1 MANKKIIIPVGFQ
14 FEDISAA
21 VKEAKTKLSSIKIE
35 SGIGQ
40 QYTKTFSRLEQEIE
54 SIQKKAARGIS
65 SQSDID
71 SIERSLQTVIGYVEK
86 IQSLSGKINFKDVKL
101 TQDQLNTYN
110 QLNREL
116 EKAKIN
122 ISQFK
127 KEQIKNLF
135 ATDTNFSSVLKDQ
148 LNITEKSFT
157 SQKQISDALK
167 AQVKTLQEQTA
178 EREKQLKQEEGLR
191 DSLASNNV
199 NDLVST
205 YGKKTANGYVFNRGM
220 ADEGRAELLAEF
232 KKFNMDTTG
241 LEDASLNKLMAS
253 WTSFSNQLNTSIPQ
267 AIAASN
273 QALQELKNKQDAVKA
288 AKESLD
294 AAMSAGSYDELVAK
308 VKQAEDAEEAYR
320 QAVVQSARATVSSM
334 ATSTNAVSDGVE
346 KQKQELISLQQQFTT
361 AMSAENLASNLQSSL
376 KQLVGFSAVLIQVR
390 RGIQAAVAQIK
401 ELDSAMNGIAVVT
414 DFTTKE
420 LWGQIDAYMA
430 MAKQYGVTTTGVY
443 EVSQLYY
450 QQGLDT
456 NDVLAMTTETLKMA
470 RIANLDYAT
479 TTNYM
484 TTALNGFKLGVEDA
498 GRVVDV
504 YSKLASIAATD
515 TAEMAK
521 AMSNTASIAES
532 AGMSFESTSAMLAM
546 MIETTREA
554 PENLG
559 TALKTII
566 ARFQEMKSNPTE
578 ILSLDGEEA
587 SLNKVDKALATIGI
601 SLKDASG
608 QFRDL
613 DEVIF
618 ELADKWDGLD
628 RNTQRWIAN
637 TVAGSRQQ
645 SRFLALMSDNT
656 RLHEL
661 YDAAINSE
669 DASLVQYAK
678 TLDSIDGKMNQLSTS
693 FQQFYM
699 SIMNGET
706 IKGILD
712 ILIRFVDRLNEVGPL
727 GATGIVASLLSAVSQ
742 VGKMIALGIVTAY
755 KEIEIAAAQSVK
767 NRLNN
772 AKSAIDEEANYAVR
786 AARNTQQQI
795 DNIQN
800 SSIATRKY
808 RRSGNNDGL
817 PYTGGINPI
826 AKTASFNLSTV
837 ASGFSSI
844 APMLSLF
851 STSVYTMI
859 DQSSKLQSILNAAA
873 QGFSALTGAASIFT
887 GVTTGNIGLVASGI
901 IQIASSLTMLV
912 GGFET
917 AAERLSRL
925 NKEVEN
931 ANIKRAETKQ
941 ELETLES
948 LKRQYDELSKSQS
961 DSAEAY
967 EEWVD
972 LNSKIIADY
981 PTLNTYIDS
990 EGNLIANLAD
1000 QYKDLV
1006 AQKESNYQQSL
1017 KDYELS
1023 LKRRASEPASAL
1035 EQAGVLVGETT
1046 FSFGQNADKQLKIF
1060 EQSKDWTSY
1069 ASSLS
1074 ELVLNKSYAANTAW
1088 RIDGKGNKEKSS
1100 YINKIIESVVNGS
1113 TTLETLL
1120 TKGSSAEKAIASLLD
1135 TLGYSTDTLQNLGNQ
1150 YDSIKYGADKDLTE
1164 LMKRNIYSEASKQED
1179 KTLSNVL
1186 NSKLNSLWQ
1195 EAITT
1200 GTEAGESI
1208 VDIYDEF
1215 ANNLDTNIFNI
1226 IEYYKDKLIGKE
1238 ADIAAITGSKYD
1250 LSLNEYTKLDGAVKS
1265 YLDPYS
1271 PLGVWIKNI
1280 TDANKEITGI
1290 GALGALESFSISNQ
1304 NKIIEIR
1311 KNLDALDPNTYDL
1324 GSLFDIYYDSIYLL
1338 TESGLDQKTISNL
1351 LSDADLTSRSGITQ
1365 FLDEVDKALLTINSS
1380 FDTASIREWITGIKV
1395 TQADIDNGMT
1405 ALNDALSEASKYV
1418 NKLDSLDYSDI
1429 EALVATG
1436 KFSYDNF
1443 VDGKFKG
1450 TVADFYKAYLGSYQ
1464 TKLEGYIDT
1473 AKGNKDI
1480 DITSAQFLVDFID
1493 NLIQNATDEATV
1505 NRLNNLKTA
1514 YKTAIDA
1521 AGNEEIVLS
1530 KDVLET
1536 IGFSEDAINRY
1547 FVDTISGYK
1556 YKGNKQNFL
1565 NLLDDYAQYADQSL
1579 VGILSAA
1586 INNAKNN
1593 LKPDPSVI
1601 TDMISLVGE
1610 DGVESLSKEMYKK
1623 LSEYF
1628 GDATAEFNIATGKYD
1643 FNGTVKQYL
1652 DAIQE
1657 YISNT
1662 FDEEAFQNFVN
1673 WRAANEQKLVN
1684 TQKLTELADTKDTS
1698 YYKGLV
1704 ETFRDVGGSAEEAYE
1719 IIDKLGYTIDNFYA
1733 TGDGK
1738 LKLIPTNELRN
1749 ITTITEL
1756 EKEIQELQNKI
1767 GEGTDGEK
1775 AKVKAILQLRKEEL
1789 ATLRQKELLVTSSA
1803 NKDQF
1808 NDPKTFLGNIADLD
1822 TVFEDLNKKARIGYI
1837 ELYNLLDNEEW
1848 VGPLSRSLGLIENE
1862 QDNAVIA
1869 AKRFAERYKAAY
1881 STLDGK
1887 FYIDLSKDQ
1896 VKAIKTGTE
1905 DSLKAVAERRVK
1917 ELDAQIAMLESI
1929 KAMSNISFEGDA
1941 EINEIISTNFKTSDG
1956 KEIKDLTELRDYLEN
1971 NLSAEQWIELTKDIK
1986 IDPTIDPVGFWSAVI
2001 LKLTENSGQYGFLP
2015 LSADAIINIQNALLN
2030 KDSLTGTDKE
2040 LQQQLDELKK
2050 KGKIGTV
2057 DLSYEGRP
2065 HIVVDKDNLSQVQ
2078 AYDPSAQ
2085 LGETVTHLSTVIS
2098 ADEDN
2103 SVTIACTPVL
2113 PDGSGL
2119 LSPEDLDN
2127 YISGLIDEAGGSIDL
2142 MLQYDADT
2150 KNGGLG
2156 LIEAVFSGDQA
2167 LQDAIDFTQ
2176 KLHEVIQAQMEA
2188 NPVSIQGDATPLE
2201 STAKDAADKVSAIKP
2216 KITIHAQ
2223 AASSLWTTIGNIIG
2237 AIPKTITTTIKAKT
2251 EKSGNSGGF
2260 LQGIFKNLKGG
2271 TQSTDSDAGAYGG
2284 VFSGGKTLVGEL
2296 GPELRVSDG
2305 KYSIV
2310 GANGAEFI
2318 NLKKNDII
2326 FSTEQTAGLF
2336 NGRSGIRGT
2345 AMAYGN
2351 AFAGGTSNIDA
2362 AITALQNER
2371 NLWQAILKSVPDMLK
2386 KAGSG
2391 SGGGGGGSN
2400 KEYLMELER
2409 WFNWLRQIEQLE
2421 NKITILR
2428 AKRENMKSGK
2438 VYAESLYEENALLK
2452 KQYDITKDLLEN
2464 QIKYKDSLKTK
2475 YLEEYGKYFYF
2486 IGDAL
2491 QINAQ
2496 AILDD
2501 TKNNEELG
2509 EAIQNMI
2516 DEYDDITQQITDNT
2530 TALEENNQQIEE
2542 NIRTL
2547 RDKYIEMENQVLSAL
2562 QASYEKQIELK
2573 QKELDSRIEADE
2585 EYLSALQ
2592 KNLDKEKDMRKKA
2605 QTAEEKAQLQR
2616 KIALLER
2623 DTSGRN
2629 TKEIA
2634 SLREQLRQMQED
2646 EYYTGREDAIT
2657 AAENAAK
2664 AEQDILQN
2672 QIDIMEA
2679 INQTKLDNM
2688 ELYWAEVENIISQGA
2703 DNILSFLTSYSD
2715 EYLDVSKIQQED
2727 YLTSWKFTID
2737 AALTYAQDMQKQ
2749 FDEVIY
2755 KAQEAAKYG
2764 NTSATGGL
2772 DVAKPSGS
2780 SGGGGSSSSSGS
2792 GSSGNKNSSSS
2803 SSKTPVTDE
2812 VDVVS
2817 GAAPSAH
2824 GWYYQINFNGKSTGI
2839 IQGPYK
2845 TREKAQS
2852 EGASAARSKGHGYK
2866 YSTKYYLNGGLA
2878 DYTGYAWVDGTKA
2891 RPEAFLDADD
2901 TKLLANF
2908 IDYAKKSEPIPATT
2922 INNAKSNIQSGNNV
2936 NINSVDITIESG
2948 VIEDKADAE
2957 MVGTTIA
2964 EQLMKIARKSGNIS
2978 VSRR

>member
-1 MANKKIIIPVGFQ
+1 MASKKIIIPVGFQ

-21 VKEAKTKLSSIKIE
+21 VKEAKSKLSSIKIE
-35 SGIGQ
+35 SGVGQ
-40 QYTKTFSRLEQEIE
+40 QYTKVFSRLEQEIE

-71 SIERSLQTVIGYVEK
+71 SIERSLQTVVGYVEK
-86 IQSLSGKINFKDVKL
+86 IQGLSGRINFKDVKL

-116 EKAKIN
+116 EKAKTN

-135 ATDTNFSSVLKDQ
+135 ATDTNFSSVLKEQ

-167 AQVKTLQEQTA
+167 AQAKALQEQTA

-199 NDLVST
+199 NDLVSA
-205 YGKKTANGYVFNRGM
+205 YGKKAANGYVFNRGM
-220 ADEGRAELLAEF
+220 ADEGRAALLAEF

-267 AIAASN
+267 AIDASN

-288 AKESLD
+288 AKEALD

-334 ATSTNAVSDGVE
+334 ATSTDAVSDGVE
-346 KQKQELISLQQQFTT
+346 AQKKELASLQQQFTT

-390 RGIQAAVAQIK
+390 RGVQAAVEQIK

-645 SRFLALMSDNT
+645 SRFLALMSDST

-706 IKGILD
+706 IKGVLD

-727 GATGIVASLLSAVSQ
+727 GATSIVASLLSAVSQ

-755 KEIEIAAAQSVK
+755 KEIEVAAAQSVK

-817 PYTGGINPI
+817 PYTGGINST

-837 ASGFSSI
+837 ASGLSSI

-859 DQSSKLQSILNAAA
+859 DQSSKLQSALNAVV
-873 QGFSALTGAASIFT
+873 QGFSAATGAASIFT
-887 GVTTGNIGLVASGI
+887 GVTTGNIGLVVSGI
-901 IQIASSLTMLV
+901 TQIASSLTMLV

-917 AAERLSRL
+917 TAERLSEL

-931 ANIKRAETKQ
+931 ANIKRAEAKQ

-948 LKRQYDELSKSQS
+948 LKKQYDELSESQN

-967 EEWVD
+967 KEWVD

-981 PTLNTYIDS
+981 PMLNTYIDS
-990 EGNLIANLAD
+990 EGNLIADLAN
-1000 QYKDLV
+1000 QYRDLIT
-1006 AQKESNYQQSL
+1006 QKENNYQQSL
-1017 KDYELS
+1017 KEYELS
-1023 LKRRASEPASAL
+1023 LKRRASDPAYAL
-1035 EQAGVLVGETT
+1035 SQSGTLVNENA
-1046 FSFGQNADKQLKIF
+1046 FSFGQNSANQLSIF
-1060 EQSKDWTSY
+1060 EQSKDWASY
-1069 ASSLS
+1069 ASFLS
-1074 ELVLNKSYAANTAW
+1074 KQVLDSFDGNMALKIASEGT
-1088 RIDGKGNKEKSS
+1088 ID
-1100 YINKIIESVVNGS
+1100 KIIESIANGS
-1113 TTLETLL
+1113 TTLDTLL
-1120 TKGSSAEKAIASLLD
+1120 EKGNDIEKKIASKLK
-1135 TLGYSTDTLQNLGNQ
+1135 TLGYETSTIQNLSNQ
-1150 YDSIKYGADKDLTE
+1150 YDTIKYGVDKDLTT
-1164 LMKRNIYSEASKQED
+1164 LAKTKISNITSETED
-1179 KTLSNVL
+1179 KTLANL
-1186 NSKLNSLWQ
+1186 INTKLNQMWDN
-1195 EAITT
+1195 AIKNMKD
-1200 GTEAGESI
+1200 GETI
-1208 VDIYDEF
+1208 VDVYNDF
-1215 ANNLDTNIFNI
+1215 FNEVGKAVDGI
-1226 IEYYKDKLIGKE
+1226 VLTYEYELSQYSE
-1238 ADIAAITGSKYD
+1238 DIAAITGPKYD
-1250 LSLNEYTKLDGAVKS
+1250 LSLKAYNKLADDVKT
-1265 YLDPYS
+1265 YLDPNQ
-1271 PLGVWIKNI
+1271 LIFNWITEQTAKNAKA
-1280 TDANKEITGI
+1280 T
-1290 GALGALESFSISNQ
+1290 SFKYKTLTNFSVSNQ
-1304 NKIIEIR
+1304 NKIVDIEESLNKLDDGWYQLQAYYNAI
-1311 KNLDALDPNTYDL
+1311 NLMA
-1324 GSLFDIYYDSIYLL
+1324 
-1338 TESGLDQKTISNL
+1338 ESGLDQNTISSL
-1351 LSDADLTSRSGITQ
+1351 LSEADFTSRSGITS
-1365 FLDEVDKALLTINSS
+1365 FLDSLDEALKTIGSS
-1380 FDTASIREWITGIKV
+1380 FDTNSIRSWAEGIKV

-1405 ALNDALSEASKYV
+1405 ALSDALTEASKYV
-1418 NKLDSLDYSDI
+1418 SKLDNLDYSDI

-1450 TVADFYKAYLGSYQ
+1450 TVQDFYDRYLGSY
-1464 TKLEGYIDT
+1464 KAELEGYIAA
-1473 AKGNKDI
+1473 AKANGDI
-1480 DITSAQFLVDFID
+1480 DTESANFLVSFI
-1493 NLIQNATDEATV
+1493 NTLIQNAIDETTT
-1505 NRLNNLKTA
+1505 NSINNTKTA
-1514 YKTAIDA
+1514 FKTAIDA
-1521 AGNEEIVLS
+1521 AGNKEIVLS
-1530 KDVLET
+1530 KDVLDTIGFTDEDIADYFEET
-1536 IGFSEDAINRY
+1536 IGGYRYTRGNSEEFLSLIEEFAGYTDISIRNILISAIEE
-1547 FVDTISGYK
+1547 
-1556 YKGNKQNFL
+1556 
-1565 NLLDDYAQYADQSL
+1565 
-1579 VGILSAA
+1579 
-1586 INNAKNN
+1586 AKNN
-1593 LKPDPSVI
+1593 LKPDPSII
-1601 TDMISLVGE
+1601 TDIISLVGE

-1628 GDATAEFNIATGKYD
+1628 GDATVDFNIATGKYD

-1662 FDEEAFQNFVN
+1662 FDEEALQNFMN
-1673 WRAANEQKLVN
+1673 WRAANEHKLVN
-1684 TQKLTELADTKDTS
+1684 TQKLTELANTKDTS

-1719 IIDKLGYTIDNFYA
+1719 IIDKLGYRIEDFYA

-1738 LKLIPTNELRN
+1738 LKLISVDELRS

-1756 EKEIQELQNKI
+1756 EEEIQELQNKI
-1767 GEGTDGEK
+1767 GKGTDKEN
-1775 AKVKAILQLRKEEL
+1775 ARVKAILQLRKEEL
-1789 ATLRQKELLVTSSA
+1789 ATLRQKELLVASSA
-1803 NKDQF
+1803 DKDQF

-1822 TVFEDLNKKARIGYI
+1822 TVFEDLNKKARIEY
-1837 ELYNLLDNEEW
+1837 EALYNLLNNEHW
-1848 VGPLSRSLGLIENE
+1848 AGALSQSLGLVQEAQENG
-1862 QDNAVIA
+1862 ITA
-1869 AKRFAERYKAAY
+1869 AEYFAKHYTDAY
-1881 STLDGK
+1881 ADIDTGK
-1887 FYIDLSKDQ
+1887 VYLKLSKDQ

-1905 DSLKAVAERRVK
+1905 DSLKAIAEERVK

-1929 KAMSNISFEGDA
+1929 RAMSDIDVESAINFESIVDFSFKDKNG
-1941 EINEIISTNFKTSDG
+1941 N
-1956 KEIKDLTELRDYLEN
+1956 EIKDTKALSEYLQSVLTQEG
-1971 NLSAEQWIELTKDIK
+1971 WIELTKDIG
-1986 IDPTIDPVGFWSAVI
+1986 IDPTISPENAQKFWTAVI
-2001 LKLTENSGQYGFLP
+2001 EKIKANPGQYGLEVVAETEIEP
-2015 LSADAIINIQNALLN
+2015 NVSDTAVNDATKQI
-2030 KDSLTGTDKE
+2030 
-2040 LQQQLDELKK
+2040 QQQFDELKK

-2065 HIVVDKDNLSQVQ
+2065 HIVVDKNNLSQVQ
-2078 AYDPSAQ
+2078 AHDPTAQ

-2098 ADEDN
+2098 ADEAN

-2176 KLHEVIQAQMEA
+2176 KLHEVVQAQMEA
-2188 NPVSIQGDATPLE
+2188 NPVSIQGDGTALE
-2201 STAKDAADKVSAIKP
+2201 STAKDAANKVSAMKP
-2216 KITIHAQ
+2216 KITIFAQ
-2223 AASSLWTTIGNIIG
+2223 PANSFWGTISNIISS
-2237 AIPKTITTTIKAKT
+2237 IPKTITTTIKAKT
-2251 EKSGNSGGF
+2251 ETSSSSGG
-2260 LQGIFKNLKGG
+2260 LLSGILNKVTSGKQA
-2271 TQSTDSDAGAYGG
+2271 TAYGG
-2284 VFSGGKTLVGEL
+2284 VAVGGKTLVGEL

-2336 NGRSGIRGT
+2336 KGRSGIRGA

-2351 AFAGGTSNIDA
+2351 AFADGTTSNIDSAIA
-2362 AITALQNER
+2362 ALKNER

-2386 KAGSG
+2386 KAGAG
-2391 SGGGGGGSN
+2391 GGGGGGSN

-2428 AKRENMKSGK
+2428 AKRENMKDGTI
-2438 VYAESLYEENALLK
+2438 YAESLYEENALLK

-2509 EAIQNMI
+2509 ESIQNMI

-2542 NIRTL
+2542 NVRTL

-2562 QASYEKQIELK
+2562 QSSYEKQIELK

-2592 KNLDKEKDMRKKA
+2592 KNLDREKEMRKKA

-2629 TKEIA
+2629 SKEIA

-2688 ELYWAEVENIISQGA
+2688 ELYWGEVENIISQGA

-2727 YLTSWKFTID
+2727 YLTTWKFTID
-2737 AALTYAQDMQKQ
+2737 AALTYARDMQKQ

-2772 DVAKPSGS
+2772 DVAKPSESGGSSGSSGGS
-2780 SGGGGSSSSSGS
+2780 SGGGSTSSS
-2792 GSSGNKNSSSS
+2792 NKNNTSSTV
-2803 SSKTPVTDE
+2803 KDPVADG
-2812 VDVVS
+2812 VDVIS

-2824 GWYYQINFNGKSTGI
+2824 GWYYQINLNGKSTGI
-2839 IQGPYK
+2839 AGGPYK

-2922 INNAKSNIQSGNNV
+2922 INGAKSNIQSGNNV

-2948 VIEDKADAE
+2948 VIEDRADAE

>member
-21 VKEAKTKLSSIKIE
+21 VKEAKSKLSSIKIE
-35 SGIGQ
+35 SGVGQ
-40 QYTKTFSRLEQEIE
+40 QYTKIFSRLEQEIE

-71 SIERSLQTVIGYVEK
+71 GIEHSLQTIVGYVEK
-86 IQSLSGKINFKDVKL
+86 IQGLSGKINFKDIKL
-101 TQDQLNTYN
+101 TQEQLNTYN

-116 EKAKIN
+116 EKAKAN

-167 AQVKTLQEQTA
+167 AQAKTLQEQTA
-178 EREKQLKQEEGLR
+178 EREKQLKQEESFR
-191 DSLASNNV
+191 DGIANV
-199 NDLVST
+199 DTLVNT
-205 YGKKTANGYVFNRGM
+205 YGKKTGNGYVFNRGM
-220 ADEGRAELLAEF
+220 ADEGRAKLLEEF
-232 KKFNMDTTG
+232 KKFNIDTTG

-267 AIAASN
+267 AIDANN

-613 DEVIF
+613 DKVIF

-645 SRFLALMSDNT
+645 SRFLALMSDSE

-661 YDAAINSE
+661 YNAAINSE

-727 GATGIVASLLSAVSQ
+727 AATGIVASLLSAVSQ

-755 KEIEIAAAQSVK
+755 KEIEVAAAQSVK

-817 PYTGGINPI
+817 PYSGGNNPI
-826 AKTASFNLSTV
+826 GNNLSKTAAWV
-837 ASGFSSI
+837 SGIS
-844 APMLSLF
+844 ATLSLF
-851 STSVYTMI
+851 TTSFYTMMNQA
-859 DQSSKLQSILNAAA
+859 DEAQRAWNAVFQLVSTAAGATSIY
-873 QGFSALTGAASIFT
+873 FGAI
-887 GVTTGNIGLVASGI
+887 TGNVGLVISGI
-901 IQIASSLTMLV
+901 TQIASSLTMLV
-912 GGFET
+912 GGFEAT
-917 AAERLSRL
+917 SERLNRL

-931 ANIKRAETKQ
+931 ANIKRAEAKQ
-941 ELETLES
+941 ELDTLES
-948 LKRQYDELSKSQS
+948 LKKQYDELSESQN

-967 EEWVD
+967 KEWVD

-990 EGNLIANLAD
+990 EGNLIADLAGEYEELVKQKRD
-1000 QYKDLV
+1000 NYDLTLG
-1006 AQKESNYQQSL
+1006 E
-1017 KDYELS
+1017 YELS
-1023 LKRRASEPASAL
+1023 LKRRANEPASAL

-1046 FSFGQNADKQLKIF
+1046 FGFGQNADKQLKIF
-1060 EQSKDWTSY
+1060 GQSKDWTSY

-1074 ELVLNKSYAANTAW
+1074 ELVLSGLDRNTVW
-1088 RIDGKGNKEKSS
+1088 RIAGEDAKEKSS
-1100 YINKIIESVVNGS
+1100 YINEIITSIINGS
-1113 TTLETLL
+1113 TTLDTLL
-1120 TKGSSAEKAIASLLD
+1120 EKGNNVEKKIASQLE
-1135 TLGYSTDTLQNLGNQ
+1135 TLGYSTEGLQILGSQ
-1150 YDSIKYGADKDLTE
+1150 YDTIKYGADKDLIT
-1164 LMKRNIYSEASKQED
+1164 LAKSKISDIANEKED
-1179 KTLSNVL
+1179 KVL
-1186 NSKLNSLWQ
+1186 ANLLNTKLNQVWDSVAQ
-1195 EAITT
+1195 EGLAK
-1200 GTEAGESI
+1200 GDSI
-1208 VDIYDEF
+1208 VDIYNDF
-1215 ANNLDTNIFNI
+1215 FN
-1226 IEYYKDKLIGKE
+1226 EIGKVVDGITLRYE
-1238 ADIAAITGSKYD
+1238 DELYQYSDDIAMLSDSKYD
-1250 LSLNEYTKLDGAVKS
+1250 ISLNEYNGIEQAILSLLDETGAIGEAISNAIEKNTDKL
-1265 YLDPYS
+1265 
-1271 PLGVWIKNI
+1271 N
-1280 TDANKEITGI
+1280 
-1290 GALGALESFSISNQ
+1290 LESSDFLKSFSIKNQ
-1304 NKIIEIR
+1304 SELVSIYDTIKQ
-1311 KNLDALDPNTYDL
+1311 LDPEKYNTD
-1324 GSLFDIYYDSIYLL
+1324 
-1338 TESGLDQKTISNL
+1338 N
-1351 LSDADLTSRSGITQ
+1351 
-1365 FLDEVDKALLTINSS
+1365 LLTIYNSIIELLS
-1380 FDTASIREWITGIKV
+1380 GTNLPQDTITALLGNADFTSKSGLLTFIEDLNSVLKTANNLTIDTSIVEAEVNKLPV
-1395 TQADIDNGMT
+1395 TQADIDYSVEQL
-1405 ALNDALSEASKYV
+1405 ASVYEEVSKYIS
-1418 NKLDSLDYSDI
+1418 KLDNLDYSDI
-1429 EALVATG
+1429 TTLTTKG
-1436 KFSYDNF
+1436 FTFKDF
-1443 VDGKFKG
+1443 DGNKFKG
-1450 TVADFYKAYLGSYQ
+1450 TVENFYNTYLSSYQ
-1464 TKLEGYIDT
+1464 EKLEVAIES
-1473 AKGNKDI
+1473 AKGTEVDVS
-1480 DITSAQFLVDFID
+1480 SATLLLDFIKKI
-1493 NLIQNATDEATV
+1493 IQEATT
-1505 NRLNNLKTA
+1505 NSINDIKTA
-1514 YKTAIDA
+1514 FKTAIDA

-1530 KDVLET
+1530 KDILDT

-1547 FVDTISGYK
+1547 FIDTISGYK
-1556 YKGNKQNFL
+1556 YTGNKQDFL
-1565 NLLDDYAQYADQSL
+1565 NLLNNYAKNVDESL

-1586 INNAKNN
+1586 INGAIKN
-1593 LKPDPSVI
+1593 LEPDTSTI
-1601 TDMISLVGE
+1601 TEMLSLVG
-1610 DGVESLSKEMYKK
+1610 DDAVESLSEEMYDK
-1623 LSEYF
+1623 LSDYF

-1643 FNGTVKQYL
+1643 FNGTVTEYL
-1652 DAIQE
+1652 DAIQR
-1657 YISNT
+1657 YIEATFGVESEQFNT
-1662 FDEEAFQNFVN
+1662 FAN
-1673 WRAANEQKLVN
+1673 WRAANEQKLVD
-1684 TQKLTELADTKDTS
+1684 TQKLTELADTRDTS

-1719 IIDKLGYTIDNFYA
+1719 IIDKLGYRIEDFYA

-1738 LKLIPTNELRN
+1738 LKLVSVDELRS

-1756 EKEIQELQNKI
+1756 EKEIQELQSKI

-1803 NKDQF
+1803 DKDQF
-1808 NDPKTFLGNIADLD
+1808 SDPKTFLGNIADLD
-1822 TVFEDLNKKARIGYI
+1822 TIFEDLNKKARIEY
-1837 ELYNLLDNEEW
+1837 EALYNLLNNEHW
-1848 VGPLSRSLGLIENE
+1848 AGALSHSLGLVE
-1862 QDNAVIA
+1862 A
-1869 AKRFAERYKAAY
+1869 AQQEGITAAEYFAKHYTDAY
-1881 STLDGK
+1881 ADIDTGK
-1887 FYIDLSKDQ
+1887 VYLNLSQDQ

-1905 DSLKAVAERRVK
+1905 NSLKAIAEARVK

-1929 KAMSNISFEGDA
+1929 KAMSDIDVDSAINFDSIVDFSFKDKNGNEIKDTKALSEYLQSILTQEGWIKLTKDIEIDPTINPEGFWQAIIKKIAENPGEYGLIKVEADTQIDPNVSDAAINDATKKVQEEIDDKDTGSVDYNVKGNVAVEPGSTTTPDIPSGESKVISTESMSIVVTPTLPDGTVLSDDSLV
-1941 EINEIISTNFKTSDG
+1941 EYINEIISKANGS
-1956 KEIKDLTELRDYLEN
+1956 
-1971 NLSAEQWIELTKDIK
+1971 
-1986 IDPTIDPVGFWSAVI
+1986 
-2001 LKLTENSGQYGFLP
+2001 KLTVLELDSEGYG
-2015 LSADAIINIQNALLN
+2015 IIN
-2030 KDSLTGTDKE
+2030 G
-2040 LQQQLDELKK
+2040 
-2050 KGKIGTV
+2050 
-2057 DLSYEGRP
+2057 
-2065 HIVVDKDNLSQVQ
+2065 
-2078 AYDPSAQ
+2078 
-2085 LGETVTHLSTVIS
+2085 
-2098 ADEDN
+2098 
-2103 SVTIACTPVL
+2103 
-2113 PDGSGL
+2113 
-2119 LSPEDLDN
+2119 
-2127 YISGLIDEAGGSIDL
+2127 
-2142 MLQYDADT
+2142 
-2150 KNGGLG
+2150 
-2156 LIEAVFSGDQA
+2156 VFSGEQA
-2167 LQDAIDFTQ
+2167 
-2176 KLHEVIQAQMEA
+2176 ESEA
-2188 NPVSIQGDATPLE
+2188 YNFVNELNSKMKSNPVAIQGDASSVETV
-2201 STAKDAADKVSAIKP
+2201 AKNAASKVSTIKP

-2223 AASSLWTTIGNIIG
+2223 AANSVWSTISSIISS
-2237 AIPKTITTTIKAKT
+2237 IPKTITTTIKAKT
-2251 EKSGNSGGF
+2251 ETGGSNSSNSGTVSS
-2260 LQGIFKNLKGG
+2260 IISNIKNSFRNSSG
-2271 TQSTDSDAGAYGG
+2271 STKAYGG
-2284 VFSGGKTLVGEL
+2284 VSSGGKTLVGEL

-2326 FSTEQTAGLF
+2326 FSTEQTANLF

-2351 AFAGGTSNIDA
+2351 AFADGTSSSIDA
-2362 AITALQNER
+2362 AIAALKNER
-2371 NLWQAILKSVPDMLK
+2371 NLWQSILTSVPDMLK

-2452 KQYDITKDLLEN
+2452 KQYAITKDLLEN

-2530 TALEENNQQIEE
+2530 TALEENNQQIKE

-2780 SGGGGSSSSSGS
+2780 SGSGGS
-2792 GSSGNKNSSSS
+2792 GSSGSSSNKHSSSS

-2852 EGASAARSKGHGYK
+2852 EGASAARSKGYGYK

>member
-1 MANKKIIIPVGFQ
+1 MASKKIIIPVGFQ

-40 QYTKTFSRLEQEIE
+40 QYTKAFSRLEQELE

-71 SIERSLQTVIGYVEK
+71 GIERSLQTVVGYVEK

-101 TQDQLNTYN
+101 TQEQLNTYN

-116 EKAKIN
+116 EKAKAN

-148 LNITEKSFT
+148 LSITEKSFT

-167 AQVKTLQEQTA
+167 AQAKTLQEQTA
-178 EREKQLKQEEGLR
+178 EREKQLKQEESFR
-191 DSLASNNV
+191 DSIANV
-199 NDLVST
+199 DTLVNT

-220 ADEGRAELLAEF
+220 ADEGRAKLLEEF
-232 KKFNMDTTG
+232 KKFNIDTTG

-253 WTSFSNQLNTSIPQ
+253 WTSFSNQFNTSIPE
-267 AIAASN
+267 AIDASN

-288 AKESLD
+288 AKEALD

-320 QAVVQSARATVSSM
+320 QAVVQSARATVFSM
-334 ATSTNAVSDGVE
+334 ATSTNAVSDGVK

-566 ARFQEMKSNPTE
+566 ARFQEMKANPTE

-601 SLKDASG
+601 SLKDTSG

-645 SRFLALMSDNT
+645 SRFLALMSDST

-727 GATGIVASLLSAVSQ
+727 GATGIVASLLSAISQ

-786 AARNTQQQI
+786 AARNTQQQT

-817 PYTGGINPI
+817 PYSGGNNPVGNNLSKTATWIGGIS
-826 AKTASFNLSTV
+826 AA
-837 ASGFSSI
+837 
-844 APMLSLF
+844 LSLF
-851 STSVYTMI
+851 TTSFYTMM
-859 DQSSKLQSILNAAA
+859 DQADEAQRAWNAVLQGVGAIA
-873 QGFSALTGAASIFT
+873 GAASIGF
-887 GVTTGNIGLVASGI
+887 GAVTGNVGLVISGI
-901 IQIASSLTMLV
+901 TQIASSLTMLV

-917 AAERLSRL
+917 TAERLSRL

-931 ANIKRAETKQ
+931 ANIKRAEAKQ

-948 LKRQYDELSKSQS
+948 LKRQYDELSESQN

-967 EEWVD
+967 KEWVD

-990 EGNLIANLAD
+990 EGNLIADLTDSYKNLI
-1000 QYKDLV
+1000 
-1006 AQKESNYQQSL
+1006 AQKQSNYDLSL
-1017 KDYELS
+1017 KEYEMS
-1023 LKRRASEPASAL
+1023 LKRRASDPANAL
-1035 EQAGVLVGETT
+1035 EQAGVLVGETA
-1046 FSFGQNADKQLKIF
+1046 FSFGQNSTAQLKIL
-1060 EQSKDWTSY
+1060 EQSQDWNSY

-1074 ELVLNKSYAANTAW
+1074 EQIFSSLDRNTTF
-1088 RIDGKGNKEKSS
+1088 RIPGGSVEEKNA
-1100 YINKIIESVVNGS
+1100 YINKIITSIADGS
-1113 TTLETLL
+1113 TTLDALSRE
-1120 TKGSSAEKAIASLLD
+1120 GSNIEKKVVSDLKS
-1135 TLGYSTDTLQNLGNQ
+1135 LGYTTEILQKISSQ
-1150 YDSIKYGADKDLTE
+1150 YDEIKYGADKDLTTFA
-1164 LMKRNIYSEASKQED
+1164 KTNISEIANKTED
-1179 KTLSNVL
+1179 KTLANLINTRL
-1186 NSKLNSLWQ
+1186 NQMWDKATKDGLAKG
-1195 EAITT
+1195 EA
-1200 GTEAGESI
+1200 I
-1208 VDIYDEF
+1208 VDIYNDFFYEVGKAVDGITLIYEDE
-1215 ANNLDTNIFNI
+1215 LSQ
-1226 IEYYKDKLIGKE
+1226 YSK
-1238 ADIAAITGSKYD
+1238 DIAAITGSKYD
-1250 LSLNEYTKLDGAVKS
+1250 LSVNAYDKLAKDVKN
-1265 YLDPYS
+1265 YLDPDESLYFWLLDQTERNDLAS
-1271 PLGVWIKNI
+1271 AFDYDTLKNFNI
-1280 TDANKEITGI
+1280 SSQNNIVDIEESLNKLDDSWYQLQAYYNAI
-1290 GALGALESFSISNQ
+1290 
-1304 NKIIEIR
+1304 
-1311 KNLDALDPNTYDL
+1311 NLMA
-1324 GSLFDIYYDSIYLL
+1324 
-1338 TESGLDQKTISNL
+1338 ESGLDQKTISSL
-1351 LSDADLTSRSGITQ
+1351 LSNADFTSSSGITS
-1365 FLDEVDKALLTINSS
+1365 FLDALDEALKAIGSEYNTN
-1380 FDTASIREWITGIKV
+1380 SIRGWVTEIKV
-1395 TQADIDNGMT
+1395 SQADIETGMT
-1405 ALNDALSEASKYV
+1405 ALSDALSEASKYV
-1418 NKLDSLDYSDI
+1418 GKLDNLDYSDI

-1436 KFSYDNF
+1436 KFKYKDF
-1443 VDGKFKG
+1443 KDGKFVVNEGENQIAK
-1450 TVADFYKAYLGSYQ
+1450 FYNMYLDSYKKQLNDYIGSVG
-1464 TKLEGYIDT
+1464 EGDDIDT
-1473 AKGNKDI
+1473 E
-1480 DITSAQFLVDFID
+1480 SAAFLVDFID

-1530 KDVLET
+1530 KDVLDT

-1565 NLLDDYAQYADQSL
+1565 NLLDGYAQYADQSL

-1601 TDMISLVGE
+1601 TDMLSLVG
-1610 DGVESLSKEMYKK
+1610 DDAVESLSEEIYDK

-1628 GDATAEFNIATGKYD
+1628 GDATADFNIATGKYD

-1652 DAIQE
+1652 DAIQK

-1662 FDEEAFQNFVN
+1662 FGKEALQNFIN
-1673 WRAANEQKLVN
+1673 WRTANEQKLVD

-1719 IIDKLGYTIDNFYA
+1719 IIDKLGYKIEDFYS

-1738 LKLIPTNELRN
+1738 LKLISVDELRS

-1756 EKEIQELQNKI
+1756 EKEIQELQDKI
-1767 GEGTDGEK
+1767 GEGTDEEN

-1789 ATLRQKELLVTSSA
+1789 ATLRQKELLVASSA

-1808 NDPKTFLGNIADLD
+1808 SDPKTFLGNIADLD
-1822 TVFEDLNKKARIGYI
+1822 TIFEDLNKKARIEY
-1837 ELYNLLDNEEW
+1837 EALYNLLNNEHW
-1848 VGPLSRSLGLIENE
+1848 AGALSQSLGLVQEAQENGITAAE
-1862 QDNAVIA
+1862 VF
-1869 AKRFAERYKAAY
+1869 AKRYTDAY
-1881 STLDGK
+1881 ADIDTGK
-1887 FYIDLSKDQ
+1887 VYLNLSQDQ

-1905 DSLKAVAERRVK
+1905 DSLKAIAEARVK

-1929 KAMSNISFEGDA
+1929 RAMSDIDVESAINFESIVDFSFKDKNG
-1941 EINEIISTNFKTSDG
+1941 N
-1956 KEIKDLTELRDYLEN
+1956 EIKDTKALSEYLQSVLTQEG
-1971 NLSAEQWIELTKDIK
+1971 WIKLTKDIE
-1986 IDPTIDPVGFWSAVI
+1986 IDPTIDPEGFW
-2001 LKLTENSGQYGFLP
+2001 Q
-2015 LSADAIINIQNALLN
+2015 AIIKKIAENPGEYGLIKVEADTQIDPNVSDAAIN
-2030 KDSLTGTDKE
+2030 DATKKVQEEIDDKDTGSVDYNV
-2040 LQQQLDELKK
+2040 
-2050 KGKIGTV
+2050 KGNVAVEPGSTTTPDIPSGESKVVSTE
-2057 DLSYEGRP
+2057 SMS
-2065 HIVVDKDNLSQVQ
+2065 IVV
-2078 AYDPSAQ
+2078 
-2085 LGETVTHLSTVIS
+2085 
-2098 ADEDN
+2098 
-2103 SVTIACTPVL
+2103 TPTL
-2113 PDGSGL
+2113 PDGTV
-2119 LSPEDLDN
+2119 LSDDSLVEYVNGIISKANGSKLTVLELDSEG
-2127 YISGLIDEAGGSIDL
+2127 YGIIKG
-2142 MLQYDADT
+2142 
-2150 KNGGLG
+2150 
-2156 LIEAVFSGDQA
+2156 VFSGEQA
-2167 LQDAIDFTQ
+2167 
-2176 KLHEVIQAQMEA
+2176 KEEA
-2188 NPVSIQGDATPLE
+2188 YNFVNELKSKMKSNPVEIQGDASSVETV
-2201 STAKDAADKVSAIKP
+2201 AKNAASKVSAIKP
-2216 KITIHAQ
+2216 KITIFAQ
-2223 AASSLWTTIGNIIG
+2223 AANSVWSTISNIIG

-2271 TQSTDSDAGAYGG
+2271 TQSTESDSGAYGG

-2326 FSTEQTAGLF
+2326 FSTEQTAGLLK
-2336 NGRSGIRGT
+2336 GRSGIRGT

-2351 AFAGGTSNIDA
+2351 AFAGGTSNSLDA
-2362 AITALQNER
+2362 AIAALKNER
-2371 NLWQAILKSVPDMLK
+2371 NLWQSILTSVPDMLK

-2391 SGGGGGGSN
+2391 SGGGGGGSSSES
-2400 KEYLMELER
+2400 EYLMELER

-2428 AKRENMKSGK
+2428 AKRENMKDGK
-2438 VYAESLYEENALLK
+2438 IYAESLYEENALLK

-2530 TALEENNQQIEE
+2530 TALEENNKQIEE
-2542 NIRTL
+2542 NIRIL

-2629 TKEIA
+2629 AKEIS

-2727 YLTSWKFTID
+2727 YLTTWKFTID

-2749 FDEVIY
+2749 FDEIIY

-2780 SGGGGSSSSSGS
+2780 NGGGGSSSSSGS
-2792 GSSGNKNSSSS
+2792 GNRGSSGNKNSSSS
-2803 SSKTPVTDE
+2803 SSKAPVTDE

-2824 GWYYQINFNGKSTGI
+2824 GWYYQINLNGKSTGI
-2839 IQGPYK
+2839 RGGPYK

-2852 EGASAARSKGHGYK
+2852 EGASAARSKGRGYK

-2922 INNAKSNIQSGNNV
+2922 INSAKSNIQSGNNV

-2948 VIEDKADAE
+2948 VIEDRADAE

>member
-645 SRFLALMSDNT
+645 SRFLALMSDST

-800 SSIATRKY
+800 SSIAVRKY

-817 PYTGGINPI
+817 PYTGGINPT

-837 ASGFSSI
+837 ASGLSSI

-873 QGFSALTGAASIFT
+873 QGFSTLTGAASIFT
-887 GVTTGNIGLVASGI
+887 GVTTGNIGLVVSGI
-901 IQIASSLTMLV
+901 TQIASSLTMLV

-917 AAERLSRL
+917 TAERLSRL

-931 ANIKRAETKQ
+931 ANIKRAEAKQ

-948 LKRQYDELSKSQS
+948 LKKQYDELSESQN

-967 EEWVD
+967 KEWVD

-981 PTLNTYIDS
+981 PMLNTYIDS
-990 EGNLIANLAD
+990 EGNLIADLAD
-1000 QYKDLV
+1000 EYEGLVKQKQDNYDLTL
-1006 AQKESNYQQSL
+1006 KE
-1017 KDYELS
+1017 YELS
-1023 LKRRASEPASAL
+1023 LKRRASEPAYAL
-1035 EQAGVLVGETT
+1035 EQAGVLVGETAL
-1046 FSFGQNADKQLKIF
+1046 SFFNGNTNAQLSLLA
-1060 EQSKDWTSY
+1060 QSKDWNSY

-1074 ELVLNKSYAANTAW
+1074 EQILSSLDYITHQRMNL
-1088 RIDGKGNKEKSS
+1088 DGKSIEERISDVNEV
-1100 YINKIIESVVNGS
+1100 INSIVDGQ
-1113 TTLETLL
+1113 T
-1120 TKGSSAEKAIASLLD
+1120 LD
-1135 TLGYSTDTLQNLGNQ
+1135 TLAKNGNYIQKAVVSALKNHGYNTEILQNLGNQ
-1150 YDSIKYGADKDLTE
+1150 YDTIKYGADKDLTE
-1164 LMKRNIYSEASKQED
+1164 LMNKNIYSEASKQED

-1200 GTEAGESI
+1200 GTEAGQSI

-1215 ANNLDTNIFNI
+1215 ANNLDTNISNI
-1226 IEYYKDKLIGKE
+1226 INYYRDKLIENE

-1250 LSLNEYTKLDGAVKS
+1250 LSVNAYDKLAKDVKN
-1265 YLDPYS
+1265 YLDPNDSIYFWLLQQTEENELAS
-1271 PLGVWIKNI
+1271 GFDYDTLTN
-1280 TDANKEITGI
+1280 
-1290 GALGALESFSISNQ
+1290 FSVSNQ
-1304 NKIIEIR
+1304 NKIVDIEESIKR
-1311 KNLDALDPNTYDL
+1311 LSDGGQYQLQAYEDVINLIA
-1324 GSLFDIYYDSIYLL
+1324 
-1338 TESGLDQKTISNL
+1338 ESGLDQKTISSL
-1351 LSDADLTSRSGITQ
+1351 LSNADFTSRSGITS
-1365 FLDEVDKALLTINSS
+1365 FLDALDEALKTIGYN
-1380 FDTASIREWITGIKV
+1380 FDISGIRNVVENIKV
-1395 TQADIDNGMT
+1395 SQADIDNGMT
-1405 ALNDALSEASKYV
+1405 ALSDALSEANKYV
-1418 NKLDSLDYSDI
+1418 SKLNNLDYSDI

-1436 KFSYDNF
+1436 KFSYDEF
-1443 VDGKFKG
+1443 DGNKFKG
-1450 TVADFYKAYLGSYQ
+1450 TAEKFYDTYLGLYQ
-1464 TKLEGYIDT
+1464 DELREYIKTVGADSDI
-1473 AKGNKDI
+1473 AKP
-1480 DITSAQFLVDFID
+1480 AVFLIDFID
-1493 NLIQNATDEATV
+1493 TLIQNAIDETTTNKA
-1505 NRLNNLKTA
+1505 NSIKTA
-1514 YKTAIDA
+1514 FKTAIDA
-1521 AGNEEIVLS
+1521 ADSEEIVLS
-1530 KDVLET
+1530 KDVLEAIGITTDNLFFEET
-1536 IGFSEDAINRY
+1536 IG
-1547 FVDTISGYK
+1547 GYK
-1556 YKGNKQNFL
+1556 YTGGSSEDFL
-1565 NLLDDYAQYADQSL
+1565 DLLELFAYDADQTL
-1579 VGILSAA
+1579 IGILKAA
-1586 INNAKNN
+1586 IKEAKNS

-1610 DGVESLSKEMYKK
+1610 DGIESLSKEMYKK

-1628 GDATAEFNIATGKYD
+1628 GDATADFNIATGKYD

-1662 FDEEAFQNFVN
+1662 FGEEALQNFIN
-1673 WRAANEQKLVN
+1673 WRAANEQNLVD
-1684 TQKLTELADTKDTS
+1684 TQKLAELADTKDTS

-1719 IIDKLGYTIDNFYA
+1719 IIDKLGYTINDFYA
-1733 TGDGK
+1733 IGDGK
-1738 LKLIPTNELRN
+1738 LKLISVDELRS

-1756 EKEIQELQNKI
+1756 EKEIQELQDKI
-1767 GEGTDGEK
+1767 GEGTDEENT
-1775 AKVKAILQLRKEEL
+1775 KVKAILQLRKEEL
-1789 ATLRQKELLVTSSA
+1789 ATLKQKELLVASSA
-1803 NKDQF
+1803 DKDQF

-1822 TVFEDLNKKARIGYI
+1822 TVFEDLNKKARIEY
-1837 ELYNLLDNEEW
+1837 EALYNLLNNEHW
-1848 VGPLSRSLGLIENE
+1848 AGALSHSLGLVEAAQ
-1862 QDNAVIA
+1862 QDGITA
-1869 AKRFAERYKAAY
+1869 AEYFAKHYTDAY
-1881 STLDGK
+1881 ADIDTGK
-1887 FYIDLSKDQ
+1887 VYLNLSQDQ

-1905 DSLKAVAERRVK
+1905 DSLKAIAEARVK

-2057 DLSYEGRP
+2057 DLTYEGRP
-2065 HIVVDKDNLSQVQ
+2065 HIVVDNDNLSQVQ

-2103 SVTIACTPVL
+2103 NVTIACTPVL

-2156 LIEAVFSGDQA
+2156 LIEAVFSGNQA

-2176 KLHEVIQAQMEA
+2176 KLHEVVQAQMEA

-2216 KITIHAQ
+2216 KITIFAQ
-2223 AASSLWTTIGNIIG
+2223 AASSLWGTISNIIG

-2271 TQSTDSDAGAYGG
+2271 TQSTDSDSGAYGG

-2296 GPELRVSDG
+2296 GPELRVSNG

-2336 NGRSGIRGT
+2336 KGRSGIRGT

-2371 NLWQAILKSVPDMLK
+2371 NLWQAILTRVPEMLK

-2391 SGGGGGGSN
+2391 SGGGGGGSSSES
-2400 KEYLMELER
+2400 EYLMELER

-2605 QTAEEKAQLQR
+2605 QTAEEKTQLQR

-2629 TKEIA
+2629 AKEIA

-2703 DNILSFLTSYSD
+2703 DNILSFLASYSD

-2780 SGGGGSSSSSGS
+2780 NGGGGSSSSSGS

-2803 SSKTPVTDE
+2803 SSKTPMTDE

-2824 GWYYQINFNGKSTGI
+2824 GWYYQINLNGKSTGI
-2839 IQGPYK
+2839 RGGPYK
-2845 TREKAQS
+2845 TREDAQS
-2852 EGASAARSKGHGYK
+2852 NGASVARSKGYGYK

-2922 INNAKSNIQSGNNV
+2922 INSAKSNIQSGNNV

>member
-1 MANKKIIIPVGFQ
+1 M
-14 FEDISAA
+14 
-21 VKEAKTKLSSIKIE
+21 
-35 SGIGQ
+35 
-40 QYTKTFSRLEQEIE
+40 
-54 SIQKKAARGIS
+54 KA
-65 SQSDID
+65 
-71 SIERSLQTVIGYVEK
+71 
-86 IQSLSGKINFKDVKL
+86 
-101 TQDQLNTYN
+101 
-110 QLNREL
+110 
-116 EKAKIN
+116 
-122 ISQFK
+122 
-127 KEQIKNLF
+127 
-135 ATDTNFSSVLKDQ
+135 
-148 LNITEKSFT
+148 
-157 SQKQISDALK
+157 
-167 AQVKTLQEQTA
+167 
-178 EREKQLKQEEGLR
+178 
-191 DSLASNNV
+191 
-199 NDLVST
+199 
-205 YGKKTANGYVFNRGM
+205 
-220 ADEGRAELLAEF
+220 
-232 KKFNMDTTG
+232 
-241 LEDASLNKLMAS
+241 
-253 WTSFSNQLNTSIPQ
+253 
-267 AIAASN
+267 
-273 QALQELKNKQDAVKA
+273 
-288 AKESLD
+288 
-294 AAMSAGSYDELVAK
+294 
-308 VKQAEDAEEAYR
+308 
-320 QAVVQSARATVSSM
+320 
-334 ATSTNAVSDGVE
+334 
-346 KQKQELISLQQQFTT
+346 
-361 AMSAENLASNLQSSL
+361 
-376 KQLVGFSAVLIQVR
+376 
-390 RGIQAAVAQIK
+390 
-401 ELDSAMNGIAVVT
+401 
-414 DFTTKE
+414 
-420 LWGQIDAYMA
+420 
-430 MAKQYGVTTTGVY
+430 
-443 EVSQLYY
+443 
-450 QQGLDT
+450 
-456 NDVLAMTTETLKMA
+456 
-470 RIANLDYAT
+470 
-479 TTNYM
+479 
-484 TTALNGFKLGVEDA
+484 
-498 GRVVDV
+498 
-504 YSKLASIAATD
+504 
-515 TAEMAK
+515 
-521 AMSNTASIAES
+521 
-532 AGMSFESTSAMLAM
+532 
-546 MIETTREA
+546 
-554 PENLG
+554 
-559 TALKTII
+559 
-566 ARFQEMKSNPTE
+566 NPTE

-645 SRFLALMSDNT
+645 SRFLALMSDST

-817 PYTGGINPI
+817 PYTGGINPT

-837 ASGFSSI
+837 ASGLSSI

-887 GVTTGNIGLVASGI
+887 GVTTGNIGLVISGI
-901 IQIASSLTMLV
+901 TQIASSLTMLV

-917 AAERLSRL
+917 TAERLSRL

-931 ANIKRAETKQ
+931 ANVKRAEAKQ

-948 LKRQYDELSKSQS
+948 LKRQYDELSESQN

-967 EEWVD
+967 KEWVD
-972 LNSKIIADY
+972 LNSKIVADY

-990 EGNLIANLAD
+990 EGNLIADLSSS
-1000 QYKDLV
+1000 YKDLV
-1006 AQKESNYQQSL
+1006 AQKQNNYDLSL
-1017 KDYELS
+1017 KEYEMS
-1023 LKRRASEPASAL
+1023 LKRRASDPAYAL
-1035 EQAGVLVGETT
+1035 EQAGVLVDGGFLDRNISKQAEILSKSTDIT
-1046 FSFGQNADKQLKIF
+1046 SFISL
-1060 EQSKDWTSY
+1060 
-1069 ASSLS
+1069 LS
-1074 ELVLNKSYAANTAW
+1074 EEAYK
-1088 RIDGKGNKEKSS
+1088 
-1100 YINKIIESVVNGS
+1100 
-1113 TTLETLL
+1113 
-1120 TKGSSAEKAIASLLD
+1120 LLD
-1135 TLGYSTDTLQNLGNQ
+1135 LDTQNLLSFNQDGTPYSTISNVIDSIMNGTVTMESISEEGEYAEQQLANILGSLGYTTEILQNLGNQ
-1150 YDSIKYGADKDLTE
+1150 YDTIKYGADKDLTE
-1164 LMKRNIYSEASKQED
+1164 LMNKNIYSEASKQED

-1208 VDIYDEF
+1208 ADIYDDF
-1215 ANNLDTNIFNI
+1215 ANNLDNNISKI
-1226 IEYYKDKLIGKE
+1226 IDYYKTELIGKE

-1250 LSLNEYTKLDGAVKS
+1250 LSLKAYTELDREVRS
-1265 YLDPYS
+1265 YFDPDS
-1271 PLGVWIKNI
+1271 SLGIWIKNV

-1290 GALGALESFSISNQ
+1290 GVLGALESFSISNQ
-1304 NKIIEIR
+1304 NKIAEIR
-1311 KNLDALDPNTYDL
+1311 KNLDALDSSKYDL
-1324 GSLFDIYYDSIYLL
+1324 GSLFDIYYDSMYLL
-1338 TESGLDQKTISNL
+1338 AESGLDQKTISNL

-1380 FDTASIREWITGIKV
+1380 FDTASIREWVTGIKV

-1405 ALNDALSEASKYV
+1405 ALSDALTEASKYIS
-1418 NKLDSLDYSDI
+1418 KLDNLDYSDI

-1443 VDGKFKG
+1443 VDGKFNG
-1450 TVADFYKAYLGSYQ
+1450 TVQDFYDRYLGSYK
-1464 TKLEGYIDT
+1464 TALEDYITTAKANGDIDT
-1473 AKGNKDI
+1473 E
-1480 DITSAQFLVDFID
+1480 SANFLVSFI
-1493 NLIQNATDEATV
+1493 NTLIQNAIDETTT
-1505 NRLNNLKTA
+1505 NKTNSIKTA
-1514 YKTAIDA
+1514 FKTAIDA
-1521 AGNEEIVLS
+1521 AGNEEIVLG
-1530 KDVLET
+1530 KDVLDT

-1556 YKGNKQNFL
+1556 YTGNKQDFL
-1565 NLLDDYAQYADQSL
+1565 NLLNNYAKNVDGSL
-1579 VGILSAA
+1579 IGILSAA
-1586 INNAKNN
+1586 INDAIKN
-1593 LKPDPSVI
+1593 LEPDTSTI
-1601 TDMISLVGE
+1601 TEMLSLVG
-1610 DGVESLSKEMYKK
+1610 DDAVESLSEEMYDK
-1623 LSEYF
+1623 LSKYF
-1628 GDATAEFNIATGKYD
+1628 GEATAEFNIATGKYD
-1643 FNGTVKQYL
+1643 FNGTVTEYL
-1652 DAIQE
+1652 DAIQR
-1657 YISNT
+1657 YIEATFGVGSTQFNT
-1662 FDEEAFQNFVN
+1662 FAN
-1673 WRAANEQKLVN
+1673 WRTANEQKLIN
-1684 TQKLTELADTKDTS
+1684 TQKLNELADTKDTS

-1719 IIDKLGYTIDNFYA
+1719 IIDKLGYKIEDFYS

-1738 LKLIPTNELRN
+1738 LKLVSANELRS

-1789 ATLRQKELLVTSSA
+1789 ATLKQKELLVASSA
-1803 NKDQF
+1803 DKDQF
-1808 NDPKTFLGNIADLD
+1808 SDPKTFLGNIADLD
-1822 TVFEDLNKKARIGYI
+1822 TVFEDLNKKARIEY
-1837 ELYNLLDNEEW
+1837 EALYNLLNNEHW
-1848 VGPLSRSLGLIENE
+1848 AGALSHSLGLVE
-1862 QDNAVIA
+1862 A
-1869 AKRFAERYKAAY
+1869 AQQEGITAAEYFAKHYTDAY
-1881 STLDGK
+1881 ADIDTGK
-1887 FYIDLSKDQ
+1887 VYLNLSQDQ

-1905 DSLKAVAERRVK
+1905 DSLKAIAEARVK

-1929 KAMSNISFEGDA
+1929 RAMSDIDVESAINFESIVDFSFRDKNG
-1941 EINEIISTNFKTSDG
+1941 N
-1956 KEIKDLTELRDYLEN
+1956 EIKDTKALSEYLQSVLTQEG
-1971 NLSAEQWIELTKDIK
+1971 WIELTKDIE
-1986 IDPTIDPVGFWSAVI
+1986 IDPIIDPEGFW
-2001 LKLTENSGQYGFLP
+2001 Q
-2015 LSADAIINIQNALLN
+2015 AIIKKIAENPGEYGLIKVEADTQINPNVSDAAINDATKKVQEEIDDKDTGSVNYNVKGNIAVEPGSTTTPDIPNSES
-2030 KDSLTGTDKE
+2030 KVVSTE
-2040 LQQQLDELKK
+2040 
-2050 KGKIGTV
+2050 
-2057 DLSYEGRP
+2057 SMS
-2065 HIVVDKDNLSQVQ
+2065 IVV
-2078 AYDPSAQ
+2078 
-2085 LGETVTHLSTVIS
+2085 
-2098 ADEDN
+2098 
-2103 SVTIACTPVL
+2103 TPTL
-2113 PDGSGL
+2113 PDGTA
-2119 LSPEDLDN
+2119 LSDDNLVEYINEVISKANGSKLTVLELDSES
-2127 YISGLIDEAGGSIDL
+2127 YGIIKG
-2142 MLQYDADT
+2142 
-2150 KNGGLG
+2150 
-2156 LIEAVFSGDQA
+2156 VFSGEQA
-2167 LQDAIDFTQ
+2167 
-2176 KLHEVIQAQMEA
+2176 EEEA
-2188 NPVSIQGDATPLE
+2188 YNFVNELNSKMKSNPVAIQGDASSIETV
-2201 STAKDAADKVSAIKP
+2201 AKNAASKVSAIKP
-2216 KITIHAQ
+2216 KITIFAQ
-2223 AASSLWTTIGNIIG
+2223 AASSLWTTISNIIG
-2237 AIPKTITTTIKAKT
+2237 SIPKTITTTIKAKT
-2251 EKSGNSGGF
+2251 ETSGSNSSNSGTVSSIISNIKKSFGNSSG
-2260 LQGIFKNLKGG
+2260 
-2271 TQSTDSDAGAYGG
+2271 STGAYGG

-2296 GPELRVSDG
+2296 GPELRVSNG

-2336 NGRSGIRGT
+2336 KGRSGIRGT

-2351 AFAGGTSNIDA
+2351 AFAGGTSNSLDA
-2362 AITALQNER
+2362 AIAALQNER
-2371 NLWQAILKSVPDMLK
+2371 NLWQAILTRVPEMLK

-2391 SGGGGGGSN
+2391 SGGGGGGSSSES
-2400 KEYLMELER
+2400 EYLMELER

-2428 AKRENMKSGK
+2428 AKRENMKDGK

-2803 SSKTPVTDE
+2803 SSKTPATDE

-2824 GWYYQINFNGKSTGI
+2824 GWYYQINLNGKSTGI
-2839 IQGPYK
+2839 SGGPYK
-2845 TREKAQS
+2845 TREAAQS
-2852 EGASAARSKGHGYK
+2852 KGASVAKSKGYGYK

-2891 RPEAFLDADD
+2891 KPEAFLDADD

-2908 IDYAKKSEPIPATT
+2908 INYAKKSEPIPATT
-2922 INNAKSNIQSGNNV
+2922 ISGAKSNIQSGNNV

>member
-1 MANKKIIIPVGFQ
+1 
-14 FEDISAA
+14 
-21 VKEAKTKLSSIKIE
+21 
-35 SGIGQ
+35 
-40 QYTKTFSRLEQEIE
+40 
-54 SIQKKAARGIS
+54 
-65 SQSDID
+65 
-71 SIERSLQTVIGYVEK
+71 
-86 IQSLSGKINFKDVKL
+86 
-101 TQDQLNTYN
+101 
-110 QLNREL
+110 
-116 EKAKIN
+116 
-122 ISQFK
+122 
-127 KEQIKNLF
+127 
-135 ATDTNFSSVLKDQ
+135 
-148 LNITEKSFT
+148 
-157 SQKQISDALK
+157 
-167 AQVKTLQEQTA
+167 
-178 EREKQLKQEEGLR
+178 
-191 DSLASNNV
+191 
-199 NDLVST
+199 
-205 YGKKTANGYVFNRGM
+205 
-220 ADEGRAELLAEF
+220 
-232 KKFNMDTTG
+232 
-241 LEDASLNKLMAS
+241 
-253 WTSFSNQLNTSIPQ
+253 
-267 AIAASN
+267 
-273 QALQELKNKQDAVKA
+273 
-288 AKESLD
+288 
-294 AAMSAGSYDELVAK
+294 
-308 VKQAEDAEEAYR
+308 
-320 QAVVQSARATVSSM
+320 
-334 ATSTNAVSDGVE
+334 
-346 KQKQELISLQQQFTT
+346 
-361 AMSAENLASNLQSSL
+361 
-376 KQLVGFSAVLIQVR
+376 
-390 RGIQAAVAQIK
+390 
-401 ELDSAMNGIAVVT
+401 
-414 DFTTKE
+414 
-420 LWGQIDAYMA
+420 
-430 MAKQYGVTTTGVY
+430 
-443 EVSQLYY
+443 
-450 QQGLDT
+450 
-456 NDVLAMTTETLKMA
+456 
-470 RIANLDYAT
+470 
-479 TTNYM
+479 
-484 TTALNGFKLGVEDA
+484 
-498 GRVVDV
+498 
-504 YSKLASIAATD
+504 
-515 TAEMAK
+515 
-521 AMSNTASIAES
+521 
-532 AGMSFESTSAMLAM
+532 
-546 MIETTREA
+546 
-554 PENLG
+554 
-559 TALKTII
+559 
-566 ARFQEMKSNPTE
+566 MKSNPME

-601 SLKDASG
+601 SLKDTSG

-645 SRFLALMSDNT
+645 SRFLALMSDST

-669 DASLVQYAK
+669 DASLIQYAK

-800 SSIATRKY
+800 SSIASRKY

-817 PYTGGINPI
+817 PYTGGINST

-837 ASGFSSI
+837 ASGLSSI

-887 GVTTGNIGLVASGI
+887 GVTAGNIGLVISGI
-901 IQIASSLTMLV
+901 TQITSSLTMLI

-917 AAERLSRL
+917 TAERLSRL

-931 ANIKRAETKQ
+931 ANVKRAEAKQ

-948 LKRQYDELSKSQS
+948 LKRQYDELSESQN

-967 EEWVD
+967 KEWVD

-990 EGNLIANLAD
+990 EGNLIADLSSS
-1000 QYKDLV
+1000 YKDLV
-1006 AQKESNYQQSL
+1006 AQKQNNYDLSL
-1017 KDYELS
+1017 KEYEMS
-1023 LKRRASEPASAL
+1023 LKRRASDPAYAL
-1035 EQAGVLVGETT
+1035 EQAGVLVDGGFLDRNISKQAEILSKSTDIT
-1046 FSFGQNADKQLKIF
+1046 SFISL
-1060 EQSKDWTSY
+1060 
-1069 ASSLS
+1069 LS
-1074 ELVLNKSYAANTAW
+1074 EEAYK
-1088 RIDGKGNKEKSS
+1088 
-1100 YINKIIESVVNGS
+1100 
-1113 TTLETLL
+1113 
-1120 TKGSSAEKAIASLLD
+1120 LLD
-1135 TLGYSTDTLQNLGNQ
+1135 LDTQNLLSSNQDGTPYSTISNVIDSIMNGTATMESISEEGEYAEQQLANILGSLGYTTEILQKLGNQ
-1150 YDSIKYGADKDLTE
+1150 YDSIKYGADKDLAE
-1164 LMKRNIYSEASKQED
+1164 LMKKNIYSEASKQEG

-1215 ANNLDTNIFNI
+1215 ANNLDTNISNI
-1226 IEYYKDKLIGKE
+1226 INYYRDKLIGKE

-1250 LSLNEYTKLDGAVKS
+1250 LSLKAYTELDREVRS
-1265 YLDPYS
+1265 YFDPDS
-1271 PLGVWIKNI
+1271 SLGIWIKNV

-1290 GALGALESFSISNQ
+1290 GELGVLESFSVTNQ
-1304 NKIIEIR
+1304 NKLAEV
-1311 KNLDALDPNTYDL
+1311 KKALDALDPDKYDL
-1324 GSLFDIYYDSIYLL
+1324 YSLFEVYYNSISLL
-1338 TESGLDQKTISNL
+1338 AESGLDQNTISSL
-1351 LSDADLTSRSGITQ
+1351 LSEADFTSRSGITS
-1365 FLDEVDKALLTINSS
+1365 FLDSLDEALKTVSSS
-1380 FDTASIREWITGIKV
+1380 FDTNSIRSWIEGIKV

-1405 ALNDALSEASKYV
+1405 ALSDALSEASKYV
-1418 NKLDSLDYSDI
+1418 SKLDNLDYSDI

-1436 KFSYDNF
+1436 KFSYDEF
-1443 VDGKFKG
+1443 DGNKFKG
-1450 TVADFYKAYLGSYQ
+1450 TAEKFYDTYLGLYQ
-1464 TKLEGYIDT
+1464 DELREYIKAVGADSDI
-1473 AKGNKDI
+1473 AKP
-1480 DITSAQFLVDFID
+1480 AVFLIDFID
-1493 NLIQNATDEATV
+1493 TLIQNAIDETTTNKA
-1505 NRLNNLKTA
+1505 NSIKTA
-1514 YKTAIDA
+1514 FKTAIDA
-1521 AGNEEIVLS
+1521 ADSEEIVLS
-1530 KDVLET
+1530 KDVLEAIGITTDNLFFEET
-1536 IGFSEDAINRY
+1536 IGGYRYTGGSSED
-1547 FVDTISGYK
+1547 
-1556 YKGNKQNFL
+1556 FL
-1565 NLLDDYAQYADQSL
+1565 DLLTLFAYDADQTL
-1579 VGILSAA
+1579 VDILKAA
-1586 INNAKNN
+1586 IEEAKKN
-1593 LKPDPSVI
+1593 LKPDPSII

-1623 LSEYF
+1623 LSDYF

-1643 FNGTVKQYL
+1643 FSGTVKQYL

-1662 FDEEAFQNFVN
+1662 FGEEALQNFMN
-1673 WRAANEQKLVN
+1673 WRTANEQKLVN

-1698 YYKGLV
+1698 YYKELI

-1719 IIDKLGYTIDNFYA
+1719 IIDKLGYKIEDFYS

-1738 LKLIPTNELRN
+1738 LKLISADELRS

-1756 EKEIQELQNKI
+1756 EKEIQELQDKI
-1767 GEGTDGEK
+1767 GKGTNEEN
-1775 AKVKAILQLRKEEL
+1775 ARIKAILQLRKEEL
-1789 ATLRQKELLVTSSA
+1789 ATLKQKELLVASSA
-1803 NKDQF
+1803 DKYQF

-1822 TVFEDLNKKARIGYI
+1822 TIFEDLNKKARIEY
-1837 ELYNLLDNEEW
+1837 EALYNLLNNEHW
-1848 VGPLSRSLGLIENE
+1848 AGALSHSLGLVE
-1862 QDNAVIA
+1862 A
-1869 AKRFAERYKAAY
+1869 AQQEGITAAEYFAKHYTDAY
-1881 STLDGK
+1881 ADIDTGK
-1887 FYIDLSKDQ
+1887 VYLNLSQDQ

-1905 DSLKAVAERRVK
+1905 NSLKAIAEARVK

-1929 KAMSNISFEGDA
+1929 RAMSDIDVDSAINFDSIVDFSFKDKNG
-1941 EINEIISTNFKTSDG
+1941 N
-1956 KEIKDLTELRDYLEN
+1956 EIKDTKALSEYLQSVLTQEG
-1971 NLSAEQWIELTKDIK
+1971 WIKLTKDIE
-1986 IDPTIDPVGFWSAVI
+1986 IDPTIDPEGFW
-2001 LKLTENSGQYGFLP
+2001 Q
-2015 LSADAIINIQNALLN
+2015 AIIKKIAENPGEYGLIKVEADTQIDPNVSDAAIN
-2030 KDSLTGTDKE
+2030 DATKKVQEEIDDKDTGSVDYNV
-2040 LQQQLDELKK
+2040 
-2050 KGKIGTV
+2050 KGNVAVEPGSTTTPDIPSGESKVVSTE
-2057 DLSYEGRP
+2057 SMS
-2065 HIVVDKDNLSQVQ
+2065 IVV
-2078 AYDPSAQ
+2078 
-2085 LGETVTHLSTVIS
+2085 
-2098 ADEDN
+2098 
-2103 SVTIACTPVL
+2103 TPTL
-2113 PDGSGL
+2113 PDGTV
-2119 LSPEDLDN
+2119 LSNDSLVEYINEVISKANGSKLAILQLDSEG
-2127 YISGLIDEAGGSIDL
+2127 YGIIKG
-2142 MLQYDADT
+2142 
-2150 KNGGLG
+2150 
-2156 LIEAVFSGDQA
+2156 VFSGEQA
-2167 LQDAIDFTQ
+2167 ESEAYDFVNELNSKMKT
-2176 KLHEVIQAQMEA
+2176 
-2188 NPVSIQGDATPLE
+2188 NPVAIQGDASSVETV
-2201 STAKDAADKVSAIKP
+2201 AKNAASKVSAIKP
-2216 KITIHAQ
+2216 KITVYAQ
-2223 AASSLWTTIGNIIG
+2223 AASSLWTTISNIIG

-2251 EKSGNSGGF
+2251 ETSGNSSSS
-2260 LQGIFKNLKGG
+2260 NSG
-2271 TQSTDSDAGAYGG
+2271 TVSSIISNIKKSFGNNSGSTGAYGG

-2351 AFAGGTSNIDA
+2351 AFAGGTSNSLDA
-2362 AITALQNER
+2362 AIAALKNER
-2371 NLWQAILKSVPDMLK
+2371 NLWQSILTSVPDMLK

-2391 SGGGGGGSN
+2391 SGGGGGGGSN

-2428 AKRENMKSGK
+2428 AKRENMKDGK
-2438 VYAESLYEENALLK
+2438 IYAESLYEENALLK

-2629 TKEIA
+2629 AREIA
-2634 SLREQLRQMQED
+2634 SLRGQLRQMQED

-2749 FDEVIY
+2749 FDEIIY

-2780 SGGGGSSSSSGS
+2780 NGGGGSSSSSGS

-2803 SSKTPVTDE
+2803 SSKTPAKDE

-2922 INNAKSNIQSGNNV
+2922 INSAKSNIQSGNNV

-2948 VIEDKADAE
+2948 VIEDRADAE

>member
-1 MANKKIIIPVGFQ
+1 
-14 FEDISAA
+14 
-21 VKEAKTKLSSIKIE
+21 
-35 SGIGQ
+35 
-40 QYTKTFSRLEQEIE
+40 
-54 SIQKKAARGIS
+54 
-65 SQSDID
+65 
-71 SIERSLQTVIGYVEK
+71 
-86 IQSLSGKINFKDVKL
+86 
-101 TQDQLNTYN
+101 
-110 QLNREL
+110 
-116 EKAKIN
+116 
-122 ISQFK
+122 
-127 KEQIKNLF
+127 
-135 ATDTNFSSVLKDQ
+135 
-148 LNITEKSFT
+148 
-157 SQKQISDALK
+157 
-167 AQVKTLQEQTA
+167 
-178 EREKQLKQEEGLR
+178 
-191 DSLASNNV
+191 
-199 NDLVST
+199 
-205 YGKKTANGYVFNRGM
+205 
-220 ADEGRAELLAEF
+220 
-232 KKFNMDTTG
+232 
-241 LEDASLNKLMAS
+241 
-253 WTSFSNQLNTSIPQ
+253 
-267 AIAASN
+267 
-273 QALQELKNKQDAVKA
+273 
-288 AKESLD
+288 
-294 AAMSAGSYDELVAK
+294 
-308 VKQAEDAEEAYR
+308 
-320 QAVVQSARATVSSM
+320 
-334 ATSTNAVSDGVE
+334 
-346 KQKQELISLQQQFTT
+346 
-361 AMSAENLASNLQSSL
+361 
-376 KQLVGFSAVLIQVR
+376 
-390 RGIQAAVAQIK
+390 
-401 ELDSAMNGIAVVT
+401 
-414 DFTTKE
+414 
-420 LWGQIDAYMA
+420 
-430 MAKQYGVTTTGVY
+430 
-443 EVSQLYY
+443 
-450 QQGLDT
+450 
-456 NDVLAMTTETLKMA
+456 
-470 RIANLDYAT
+470 
-479 TTNYM
+479 
-484 TTALNGFKLGVEDA
+484 
-498 GRVVDV
+498 
-504 YSKLASIAATD
+504 
-515 TAEMAK
+515 
-521 AMSNTASIAES
+521 
-532 AGMSFESTSAMLAM
+532 
-546 MIETTREA
+546 
-554 PENLG
+554 
-559 TALKTII
+559 
-566 ARFQEMKSNPTE
+566 MKSNPTE

-645 SRFLALMSDNT
+645 SRFLALMSDSE

-661 YDAAINSE
+661 YNAAINSE

-727 GATGIVASLLSAVSQ
+727 AATGIVASLLSAVSQ

-755 KEIEIAAAQSVK
+755 KEIEVAAAQSVK

-772 AKSAIDEEANYAVR
+772 SKEAIDEEANYAVR

-817 PYTGGINPI
+817 PYTGGINPT

-837 ASGFSSI
+837 ASGLSSI

-851 STSVYTMI
+851 STYVYTMI

-873 QGFSALTGAASIFT
+873 QGFSTLTGAASIFT
-887 GVTTGNIGLVASGI
+887 GVTTGNIGLVVSGI
-901 IQIASSLTMLV
+901 TQIASNLTMLV

-917 AAERLSRL
+917 TTERLNRL

-931 ANIKRAETKQ
+931 ANIKRAEAKQ

-948 LKRQYDELSKSQS
+948 LKKQYDELSESQN

-967 EEWVD
+967 KEWVD

-990 EGNLIANLAD
+990 EGNLIADLAN
-1000 QYKDLV
+1000 QYKDL
-1006 AQKESNYQQSL
+1006 AIQKENNYQQSL
-1017 KDYELS
+1017 KEYELS

-1046 FSFGQNADKQLKIF
+1046 FGFGQNADKQLKIF

-1069 ASSLS
+1069 TSSLS
-1074 ELVLNKSYAANTAW
+1074 ELVLSGLDRNTVW
-1088 RIDGKGNKEKSS
+1088 RIAGEDAKEKSS
-1100 YINKIIESVVNGS
+1100 YINEIITSIINGS
-1113 TTLETLL
+1113 TTLDTLL
-1120 TKGSSAEKAIASLLD
+1120 EKGNNVEKKIASQLE
-1135 TLGYSTDTLQNLGNQ
+1135 TLGYSTEGLQILGSQ
-1150 YDSIKYGADKDLTE
+1150 YDTIKYGADKDLTT
-1164 LMKRNIYSEASKQED
+1164 LAKSKISDIANEKED
-1179 KTLSNVL
+1179 KVL
-1186 NSKLNSLWQ
+1186 ANLLNTKLNQVWDSVAQ
-1195 EAITT
+1195 EGLTK
-1200 GTEAGESI
+1200 GDSI
-1208 VDIYDEF
+1208 VDIYNDF
-1215 ANNLDTNIFNI
+1215 FN
-1226 IEYYKDKLIGKE
+1226 EIGKVVDGITLRYE
-1238 ADIAAITGSKYD
+1238 DELYQYSDDIAMLSGSKYD
-1250 LSLNEYTKLDGAVKS
+1250 ISLNEYNGIEQAILSLLDETGAIGEAISSAIEKNADKLNLESSDFLKNFSIKNQSKLVSIYDTIKQ
-1265 YLDPYS
+1265 LDPEKY
-1271 PLGVWIKNI
+1271 N
-1280 TDANKEITGI
+1280 TDNLLTIYN
-1290 GALGALESFSISNQ
+1290 S
-1304 NKIIEIR
+1304 IIE
-1311 KNLDALDPNTYDL
+1311 
-1324 GSLFDIYYDSIYLL
+1324 
-1338 TESGLDQKTISNL
+1338 L
-1351 LSDADLTSRSGITQ
+1351 LSGANLPQDTITALLGDADFTSRSG
-1365 FLDEVDKALLTINSS
+1365 LLTFIENLNSVLKTANNLTI
-1380 FDTASIREWITGIKV
+1380 DTSVVEEEVNKLPA
-1395 TQADIDNGMT
+1395 TQADIDYSVEQL
-1405 ALNDALSEASKYV
+1405 ASAYEEASKYIG
-1418 NKLDSLDYSDI
+1418 KLDNLDYSDI
-1429 EALVATG
+1429 TALMAKG
-1436 KFSYDNF
+1436 FNIDDFDGNKFI
-1443 VDGKFKG
+1443 G
-1450 TVADFYKAYLGSYQ
+1450 TVKSFYNTYLSSYQ
-1464 TKLEGYIDT
+1464 EKLDKAINSAEGTEVDVSFAT
-1473 AKGNKDI
+1473 
-1480 DITSAQFLVDFID
+1480 LLRDFI
-1493 NLIQNATDEATV
+1493 QNVIDEATI
-1505 NRLNNLKTA
+1505 NSINNTKTA
-1514 YKTAIDA
+1514 FKTAIDA

-1530 KDVLET
+1530 KDVLDT
-1536 IGFSEDAINRY
+1536 IGFTGKDIADY
-1547 FVDTISGYK
+1547 FEETISGYK
-1556 YKGNKQNFL
+1556 YKGENGQKFL
-1565 NLLDDYAQYADQSL
+1565 ELLSDYASKVDGVL
-1579 VGILSAA
+1579 GNILSAA
-1586 INNAKNN
+1586 INDAIKN
-1593 LKPDPSVI
+1593 LEPGTSTI
-1601 TDMISLVGE
+1601 TEMLSLVG
-1610 DGVESLSKEMYKK
+1610 DDAVESLSEEMYDK
-1623 LSEYF
+1623 LSEFF

-1643 FNGTVKQYL
+1643 FNGTVIEYL
-1652 DAIQE
+1652 DAIE
-1657 YISNT
+1657 AYITAVFEIGSEQLDT
-1662 FDEEAFQNFVN
+1662 FTN
-1673 WRAANEQKLVN
+1673 WREANQQKLID

-1698 YYKGLV
+1698 YYKELI

-1719 IIDKLGYTIDNFYA
+1719 IIDKLGYRIEDFYA

-1738 LKLIPTNELRN
+1738 LKLISVDELRS

-1756 EKEIQELQNKI
+1756 EKEIQELQDKI
-1767 GEGTDGEK
+1767 GEGTDEEN

-1789 ATLRQKELLVTSSA
+1789 ATLKQKELLVASSA
-1803 NKDQF
+1803 DSNQF
-1808 NDPKTFLGNIADLD
+1808 SDPKTFLGNIADLD
-1822 TVFEDLNKKARIGYI
+1822 TVFEDLNKKSRIEY
-1837 ELYNLLDNEEW
+1837 ESLYNLLNNEEW
-1848 VGPLSRSLGLIENE
+1848 AGALSHSLGLVEAAQ
-1862 QDNAVIA
+1862 QDGITA
-1869 AKRFAERYKAAY
+1869 AEYFAKHYTDAY
-1881 STLDGK
+1881 ADIDTGK
-1887 FYIDLSKDQ
+1887 VYLNLSQDQ

-1905 DSLKAVAERRVK
+1905 DSLKAIAEERVK

-1929 KAMSNISFEGDA
+1929 RAMSDIDVESAINFESIVDFSFKDKNG
-1941 EINEIISTNFKTSDG
+1941 N
-1956 KEIKDLTELRDYLEN
+1956 EIKDTKALSEYLQSVLTQEG
-1971 NLSAEQWIELTKDIK
+1971 WIELTKDIE
-1986 IDPTIDPVGFWSAVI
+1986 IDPTIDPEGFW
-2001 LKLTENSGQYGFLP
+2001 Q
-2015 LSADAIINIQNALLN
+2015 AIIKKIAENPGEYGLIKVEADTQIDPNVSDAAIN
-2030 KDSLTGTDKE
+2030 DATKKVQEEIDDKDTGSVDYNV
-2040 LQQQLDELKK
+2040 
-2050 KGKIGTV
+2050 KGNVAVEPGSTTTP
-2057 DLSYEGRP
+2057 DLPSGESKVIP
-2065 HIVVDKDNLSQVQ
+2065 TESMSIVV
-2078 AYDPSAQ
+2078 
-2085 LGETVTHLSTVIS
+2085 
-2098 ADEDN
+2098 
-2103 SVTIACTPVL
+2103 TPTL
-2113 PDGSGL
+2113 PDGTV
-2119 LSPEDLDN
+2119 LSDDSLVEYINEVISKANGSKLAILQLDSEG
-2127 YISGLIDEAGGSIDL
+2127 YGIIKG
-2142 MLQYDADT
+2142 
-2150 KNGGLG
+2150 
-2156 LIEAVFSGDQA
+2156 VFSGEQA
-2167 LQDAIDFTQ
+2167 
-2176 KLHEVIQAQMEA
+2176 EEEA
-2188 NPVSIQGDATPLE
+2188 YNFVNSLNSKMKSNPVEIQGDASSLE
-2201 STAKDAADKVSAIKP
+2201 SIAKNAANKISAIKP
-2216 KITIHAQ
+2216 KITIYAQ
-2223 AASSLWTTIGNIIG
+2223 AANSLWGTISNIIG

-2251 EKSGNSGGF
+2251 EKSSNSGGF
-2260 LQGIFKNLKGG
+2260 LQGILKNLKGEEQA
-2271 TQSTDSDAGAYGG
+2271 TAYGG
-2284 VFSGGKTLVGEL
+2284 VAVGGKTLVGEL

-2310 GANGAEFI
+2310 GANGAEFV

-2336 NGRSGIRGT
+2336 KGRSGIRGT

-2351 AFAGGTSNIDA
+2351 AFAGGTTSNIDA
-2362 AITALQNER
+2362 AIAALQNER
-2371 NLWQAILKSVPDMLK
+2371 NLWQAILTRVPEMLK

-2428 AKRENMKSGK
+2428 AKRENVKDGK

-2475 YLEEYGKYFYF
+2475 YLQEYGKYFYF
-2486 IGDAL
+2486 VGDAL

-2562 QASYEKQIELK
+2562 QSSYEKQIELK

-2592 KNLDKEKDMRKKA
+2592 KNLDREKEMRKKA

-2629 TKEIA
+2629 AKEIA

-2657 AAENAAK
+2657 SAENAAK

-2688 ELYWAEVENIISQGA
+2688 ELYWAEVENIISQSA

-2727 YLTSWKFTID
+2727 YLTTWKFTID

-2749 FDEVIY
+2749 FDEIIY

-2772 DVAKPSGS
+2772 DVAKPSGN

-2803 SSKTPVTDE
+2803 SSKTPATDE

-2824 GWYYQINFNGKSTGI
+2824 GWYYQINLNGKSTGI

-2852 EGASAARSKGHGYK
+2852 EGASVARSKGYGYK

-2891 RPEAFLDADD
+2891 RPEAFLDAND

-2922 INNAKSNIQSGNNV
+2922 ISGAKSNIQSGNNV
-2936 NINSVDITIESG
+2936 NINSIDITIESG

>member
-1 MANKKIIIPVGFQ
+1 M
-14 FEDISAA
+14 
-21 VKEAKTKLSSIKIE
+21 
-35 SGIGQ
+35 
-40 QYTKTFSRLEQEIE
+40 
-54 SIQKKAARGIS
+54 KA
-65 SQSDID
+65 
-71 SIERSLQTVIGYVEK
+71 
-86 IQSLSGKINFKDVKL
+86 
-101 TQDQLNTYN
+101 
-110 QLNREL
+110 
-116 EKAKIN
+116 
-122 ISQFK
+122 
-127 KEQIKNLF
+127 
-135 ATDTNFSSVLKDQ
+135 
-148 LNITEKSFT
+148 
-157 SQKQISDALK
+157 
-167 AQVKTLQEQTA
+167 
-178 EREKQLKQEEGLR
+178 
-191 DSLASNNV
+191 
-199 NDLVST
+199 
-205 YGKKTANGYVFNRGM
+205 
-220 ADEGRAELLAEF
+220 
-232 KKFNMDTTG
+232 
-241 LEDASLNKLMAS
+241 
-253 WTSFSNQLNTSIPQ
+253 
-267 AIAASN
+267 
-273 QALQELKNKQDAVKA
+273 
-288 AKESLD
+288 
-294 AAMSAGSYDELVAK
+294 
-308 VKQAEDAEEAYR
+308 
-320 QAVVQSARATVSSM
+320 
-334 ATSTNAVSDGVE
+334 
-346 KQKQELISLQQQFTT
+346 
-361 AMSAENLASNLQSSL
+361 
-376 KQLVGFSAVLIQVR
+376 
-390 RGIQAAVAQIK
+390 
-401 ELDSAMNGIAVVT
+401 
-414 DFTTKE
+414 
-420 LWGQIDAYMA
+420 
-430 MAKQYGVTTTGVY
+430 
-443 EVSQLYY
+443 
-450 QQGLDT
+450 
-456 NDVLAMTTETLKMA
+456 
-470 RIANLDYAT
+470 
-479 TTNYM
+479 
-484 TTALNGFKLGVEDA
+484 
-498 GRVVDV
+498 
-504 YSKLASIAATD
+504 
-515 TAEMAK
+515 
-521 AMSNTASIAES
+521 
-532 AGMSFESTSAMLAM
+532 
-546 MIETTREA
+546 
-554 PENLG
+554 
-559 TALKTII
+559 
-566 ARFQEMKSNPTE
+566 NPTE

-601 SLKDASG
+601 SLKDTSG

-645 SRFLALMSDNT
+645 SRFLALMSDST

-755 KEIEIAAAQSVK
+755 KEIEIAAARSVK

-772 AKSAIDEEANYAVR
+772 SKSAIDEEANYAVQT
-786 AARNTQQQI
+786 ARRTQQQI

-800 SSIATRKY
+800 SSIAARKY

-817 PYTGGINPI
+817 PYTGGINPTV
-826 AKTASFNLSTV
+826 KTASFNLSTV
-837 ASGFSSI
+837 ASGLSSI

-887 GVTTGNIGLVASGI
+887 GVTTGNIGLVVSGI
-901 IQIASSLTMLV
+901 TQIASSLTMLV

-948 LKRQYDELSKSQS
+948 LKRQYDELSESQS

-967 EEWVD
+967 EEWID

-990 EGNLIANLAD
+990 EGNLIADLTD
-1000 QYKDLV
+1000 SYKNLV
-1006 AQKESNYQQSL
+1006 AQKQSNYDLSL
-1017 KDYELS
+1017 KEYEMS
-1023 LKRRASEPASAL
+1023 LKRRASDPAYAL
-1035 EQAGVLVGETT
+1035 EQSGALVGETAL
-1046 FSFGQNADKQLKIF
+1046 SFGQNSATQLKIL
-1060 EQSKDWTSY
+1060 EQSQDWTSY

-1074 ELVLNKSYAANTAW
+1074 EQILSSLDRNTTF
-1088 RIDGKGNKEKSS
+1088 RIPGGNVEDKNA
-1100 YINKIIESVVNGS
+1100 YINKIITSIADGS
-1113 TTLETLL
+1113 TTLDALFRE
-1120 TKGSSAEKAIASLLD
+1120 GSNIEKKVVSDLKS
-1135 TLGYSTDTLQNLGNQ
+1135 LGYTTEILQKISSQ
-1150 YDSIKYGADKDLTE
+1150 YDEIKYGADKDLTA
-1164 LMKRNIYSEASKQED
+1164 LAKSNISNIANKEED
-1179 KTLSNVL
+1179 KTLANLLNTKLDQEWNNVV
-1186 NSKLNSLWQ
+1186 Q
-1195 EAITT
+1195 EGLAK
-1200 GTEAGESI
+1200 GEAI
-1208 VDIYDEF
+1208 VDIYNDFFYEVGKAVDGITLIYEDE
-1215 ANNLDTNIFNI
+1215 LSQYS
-1226 IEYYKDKLIGKE
+1226 E
-1238 ADIAAITGSKYD
+1238 DIAAITGSKYD
-1250 LSLNEYTKLDGAVKS
+1250 LSVDAYDKINNIIKQ
-1265 YLDPYS
+1265 YLDPDESLYFWLLDQTERNDLAS
-1271 PLGVWIKNI
+1271 AFDYDTLKNF
-1280 TDANKEITGI
+1280 N
-1290 GALGALESFSISNQ
+1290 ISNQ
-1304 NKIIEIR
+1304 NNIVDIEETLNKLDDSWYQLQAYYNAI
-1311 KNLDALDPNTYDL
+1311 NLMA
-1324 GSLFDIYYDSIYLL
+1324 
-1338 TESGLDQKTISNL
+1338 ESGLDQKTISSL
-1351 LSDADLTSRSGITQ
+1351 LSNADFTSRSGITS
-1365 FLDEVDKALLTINSS
+1365 FLDTLDEALKTIGSEYN
-1380 FDTASIREWITGIKV
+1380 TNSIRGWVTEIKV
-1395 TQADIDNGMT
+1395 SQADIETGMT
-1405 ALNDALSEASKYV
+1405 ALSDALSEASKYV
-1418 NKLDSLDYSDI
+1418 NKLDNLDYSDI

-1436 KFSYDNF
+1436 KFKYENF
-1443 VDGKFKG
+1443 KDGKFIVDEGKNQIEE
-1450 TVADFYKAYLGSYQ
+1450 FYNMYFDSYTGELQ
-1464 TKLEGYIDT
+1464 SYIDN
-1473 AKGNKDI
+1473 ADDSI
-1480 DITSAQFLVDFID
+1480 DTTSAEFLLDFISS
-1493 NLIQNATDEATV
+1493 LIQNAVDEAST
-1505 NRLNNLKTA
+1505 NSTNNLKA
-1514 YKTAIDA
+1514 AFKTAIDA

-1530 KDVLET
+1530 KNVLDA
-1536 IGFSEDAINRY
+1536 IGFTNKEIADSFEE
-1547 FVDTISGYK
+1547 TISGYK
-1556 YKGNKQNFL
+1556 YQGNGKEFL
-1565 NLLDDYAQYADQSL
+1565 ELLYEYADGAEETL
-1579 VGILSAA
+1579 AGILKAA
-1586 INNAKNN
+1586 IEEAKNN

-1610 DGVESLSKEMYKK
+1610 DGVESLSKEMYDR
-1623 LSEYF
+1623 LSKYF
-1628 GDATAEFNIATGKYD
+1628 GDATAEFNIATGKYN

-1652 DAIQE
+1652 DAIQK

-1662 FDEEAFQNFVN
+1662 FGKEALQNFVN
-1673 WRAANEQKLVN
+1673 WRAANEQKLVD
-1684 TQKLTELADTKDTS
+1684 TQKLTKLADTKNAS
-1698 YYKGLV
+1698 YYKELV

-1719 IIDKLGYTIDNFYA
+1719 IIDKLGYTINDFYA

-1738 LKLIPTNELRN
+1738 LKLISVDELRS

-1822 TVFEDLNKKARIGYI
+1822 TVFEDLNKKARIEY
-1837 ELYNLLDNEEW
+1837 EALYNLLNNEHW
-1848 VGPLSRSLGLIENE
+1848 AGALSHSLGLVEAAQ
-1862 QDNAVIA
+1862 QDGITA
-1869 AKRFAERYKAAY
+1869 AEYFAKHYTDAY
-1881 STLDGK
+1881 ADIDTGK
-1887 FYIDLSKDQ
+1887 VYLNLSQDQ

-1905 DSLKAVAERRVK
+1905 DSLKAIAESRIK

-1929 KAMSNISFEGDA
+1929 RAMSDIDVESAINFESIVDFSFKDKNG
-1941 EINEIISTNFKTSDG
+1941 N
-1956 KEIKDLTELRDYLEN
+1956 EIKDTKALSEYLQSVLTQEG
-1971 NLSAEQWIELTKDIK
+1971 WIKLTKDIE
-1986 IDPTIDPVGFWSAVI
+1986 IDPTIDPEGFW
-2001 LKLTENSGQYGFLP
+2001 Q
-2015 LSADAIINIQNALLN
+2015 AIIKKIAENPGEYGLIKIEADTQIDPNVSDAAIN
-2030 KDSLTGTDKE
+2030 DATKKVQEEIDDKDTGSVDYNV
-2040 LQQQLDELKK
+2040 
-2050 KGKIGTV
+2050 KGNVAVEPGSTTTPDIPSGESKVVSTE
-2057 DLSYEGRP
+2057 SMS
-2065 HIVVDKDNLSQVQ
+2065 IVV
-2078 AYDPSAQ
+2078 
-2085 LGETVTHLSTVIS
+2085 
-2098 ADEDN
+2098 
-2103 SVTIACTPVL
+2103 TPTL
-2113 PDGSGL
+2113 PDGTI
-2119 LSPEDLDN
+2119 LSDDSLVEYINEIISKANGSKLTVLELDSEG
-2127 YISGLIDEAGGSIDL
+2127 YGII
-2142 MLQYDADT
+2142 
-2150 KNGGLG
+2150 NG
-2156 LIEAVFSGDQA
+2156 VFSGEQA
-2167 LQDAIDFTQ
+2167 
-2176 KLHEVIQAQMEA
+2176 EA
-2188 NPVSIQGDATPLE
+2188 EAYNFVNELNSKMKSNPVAIQGDASSVETV
-2201 STAKDAADKVSAIKP
+2201 AKNAASKVNAIKP
-2216 KITIHAQ
+2216 KITIYAQ
-2223 AASSLWTTIGNIIG
+2223 AASSLWTTISNIIG
-2237 AIPKTITTTIKAKT
+2237 SIPKTITTTIKAKT
-2251 EKSGNSGGF
+2251 ETSGSNSSNSGTVSSIISNIKKSFGNSSG
-2260 LQGIFKNLKGG
+2260 
-2271 TQSTDSDAGAYGG
+2271 STGAYGG

-2351 AFAGGTSNIDA
+2351 AFADGTSSSIDA
-2362 AITALQNER
+2362 AIAALKNER
-2371 NLWQAILKSVPDMLK
+2371 NLWQSILTSVPDMLK

-2475 YLEEYGKYFYF
+2475 YLEDYGKYFYF

-2562 QASYEKQIELK
+2562 QSSYEKQIELK

-2772 DVAKPSGS
+2772 DVAKPSES

>member
-1 MANKKIIIPVGFQ
+1 
-14 FEDISAA
+14 
-21 VKEAKTKLSSIKIE
+21 
-35 SGIGQ
+35 
-40 QYTKTFSRLEQEIE
+40 
-54 SIQKKAARGIS
+54 
-65 SQSDID
+65 
-71 SIERSLQTVIGYVEK
+71 
-86 IQSLSGKINFKDVKL
+86 
-101 TQDQLNTYN
+101 
-110 QLNREL
+110 
-116 EKAKIN
+116 
-122 ISQFK
+122 
-127 KEQIKNLF
+127 
-135 ATDTNFSSVLKDQ
+135 
-148 LNITEKSFT
+148 
-157 SQKQISDALK
+157 
-167 AQVKTLQEQTA
+167 
-178 EREKQLKQEEGLR
+178 
-191 DSLASNNV
+191 
-199 NDLVST
+199 
-205 YGKKTANGYVFNRGM
+205 
-220 ADEGRAELLAEF
+220 
-232 KKFNMDTTG
+232 
-241 LEDASLNKLMAS
+241 
-253 WTSFSNQLNTSIPQ
+253 
-267 AIAASN
+267 
-273 QALQELKNKQDAVKA
+273 
-288 AKESLD
+288 
-294 AAMSAGSYDELVAK
+294 
-308 VKQAEDAEEAYR
+308 
-320 QAVVQSARATVSSM
+320 
-334 ATSTNAVSDGVE
+334 
-346 KQKQELISLQQQFTT
+346 
-361 AMSAENLASNLQSSL
+361 
-376 KQLVGFSAVLIQVR
+376 
-390 RGIQAAVAQIK
+390 
-401 ELDSAMNGIAVVT
+401 
-414 DFTTKE
+414 
-420 LWGQIDAYMA
+420 
-430 MAKQYGVTTTGVY
+430 
-443 EVSQLYY
+443 
-450 QQGLDT
+450 
-456 NDVLAMTTETLKMA
+456 
-470 RIANLDYAT
+470 
-479 TTNYM
+479 
-484 TTALNGFKLGVEDA
+484 
-498 GRVVDV
+498 
-504 YSKLASIAATD
+504 
-515 TAEMAK
+515 
-521 AMSNTASIAES
+521 
-532 AGMSFESTSAMLAM
+532 
-546 MIETTREA
+546 
-554 PENLG
+554 
-559 TALKTII
+559 
-566 ARFQEMKSNPTE
+566 MKSNPME

-645 SRFLALMSDNT
+645 SRFLALMSDSE

-661 YDAAINSE
+661 YNAAINSE

-712 ILIRFVDRLNEVGPL
+712 ILIQFVDRLNEVGPL
-727 GATGIVASLLSAVSQ
+727 GATSIVASLLSAVSQ

-755 KEIEIAAAQSVK
+755 KEIEVAAAQSVK

-817 PYTGGINPI
+817 PYTGGINPT

-837 ASGFSSI
+837 ASGLSSI

-887 GVTTGNIGLVASGI
+887 GVTTGNIGLIISGI
-901 IQIASSLTMLV
+901 TQIASSLTMLI

-917 AAERLSRL
+917 TTERLNRL

-931 ANIKRAETKQ
+931 ANIKRAEAKQ

-948 LKRQYDELSKSQS
+948 LKKQYDELSESQN

-967 EEWVD
+967 KEWVD

-981 PTLNTYIDS
+981 PMLNTYIDS
-990 EGNLIANLAD
+990 EGNLIADLTN
-1000 QYKDLV
+1000 QYRDLIT
-1006 AQKESNYQQSL
+1006 QKENNYQQSL
-1017 KDYELS
+1017 KEYELS
-1023 LKRRASEPASAL
+1023 LKRRASDPAYAL
-1035 EQAGVLVGETT
+1035 SQSGTLVNENA
-1046 FSFGQNADKQLKIF
+1046 FSFGQNSTNQLSIF
-1060 EQSKDWTSY
+1060 GQSKDWASY

-1074 ELVLNKSYAANTAW
+1074 KQVLDLFDGNMALKIASEGT
-1088 RIDGKGNKEKSS
+1088 ID
-1100 YINKIIESVVNGS
+1100 KIIKSIANGS
-1113 TTLETLL
+1113 TTLDTLL
-1120 TKGSSAEKAIASLLD
+1120 EKGNDIEKKIASKLK
-1135 TLGYSTDTLQNLGNQ
+1135 TLGYETSTLQNLSNQ
-1150 YDSIKYGADKDLTE
+1150 YDTIKYGADKDLTT
-1164 LMKRNIYSEASKQED
+1164 LAKTKISNITSETED
-1179 KTLSNVL
+1179 KTLANL
-1186 NSKLNSLWQ
+1186 INTKLNQMWDN
-1195 EAITT
+1195 AIKNMKD
-1200 GTEAGESI
+1200 GETI
-1208 VDIYDEF
+1208 VDVYNDF
-1215 ANNLDTNIFNI
+1215 FNEVGKAVDGI
-1226 IEYYKDKLIGKE
+1226 VLKYEYELSQYSE
-1238 ADIAAITGSKYD
+1238 DIAAITGPKYD
-1250 LSLNEYTKLDGAVKS
+1250 LSLNAYNKLAKDVKT
-1265 YLDPYS
+1265 YLDPNK
-1271 PLGVWIKNI
+1271 LILNWIIEQTAKNAKA
-1280 TDANKEITGI
+1280 T
-1290 GALGALESFSISNQ
+1290 SFKYKTLTNFSVSNQ
-1304 NKIIEIR
+1304 NKIVDIEESLNKLDDGWYQLQAYYNAI
-1311 KNLDALDPNTYDL
+1311 NLMA
-1324 GSLFDIYYDSIYLL
+1324 
-1338 TESGLDQKTISNL
+1338 ESGLDQNTISSL
-1351 LSDADLTSRSGITQ
+1351 LSNADLTSRSGITS
-1365 FLDEVDKALLTINSS
+1365 FLDTLDEALKAIGSEYNTN
-1380 FDTASIREWITGIKV
+1380 SIRGWITEIKV
-1395 TQADIDNGMT
+1395 SQADIDNGMA
-1405 ALNDALSEASKYV
+1405 ALSDALTEASKYIS
-1418 NKLDSLDYSDI
+1418 KLDNLDYSDI

-1443 VDGKFKG
+1443 VDGKFNG
-1450 TVADFYKAYLGSYQ
+1450 TVADFYTAYLGSYQ
-1464 TKLEGYIDT
+1464 EALKGYISELE
-1473 AKGNKDI
+1473 ANGEI
-1480 DITSAQFLVDFID
+1480 APESAEFLVSLID
-1493 NLIQNATDEATV
+1493 TIIQNAIDETTT
-1505 NRLNNLKTA
+1505 NKTNSIKTA
-1514 YKTAIDA
+1514 FKTAIDA
-1521 AGNEEIVLS
+1521 AGNKEIILS
-1530 KDVLET
+1530 KDVLDT
-1536 IGFSEDAINRY
+1536 IGFTGKDIADY
-1547 FVDTISGYK
+1547 FEETISGYK
-1556 YKGNKQNFL
+1556 YKGENGQKFL
-1565 NLLDDYAQYADQSL
+1565 ELLSDYASKVDGVL
-1579 VGILSAA
+1579 GNILSAA
-1586 INNAKNN
+1586 INDAIKN
-1593 LKPDPSVI
+1593 LEPDASTI
-1601 TDMISLVGE
+1601 TEMLSLVG
-1610 DGVESLSKEMYKK
+1610 DDAVESLSEEMYDK

-1628 GDATAEFNIATGKYD
+1628 GDTTAEFNIATGKYD

-1662 FDEEAFQNFVN
+1662 FDEEVLQNFVN
-1673 WRAANEQKLVN
+1673 WRATNEQKLID
-1684 TQKLTELADTKDTS
+1684 TQKLNELADTKDTS

-1756 EKEIQELQNKI
+1756 EEEIQELQNKI
-1767 GEGTDGEK
+1767 GKGTDEENVR
-1775 AKVKAILQLRKEEL
+1775 VKAILQLRKEEL
-1789 ATLRQKELLVTSSA
+1789 ATLRQKELLVASSA
-1803 NKDQF
+1803 DKDQF

-1822 TVFEDLNKKARIGYI
+1822 TVFEDLNKKSRIEY
-1837 ELYNLLDNEEW
+1837 EALYNLLNNEEW
-1848 VGPLSRSLGLIENE
+1848 AGALSQSLGLVQEAQENGITAAE
-1862 QDNAVIA
+1862 VF
-1869 AKRFAERYKAAY
+1869 AKRYTDAY
-1881 STLDGK
+1881 ADIDTGK
-1887 FYIDLSKDQ
+1887 VYLKLSQDQ

-1905 DSLKAVAERRVK
+1905 DSLKAIAEKRVK

-1956 KEIKDLTELRDYLEN
+1956 EEIKNLTELRDYLEN

-2057 DLSYEGRP
+2057 DLTYEGRP
-2065 HIVVDKDNLSQVQ
+2065 HIVVDKNNLSQVQ
-2078 AYDPSAQ
+2078 AHDPTAQ

-2098 ADEDN
+2098 ADEAN

-2176 KLHEVIQAQMEA
+2176 KLHEVVQAQMEA
-2188 NPVSIQGDATPLE
+2188 NPVSIQGDGTALE
-2201 STAKDAADKVSAIKP
+2201 STAKDAANKVSAMKP
-2216 KITIHAQ
+2216 KITIFAQ
-2223 AASSLWTTIGNIIG
+2223 PANSFWGTISNIISS
-2237 AIPKTITTTIKAKT
+2237 IPKTITTTIKAKT
-2251 EKSGNSGGF
+2251 ETSGSNSSNFGTVSSIISNIKKSFGNSSG
-2260 LQGIFKNLKGG
+2260 
-2271 TQSTDSDAGAYGG
+2271 STGAYGG

-2351 AFAGGTSNIDA
+2351 AFADGTTSNIDS
-2362 AITALQNER
+2362 AITALKNER

-2386 KAGSG
+2386 KAGGG
-2391 SGGGGGGSN
+2391 SSGGGGSN

-2428 AKRENMKSGK
+2428 AKRENMKDGT

-2509 EAIQNMI
+2509 ESIQNMI
-2516 DEYDDITQQITDNT
+2516 DEYDDITQQITNNT

-2592 KNLDKEKDMRKKA
+2592 KNLDREKEMRKKA

-2629 TKEIA
+2629 AKEIA

-2727 YLTSWKFTID
+2727 YLTTWKFTID

-2780 SGGGGSSSSSGS
+2780 GGSS
-2792 GSSGNKNSSSS
+2792 GSSGGSSGGGSTSSSNKNNTSSTV
-2803 SSKTPVTDE
+2803 KDPVADG
-2812 VDVVS
+2812 VDVIS

-2824 GWYYQINFNGKSTGI
+2824 GWYYQINLNGKSTGI
-2839 IQGPYK
+2839 AGGPYK
-2845 TREKAQS
+2845 TREVAQS
-2852 EGASAARSKGHGYK
+2852 KGASVARSKGYGYK

-2922 INNAKSNIQSGNNV
+2922 IHNAKSNIQSGNNV

>member
-1 MANKKIIIPVGFQ
+1 
-14 FEDISAA
+14 
-21 VKEAKTKLSSIKIE
+21 
-35 SGIGQ
+35 
-40 QYTKTFSRLEQEIE
+40 
-54 SIQKKAARGIS
+54 
-65 SQSDID
+65 
-71 SIERSLQTVIGYVEK
+71 
-86 IQSLSGKINFKDVKL
+86 
-101 TQDQLNTYN
+101 
-110 QLNREL
+110 
-116 EKAKIN
+116 
-122 ISQFK
+122 
-127 KEQIKNLF
+127 
-135 ATDTNFSSVLKDQ
+135 
-148 LNITEKSFT
+148 
-157 SQKQISDALK
+157 
-167 AQVKTLQEQTA
+167 
-178 EREKQLKQEEGLR
+178 
-191 DSLASNNV
+191 
-199 NDLVST
+199 
-205 YGKKTANGYVFNRGM
+205 
-220 ADEGRAELLAEF
+220 
-232 KKFNMDTTG
+232 
-241 LEDASLNKLMAS
+241 
-253 WTSFSNQLNTSIPQ
+253 
-267 AIAASN
+267 
-273 QALQELKNKQDAVKA
+273 
-288 AKESLD
+288 
-294 AAMSAGSYDELVAK
+294 
-308 VKQAEDAEEAYR
+308 
-320 QAVVQSARATVSSM
+320 
-334 ATSTNAVSDGVE
+334 
-346 KQKQELISLQQQFTT
+346 
-361 AMSAENLASNLQSSL
+361 
-376 KQLVGFSAVLIQVR
+376 
-390 RGIQAAVAQIK
+390 
-401 ELDSAMNGIAVVT
+401 
-414 DFTTKE
+414 
-420 LWGQIDAYMA
+420 
-430 MAKQYGVTTTGVY
+430 
-443 EVSQLYY
+443 
-450 QQGLDT
+450 
-456 NDVLAMTTETLKMA
+456 
-470 RIANLDYAT
+470 
-479 TTNYM
+479 
-484 TTALNGFKLGVEDA
+484 
-498 GRVVDV
+498 
-504 YSKLASIAATD
+504 
-515 TAEMAK
+515 
-521 AMSNTASIAES
+521 
-532 AGMSFESTSAMLAM
+532 
-546 MIETTREA
+546 
-554 PENLG
+554 
-559 TALKTII
+559 
-566 ARFQEMKSNPTE
+566 MKSNPTE

-645 SRFLALMSDNT
+645 SRFLALMSDST

-772 AKSAIDEEANYAVR
+772 AKSAIDEEANYAVQT
-786 AARNTQQQI
+786 ARRTQQQI

-817 PYTGGINPI
+817 PYTGGINPT

-837 ASGFSSI
+837 ASGLSSI
-844 APMLSLF
+844 APMMSLF

-887 GVTTGNIGLVASGI
+887 GVTTGNIGLVVSGI
-901 IQIASSLTMLV
+901 TQIASSLTMLV

-917 AAERLSRL
+917 TAERLSRL

-931 ANIKRAETKQ
+931 ANIKRAEAKQ

-948 LKRQYDELSKSQS
+948 LKRQYDELSESQN

-967 EEWVD
+967 KEWVD

-981 PTLNTYIDS
+981 PMLNTYIDS
-990 EGNLIANLAD
+990 EGNLIADLAD
-1000 QYKDLV
+1000 EYEGLVKQKQDNYDLTL
-1006 AQKESNYQQSL
+1006 KE
-1017 KDYELS
+1017 YELS
-1023 LKRRASEPASAL
+1023 LKRRASEPAYAL
-1035 EQAGVLVGETT
+1035 EQAGVLVSETAL
-1046 FSFGQNADKQLKIF
+1046 SFFNGNTNAQLSLLA
-1060 EQSKDWTSY
+1060 QSKDWNSY

-1074 ELVLNKSYAANTAW
+1074 EQILSSLDYITHQRMNL
-1088 RIDGKGNKEKSS
+1088 DGKSIEERISDVNEV
-1100 YINKIIESVVNGS
+1100 INSIVDGQ
-1113 TTLETLL
+1113 T
-1120 TKGSSAEKAIASLLD
+1120 LD
-1135 TLGYSTDTLQNLGNQ
+1135 TLAKNGNYIQKAAVSALKNHGYNTEILQNLGNQ

-1164 LMKRNIYSEASKQED
+1164 LMNKNIYSEASKQED

-1200 GTEAGESI
+1200 GTEAGQSI

-1215 ANNLDTNIFNI
+1215 ANNLDTNISNI
-1226 IEYYKDKLIGKE
+1226 INYYKEQLTGKE

-1250 LSLNEYTKLDGAVKS
+1250 LSLRAYTELDSAVRS
-1265 YLDPYS
+1265 YFDPDS
-1271 PLGVWIKNI
+1271 SLGIWIKNV

-1290 GALGALESFSISNQ
+1290 GELGVLESFSVTNQ
-1304 NKIIEIR
+1304 NKLAEV
-1311 KNLDALDPNTYDL
+1311 KKALDALDPDKYDL
-1324 GSLFDIYYDSIYLL
+1324 YSLFEVYYNSISLL
-1338 TESGLDQKTISNL
+1338 AESGLDQNTISSL
-1351 LSDADLTSRSGITQ
+1351 LSNADFTSRSGITS
-1365 FLDEVDKALLTINSS
+1365 FLDALDEALKIIGSS
-1380 FDTASIREWITGIKV
+1380 FDTNSIRSWAKDIKV

-1405 ALNDALSEASKYV
+1405 ALSDALSEASKYV
-1418 NKLDSLDYSDI
+1418 NKLDNLDYSDI

-1443 VDGKFKG
+1443 VDGKFNG
-1450 TVADFYKAYLGSYQ
+1450 TVADFYTAYLGLYQ
-1464 TKLEGYIDT
+1464 DNLKDYMGKAE
-1473 AKGNKDI
+1473 GNKDI
-1480 DITSAQFLVDFID
+1480 DVTSAQFLVDFID

-1530 KDVLET
+1530 KNVLDA
-1536 IGFSEDAINRY
+1536 IGFTNKEIADSFEE
-1547 FVDTISGYK
+1547 TISGYK
-1556 YKGNKQNFL
+1556 YQGNGKEFL
-1565 NLLDDYAQYADQSL
+1565 ELLYEYADGAEETL
-1579 VGILSAA
+1579 AGILKAA
-1586 INNAKNN
+1586 IEEAKNN
-1593 LKPDPSVI
+1593 LKPDPSII

-1628 GDATAEFNIATGKYD
+1628 GDATADFNIATGKYD

-1662 FDEEAFQNFVN
+1662 FGEEALQNFMN
-1673 WRAANEQKLVN
+1673 WRTANEQKLVN

-1719 IIDKLGYTIDNFYA
+1719 IIDKLGYKIEDFYS

-1738 LKLIPTNELRN
+1738 LKLVSANELRS

-1789 ATLRQKELLVTSSA
+1789 ATLRQKELLVASSA
-1803 NKDQF
+1803 DKDQF

-1822 TVFEDLNKKARIGYI
+1822 TVFEDLNKKARIEY
-1837 ELYNLLDNEEW
+1837 EALYNLLNNEHW
-1848 VGPLSRSLGLIENE
+1848 AGALSHSLGLVEAAQ
-1862 QDNAVIA
+1862 QDGITA
-1869 AKRFAERYKAAY
+1869 AEYFAKHYTDAY
-1881 STLDGK
+1881 ADIDTGK
-1887 FYIDLSKDQ
+1887 VYLNLSQDQ
-1896 VKAIKTGTE
+1896 VKAIKSGTE
-1905 DSLKAVAERRVK
+1905 DSLKAIAEARVK

-1929 KAMSNISFEGDA
+1929 RAMSDIDVDSAINFDSIVDFSFKDKNG
-1941 EINEIISTNFKTSDG
+1941 N
-1956 KEIKDLTELRDYLEN
+1956 EIKDTKALSEYLQSVLTQEG
-1971 NLSAEQWIELTKDIK
+1971 WIKLTKDIE
-1986 IDPTIDPVGFWSAVI
+1986 IDPTIDPEGFW
-2001 LKLTENSGQYGFLP
+2001 Q
-2015 LSADAIINIQNALLN
+2015 AIIKKIAENPGEYGLIKVEADTQIDPNVSDAAIN
-2030 KDSLTGTDKE
+2030 DATKKVQEEIDDKDTGSVDYNV
-2040 LQQQLDELKK
+2040 
-2050 KGKIGTV
+2050 KGNVAVEPGSTTTPDIPSGESKVVSTE
-2057 DLSYEGRP
+2057 SMS
-2065 HIVVDKDNLSQVQ
+2065 IVV
-2078 AYDPSAQ
+2078 
-2085 LGETVTHLSTVIS
+2085 
-2098 ADEDN
+2098 
-2103 SVTIACTPVL
+2103 TPTL
-2113 PDGSGL
+2113 PDGTV
-2119 LSPEDLDN
+2119 LSDDSLVEYINEVISKANGSKLAILQLDSEG
-2127 YISGLIDEAGGSIDL
+2127 YGIIKGI
-2142 MLQYDADT
+2142 
-2150 KNGGLG
+2150 
-2156 LIEAVFSGDQA
+2156 FSGEQA
-2167 LQDAIDFTQ
+2167 
-2176 KLHEVIQAQMEA
+2176 EA
-2188 NPVSIQGDATPLE
+2188 EAYGFVNELNSKMKTNPVAIQGDASSVETV
-2201 STAKDAADKVSAIKP
+2201 AKNAASKVSAIKP
-2216 KITIHAQ
+2216 KITIYAQ
-2223 AASSLWTTIGNIIG
+2223 AASSLWTTISNIIG
-2237 AIPKTITTTIKAKT
+2237 SIPKTITTTIKAKT
-2251 EKSGNSGGF
+2251 ETSGSNSSNSGTVSSIISNIKKSFGNSSG
-2260 LQGIFKNLKGG
+2260 
-2271 TQSTDSDAGAYGG
+2271 STGAYGG

-2296 GPELRVSDG
+2296 GPELRVSNG

-2351 AFAGGTSNIDA
+2351 AFANGTSSSIDA
-2362 AITALQNER
+2362 AIAALKNER
-2371 NLWQAILKSVPDMLK
+2371 NLWQSILTSVPDMLK

-2428 AKRENMKSGK
+2428 AKRENMKDGT

-2780 SGGGGSSSSSGS
+2780 NGGGGSSNSSGS

-2824 GWYYQINFNGKSTGI
+2824 GWYYQINLNGKSTGI
-2839 IQGPYK
+2839 RGGPYK

>member
-1 MANKKIIIPVGFQ
+1 
-14 FEDISAA
+14 
-21 VKEAKTKLSSIKIE
+21 
-35 SGIGQ
+35 
-40 QYTKTFSRLEQEIE
+40 
-54 SIQKKAARGIS
+54 
-65 SQSDID
+65 
-71 SIERSLQTVIGYVEK
+71 
-86 IQSLSGKINFKDVKL
+86 
-101 TQDQLNTYN
+101 
-110 QLNREL
+110 
-116 EKAKIN
+116 
-122 ISQFK
+122 
-127 KEQIKNLF
+127 
-135 ATDTNFSSVLKDQ
+135 
-148 LNITEKSFT
+148 
-157 SQKQISDALK
+157 
-167 AQVKTLQEQTA
+167 
-178 EREKQLKQEEGLR
+178 
-191 DSLASNNV
+191 
-199 NDLVST
+199 
-205 YGKKTANGYVFNRGM
+205 
-220 ADEGRAELLAEF
+220 
-232 KKFNMDTTG
+232 
-241 LEDASLNKLMAS
+241 
-253 WTSFSNQLNTSIPQ
+253 
-267 AIAASN
+267 
-273 QALQELKNKQDAVKA
+273 
-288 AKESLD
+288 
-294 AAMSAGSYDELVAK
+294 
-308 VKQAEDAEEAYR
+308 
-320 QAVVQSARATVSSM
+320 
-334 ATSTNAVSDGVE
+334 
-346 KQKQELISLQQQFTT
+346 
-361 AMSAENLASNLQSSL
+361 
-376 KQLVGFSAVLIQVR
+376 
-390 RGIQAAVAQIK
+390 
-401 ELDSAMNGIAVVT
+401 
-414 DFTTKE
+414 
-420 LWGQIDAYMA
+420 
-430 MAKQYGVTTTGVY
+430 
-443 EVSQLYY
+443 
-450 QQGLDT
+450 
-456 NDVLAMTTETLKMA
+456 
-470 RIANLDYAT
+470 
-479 TTNYM
+479 
-484 TTALNGFKLGVEDA
+484 
-498 GRVVDV
+498 
-504 YSKLASIAATD
+504 
-515 TAEMAK
+515 
-521 AMSNTASIAES
+521 
-532 AGMSFESTSAMLAM
+532 
-546 MIETTREA
+546 
-554 PENLG
+554 
-559 TALKTII
+559 
-566 ARFQEMKSNPTE
+566 MKSNPTE

-601 SLKDASG
+601 SLKDTSG

-645 SRFLALMSDNT
+645 SRFLALMSDST

-817 PYTGGINPI
+817 PYTGSINPT

-837 ASGFSSI
+837 ASGLSSI

-887 GVTTGNIGLVASGI
+887 GVTTGNIGLVVSGI
-901 IQIASSLTMLV
+901 TQIASSLTMLV

-917 AAERLSRL
+917 TAERLSRL

-931 ANIKRAETKQ
+931 ANVKRAEAKQ

-948 LKRQYDELSKSQS
+948 LKRQYDELSESQS

-967 EEWVD
+967 EEWID

-990 EGNLIANLAD
+990 EGNLIADLAGEYEELVKQKRD
-1000 QYKDLV
+1000 SYDLTL
-1006 AQKESNYQQSL
+1006 KE
-1017 KDYELS
+1017 YELS
-1023 LKRRASEPASAL
+1023 LKRRANEPAYAL
-1035 EQAGVLVGETT
+1035 EQAGALVNETA
-1046 FSFGQNADKQLKIF
+1046 FSFGWNAKSQVELYKNSDTIDSFLSKLSTLVISSFNDRDLYPSTYRERGNDVLEYLSDITSGKISIEQLKDIGSF
-1060 EQSKDWTSY
+1060 ENDL
-1069 ASSLS
+1069 ASILLS
-1074 ELVLNKSYAANTAW
+1074 FGYDTENLQ
-1088 RIDGKGNKEKSS
+1088 
-1100 YINKIIESVVNGS
+1100 KI
-1113 TTLETLL
+1113 
-1120 TKGSSAEKAIASLLD
+1120 A
-1135 TLGYSTDTLQNLGNQ
+1135 NQ
-1150 YDSIKYGADKDLTE
+1150 YESIKYGADKDLAALAKT
-1164 LMKRNIYSEASKQED
+1164 KISDEANKVDD
-1179 KTLSNVL
+1179 KTLANLVNTRL
-1186 NSKLNSLWQ
+1186 NQMWDKAINDGLAKG
-1195 EAITT
+1195 EA
-1200 GTEAGESI
+1200 I
-1208 VDIYDEF
+1208 VDIYDDFFYEVGK
-1215 ANNLDTNIFNI
+1215 AVDGITLIY
-1226 IEYYKDKLIGKE
+1226 EDKLSQYPK
-1238 ADIAAITGSKYD
+1238 DIAAITGSKYD
-1250 LSLNEYTKLDGAVKS
+1250 LSVNAYDKLAKDVKN
-1265 YLDPYS
+1265 YLDPDESLYFWLLDQTERNDLAS
-1271 PLGVWIKNI
+1271 TFDYDTLKNF
-1280 TDANKEITGI
+1280 N
-1290 GALGALESFSISNQ
+1290 ISNQ
-1304 NKIIEIR
+1304 NNIIDIEESLNKLDDSWYQLQAYYNAI
-1311 KNLDALDPNTYDL
+1311 NLMA
-1324 GSLFDIYYDSIYLL
+1324 
-1338 TESGLDQKTISNL
+1338 ESGLDQKTISSL
-1351 LSDADLTSRSGITQ
+1351 LSNADFTSRSGITS
-1365 FLDEVDKALLTINSS
+1365 FLDTLNEALKAIGSEYNTN
-1380 FDTASIREWITGIKV
+1380 SIRGWVTEIKV
-1395 TQADIDNGMT
+1395 SQADIDNGMT
-1405 ALNDALSEASKYV
+1405 ALSDALTEASKYV
-1418 NKLDSLDYSDI
+1418 SKLDNLDYSDI

-1443 VDGKFKG
+1443 VDGKFNG
-1450 TVADFYKAYLGSYQ
+1450 TVQDFYDRYLGSYKA
-1464 TKLEGYIDT
+1464 KLEGYIAA
-1473 AKGNKDI
+1473 AKANGDI
-1480 DITSAQFLVDFID
+1480 DTESANFLVSFI
-1493 NLIQNATDEATV
+1493 NTLIQNAIDETTT
-1505 NRLNNLKTA
+1505 NSINNTKTA
-1514 YKTAIDA
+1514 FKTAIDA

-1530 KDVLET
+1530 KNVLDA
-1536 IGFSEDAINRY
+1536 IGFTNKEIADSFEE
-1547 FVDTISGYK
+1547 TISGYK
-1556 YKGNKQNFL
+1556 YQGNGKEFL
-1565 NLLDDYAQYADQSL
+1565 ELLYEYADGAEETL
-1579 VGILSAA
+1579 AGILKAA
-1586 INNAKNN
+1586 IEEAKNN
-1593 LKPDPSVI
+1593 LEPDPSII
-1601 TDMISLVGE
+1601 TDMISLVSE
-1610 DGVESLSKEMYKK
+1610 DGVESLSEEMYKK
-1623 LSEYF
+1623 LSDYF
-1628 GDATAEFNIATGKYD
+1628 GDATADFNIATGKYD

-1652 DAIQE
+1652 YAIQE

-1662 FDEEAFQNFVN
+1662 FGEEALQNFMN
-1673 WRAANEQKLVN
+1673 WRAANEQKLAD

-1719 IIDKLGYTIDNFYA
+1719 IIDKLGYRIEDFYA

-1738 LKLIPTNELRN
+1738 LKLVSADELRS

-1756 EKEIQELQNKI
+1756 EKEIQELQDKI
-1767 GEGTDGEK
+1767 GEGTDEENT
-1775 AKVKAILQLRKEEL
+1775 KVKAILQLRKEEL
-1789 ATLRQKELLVTSSA
+1789 ATLKQKELLVASSA

-1808 NDPKTFLGNIADLD
+1808 SDPKTFLGNIADLD
-1822 TVFEDLNKKARIGYI
+1822 TIFEDLNKKARIEY
-1837 ELYNLLDNEEW
+1837 EALYNLLNNEHW
-1848 VGPLSRSLGLIENE
+1848 AGALSQSLGLVQEAQENGITAAE
-1862 QDNAVIA
+1862 VF
-1869 AKRFAERYKAAY
+1869 AKRYTDAY
-1881 STLDGK
+1881 ADIDTGK
-1887 FYIDLSKDQ
+1887 VYLNLSQDQ
-1896 VKAIKTGTE
+1896 VKAIKSGTE
-1905 DSLKAVAERRVK
+1905 DSLKAIAEARVK

-1929 KAMSNISFEGDA
+1929 RAMSDIDVDSAINFDSIVDFSFKDKNG
-1941 EINEIISTNFKTSDG
+1941 N
-1956 KEIKDLTELRDYLEN
+1956 EIKDTKALSEYLQSVLTQEG
-1971 NLSAEQWIELTKDIK
+1971 WIKLTKDIE
-1986 IDPTIDPVGFWSAVI
+1986 IDPTIDPEGFW
-2001 LKLTENSGQYGFLP
+2001 Q
-2015 LSADAIINIQNALLN
+2015 AIIKKIAENPGEYGLIKVEADTQIDPNVSDAAIN
-2030 KDSLTGTDKE
+2030 GATKKVQEEIDDKDTGSVDYNV
-2040 LQQQLDELKK
+2040 
-2050 KGKIGTV
+2050 KGNVAVEPGSTTTPDIPSGESKVVSTE
-2057 DLSYEGRP
+2057 SMS
-2065 HIVVDKDNLSQVQ
+2065 IVVTPTLPD
-2078 AYDPSAQ
+2078 
-2085 LGETVTHLSTVIS
+2085 GTVIS
-2098 ADEDN
+2098 NDSLVEYINEVISKAN
-2103 SVTIACTPVL
+2103 
-2113 PDGSGL
+2113 GSKL
-2119 LSPEDLDN
+2119 AILQLDSEG
-2127 YISGLIDEAGGSIDL
+2127 YGIIKG
-2142 MLQYDADT
+2142 
-2150 KNGGLG
+2150 
-2156 LIEAVFSGDQA
+2156 VFSGEQA
-2167 LQDAIDFTQ
+2167 ESEAYDFVNELNSKMKT
-2176 KLHEVIQAQMEA
+2176 
-2188 NPVSIQGDATPLE
+2188 NPVAIQGDASSVETV
-2201 STAKDAADKVSAIKP
+2201 AKNAASKVSAIKP
-2216 KITIHAQ
+2216 KITVYAQ
-2223 AASSLWTTIGNIIG
+2223 AASSLWTTISNIIG

-2251 EKSGNSGGF
+2251 EKSSNSGGF
-2260 LQGIFKNLKGG
+2260 LQGILKNLKGG
-2271 TQSTDSDAGAYGG
+2271 TQDTDSDSGAYGG

-2296 GPELRVSDG
+2296 GPELLVSDG

-2351 AFAGGTSNIDA
+2351 AFAGGTSSSIDA
-2362 AITALQNER
+2362 AIAALKNER
-2371 NLWQAILKSVPDMLK
+2371 NLWQSILTSVPDMLK

-2428 AKRENMKSGK
+2428 AKRENMKNGK

-2562 QASYEKQIELK
+2562 QSSYEKQIELK

-2592 KNLDKEKDMRKKA
+2592 KNLDKEKEMRKKA

-2629 TKEIA
+2629 AKEIA

-2824 GWYYQINFNGKSTGI
+2824 GWYYQINFNGKSTGVTG
-2839 IQGPYK
+2839 GPYK
-2845 TREKAQS
+2845 TREQAQS
-2852 EGASAARSKGHGYK
+2852 KGASVAKSKGHGYK

-2922 INNAKSNIQSGNNV
+2922 INSAKNSVQSGNNV

>member
-21 VKEAKTKLSSIKIE
+21 VKEAKTKLSSIKID

-54 SIQKKAARGIS
+54 SIQKKAARGVS

-645 SRFLALMSDNT
+645 SRFLALMSDST

-755 KEIEIAAAQSVK
+755 KEIEITAAQSVK

-887 GVTTGNIGLVASGI
+887 GVTTGNIGLVVSGI
-901 IQIASSLTMLV
+901 TQIASSLTMLV

-931 ANIKRAETKQ
+931 ANIKRAEAKQ

-948 LKRQYDELSKSQS
+948 LKRQYDELNESQS

-990 EGNLIANLAD
+990 EGNLIADLTD
-1000 QYKDLV
+1000 SYKNLV
-1006 AQKESNYQQSL
+1006 AQKQSNYDLSL
-1017 KDYELS
+1017 KEYEMS
-1023 LKRRASEPASAL
+1023 LKRRASDPAYAL
-1035 EQAGVLVGETT
+1035 EQSGALVGETAL
-1046 FSFGQNADKQLKIF
+1046 SFGQNSATQLKIL
-1060 EQSKDWTSY
+1060 EQSQDWTSY

-1074 ELVLNKSYAANTAW
+1074 EQILSSLDRSTTF
-1088 RIDGKGNKEKSS
+1088 RIPGGNVEEKNA
-1100 YINKIIESVVNGS
+1100 YINKIITSIADGS
-1113 TTLETLL
+1113 TTLDALSKE
-1120 TKGSSAEKAIASLLD
+1120 GSNIEKKVISDLKS
-1135 TLGYSTDTLQNLGNQ
+1135 LGYTTEILQKLGNQ
-1150 YDSIKYGADKDLTE
+1150 YDEIKYGADKDLTA
-1164 LMKRNIYSEASKQED
+1164 LAKSNISNIANEKED
-1179 KTLSNVL
+1179 KVL
-1186 NSKLNSLWQ
+1186 TNLLNTRLNQMWDKATKDGLAKG
-1195 EAITT
+1195 EA
-1200 GTEAGESI
+1200 I
-1208 VDIYDEF
+1208 VDIYNDFFYEVGKAVDGITLIYEDE
-1215 ANNLDTNIFNI
+1215 LSQYS
-1226 IEYYKDKLIGKE
+1226 E
-1238 ADIAAITGSKYD
+1238 DIAAITGSKYD
-1250 LSLNEYTKLDGAVKS
+1250 LSINAYDKINKIIQQ
-1265 YLDPYS
+1265 YLDPDESIYFWLLDQTERNDLAS
-1271 PLGVWIKNI
+1271 TFDYDTLKNF
-1280 TDANKEITGI
+1280 N
-1290 GALGALESFSISNQ
+1290 ISNQ
-1304 NKIIEIR
+1304 SNIIDIEESLNKLDDSWYQLQAYYNAI
-1311 KNLDALDPNTYDL
+1311 NLMA
-1324 GSLFDIYYDSIYLL
+1324 
-1338 TESGLDQKTISNL
+1338 ESGLDQKTISSL
-1351 LSDADLTSRSGITQ
+1351 LSNADFTSRSGITS
-1365 FLDEVDKALLTINSS
+1365 FLDTLDEALKAIGSEYNTN
-1380 FDTASIREWITGIKV
+1380 SIRGWVTEIKV
-1395 TQADIDNGMT
+1395 SQADIDNGMT

-1418 NKLDSLDYSDI
+1418 NKLDNLDYSDI

-1565 NLLDDYAQYADQSL
+1565 NLLEDYAQYADQSL

-1662 FDEEAFQNFVN
+1662 FDEEALQNFVN

-2780 SGGGGSSSSSGS
+2780 NGGGGSSSSSGS

>member
-1 MANKKIIIPVGFQ
+1 M
-14 FEDISAA
+14 
-21 VKEAKTKLSSIKIE
+21 
-35 SGIGQ
+35 
-40 QYTKTFSRLEQEIE
+40 
-54 SIQKKAARGIS
+54 
-65 SQSDID
+65 
-71 SIERSLQTVIGYVEK
+71 
-86 IQSLSGKINFKDVKL
+86 
-101 TQDQLNTYN
+101 
-110 QLNREL
+110 
-116 EKAKIN
+116 
-122 ISQFK
+122 
-127 KEQIKNLF
+127 
-135 ATDTNFSSVLKDQ
+135 
-148 LNITEKSFT
+148 
-157 SQKQISDALK
+157 
-167 AQVKTLQEQTA
+167 
-178 EREKQLKQEEGLR
+178 
-191 DSLASNNV
+191 
-199 NDLVST
+199 
-205 YGKKTANGYVFNRGM
+205 
-220 ADEGRAELLAEF
+220 
-232 KKFNMDTTG
+232 
-241 LEDASLNKLMAS
+241 
-253 WTSFSNQLNTSIPQ
+253 
-267 AIAASN
+267 
-273 QALQELKNKQDAVKA
+273 
-288 AKESLD
+288 
-294 AAMSAGSYDELVAK
+294 
-308 VKQAEDAEEAYR
+308 
-320 QAVVQSARATVSSM
+320 
-334 ATSTNAVSDGVE
+334 
-346 KQKQELISLQQQFTT
+346 
-361 AMSAENLASNLQSSL
+361 
-376 KQLVGFSAVLIQVR
+376 
-390 RGIQAAVAQIK
+390 
-401 ELDSAMNGIAVVT
+401 
-414 DFTTKE
+414 
-420 LWGQIDAYMA
+420 
-430 MAKQYGVTTTGVY
+430 
-443 EVSQLYY
+443 
-450 QQGLDT
+450 
-456 NDVLAMTTETLKMA
+456 
-470 RIANLDYAT
+470 
-479 TTNYM
+479 
-484 TTALNGFKLGVEDA
+484 
-498 GRVVDV
+498 
-504 YSKLASIAATD
+504 
-515 TAEMAK
+515 
-521 AMSNTASIAES
+521 
-532 AGMSFESTSAMLAM
+532 
-546 MIETTREA
+546 
-554 PENLG
+554 ENLG

-618 ELADKWDGLD
+618 ELVDKWDGLD

-645 SRFLALMSDNT
+645 SRFLALMSDST

-817 PYTGGINPI
+817 PYTGGINPT

-837 ASGFSSI
+837 ASGLSSI

-887 GVTTGNIGLVASGI
+887 GVTTGNIGLVVSGI
-901 IQIASSLTMLV
+901 TQIASSLTMLV

-917 AAERLSRL
+917 TAERLSRL

-931 ANIKRAETKQ
+931 ANIKRAEAKQ

-948 LKRQYDELSKSQS
+948 LKRQYDELSESQN

-967 EEWVD
+967 KEWVD
-972 LNSKIIADY
+972 LNSKIITNY

-990 EGNLIANLAD
+990 EGNLIA
-1000 QYKDLV
+1000 DLTGDYEELIER
-1006 AQKESNYQQSL
+1006 QKERYEWALKNHEIALKEKANDPASVL
-1017 KDYELS
+1017 KDAGALVS
-1023 LKRRASEPASAL
+1023 GGFLDRNAS
-1035 EQAGVLVGETT
+1035 
-1046 FSFGQNADKQLKIF
+1046 KQLEIF
-1060 EQSKDWTSY
+1060 SQSSDV
-1069 ASSLS
+1069 SSFIRLLS
-1074 ELVLNKSYAANTAW
+1074 EDVYKVLTVEAQDLFASNEDRDPYSAIGNIIDSIINGTETMESISEKGEYAEQELYT
-1088 RIDGKGNKEKSS
+1088 I
-1100 YINKIIESVVNGS
+1100 
-1113 TTLETLL
+1113 
-1120 TKGSSAEKAIASLLD
+1120 LD
-1135 TLGYSTDTLQNLGNQ
+1135 SLGYTTAILQNIGNQ
-1150 YDSIKYGADKDLTE
+1150 YDSIKYGVDKDLTE
-1164 LMKRNIYSEASKQED
+1164 LMKKNIYSEASKQED

-1200 GTEAGESI
+1200 GTEAGKSI
-1208 VDIYDEF
+1208 VEIYDDF
-1215 ANNLDTNIFNI
+1215 IKNLNDNISEI
-1226 IEYYKDKLIGKE
+1226 IDYYKEKLTGKE

-1250 LSLNEYTKLDGAVKS
+1250 LSVKAYDRLNKEAKN
-1265 YLDPYS
+1265 YLDPNDSIYFWLLQQTEENELAS
-1271 PLGVWIKNI
+1271 GFDYNTLTN
-1280 TDANKEITGI
+1280 
-1290 GALGALESFSISNQ
+1290 FSVSNQ
-1304 NKIIEIR
+1304 NNIVDIEESI
-1311 KNLDALDPNTYDL
+1311 KKLGDAGQYQLQAYEDVINLIA
-1324 GSLFDIYYDSIYLL
+1324 
-1338 TESGLDQKTISNL
+1338 ESGLDQKTISSL
-1351 LSDADLTSRSGITQ
+1351 LSNADFTSRSGITS
-1365 FLDEVDKALLTINSS
+1365 FLDALDEALKTIGYN
-1380 FDTASIREWITGIKV
+1380 FDISGIRNVVENIKV
-1395 TQADIDNGMT
+1395 SQADIDNGMT
-1405 ALNDALSEASKYV
+1405 ALSDALSEANKYV
-1418 NKLDSLDYSDI
+1418 SKLNNLDYSDI

-1436 KFSYDNF
+1436 KFSYDEF
-1443 VDGKFKG
+1443 DGNKFKG
-1450 TVADFYKAYLGSYQ
+1450 TAEKFYDTYLGLYQ
-1464 TKLEGYIDT
+1464 DELREYIKAVGADSDI
-1473 AKGNKDI
+1473 AKP
-1480 DITSAQFLVDFID
+1480 AVFLIDFID
-1493 NLIQNATDEATV
+1493 TLIQNAIDETTTNKA
-1505 NRLNNLKTA
+1505 NSIKTA
-1514 YKTAIDA
+1514 FKTAIDA
-1521 AGNEEIVLS
+1521 SSKEEIVLS
-1530 KDVLET
+1530 KDVLEAIGITTDNLFFEET
-1536 IGFSEDAINRY
+1536 IGGYRYTGGSSED
-1547 FVDTISGYK
+1547 
-1556 YKGNKQNFL
+1556 FL
-1565 NLLDDYAQYADQSL
+1565 DLLELFAYDADQTLIS
-1579 VGILSAA
+1579 ILKAA
-1586 INNAKNN
+1586 IKEAKNS

-1610 DGVESLSKEMYKK
+1610 DGVESLSEEMYKK

-1628 GDATAEFNIATGKYD
+1628 GDVTADFNIATGKYD

-1652 DAIQE
+1652 DAIQK

-1662 FDEEAFQNFVN
+1662 FGEEALQNFMN

-1698 YYKGLV
+1698 HYKGLV

-1789 ATLRQKELLVTSSA
+1789 ATLRQKELFVASSA
-1803 NKDQF
+1803 DKDQF

-1822 TVFEDLNKKARIGYI
+1822 TVFEDLNKKSRIEY
-1837 ELYNLLDNEEW
+1837 EALYNLLNNEHW
-1848 VGPLSRSLGLIENE
+1848 AGALSQSLGLVQEAQENGITAAE
-1862 QDNAVIA
+1862 VF
-1869 AKRFAERYKAAY
+1869 AKRYTDAY
-1881 STLDGK
+1881 ADIDTGK
-1887 FYIDLSKDQ
+1887 VYLKLSQDQ

-2057 DLSYEGRP
+2057 DLTYEGRP
-2065 HIVVDKDNLSQVQ
+2065 HVVVDKDNLSQVQ

-2119 LSPEDLDN
+2119 LSSEDLDN

-2216 KITIHAQ
+2216 KITIFAQ
-2223 AASSLWTTIGNIIG
+2223 AASSLWTTISNIIG
-2237 AIPKTITTTIKAKT
+2237 AIPETITTTIKTKT
-2251 EKSGNSGGF
+2251 EKSSSNSSNSSSSSSSSSGSSLGRLLERVKNGG
-2260 LQGIFKNLKGG
+2260 KTK
-2271 TQSTDSDAGAYGG
+2271 AYGG
-2284 VFSGGKTLVGEL
+2284 VAVGGKTLVGEL

-2351 AFAGGTSNIDA
+2351 AFANGTSSSIDA
-2362 AITALQNER
+2362 AIAALKNER
-2371 NLWQAILKSVPDMLK
+2371 NLWQSILTSVPDMLK

-2391 SGGGGGGSN
+2391 SGGGGGGGSN

-2428 AKRENMKSGK
+2428 AKRENMKNGK

-2562 QASYEKQIELK
+2562 QSSYEKQIELK

-2592 KNLDKEKDMRKKA
+2592 KNLDREKEMRKKA
-2605 QTAEEKAQLQR
+2605 QTAEEKTQLQR

-2629 TKEIA
+2629 AKEIA

-2672 QIDIMEA
+2672 QIGIMEA

-2727 YLTSWKFTID
+2727 YLTTWKFTID

-2780 SGGGGSSSSSGS
+2780 SGGGGSSSSGGS

-2824 GWYYQINFNGKSTGI
+2824 GWYYQINLNGKSTGI
-2839 IQGPYK
+2839 RGGPYK

-2922 INNAKSNIQSGNNV
+2922 INSAKSNIQSGNNV
-2936 NINSVDITIESG
+2936 NINSIDITIESG

>member
-1 MANKKIIIPVGFQ
+1 
-14 FEDISAA
+14 
-21 VKEAKTKLSSIKIE
+21 
-35 SGIGQ
+35 
-40 QYTKTFSRLEQEIE
+40 
-54 SIQKKAARGIS
+54 
-65 SQSDID
+65 
-71 SIERSLQTVIGYVEK
+71 
-86 IQSLSGKINFKDVKL
+86 
-101 TQDQLNTYN
+101 
-110 QLNREL
+110 
-116 EKAKIN
+116 
-122 ISQFK
+122 
-127 KEQIKNLF
+127 
-135 ATDTNFSSVLKDQ
+135 
-148 LNITEKSFT
+148 
-157 SQKQISDALK
+157 
-167 AQVKTLQEQTA
+167 
-178 EREKQLKQEEGLR
+178 
-191 DSLASNNV
+191 
-199 NDLVST
+199 
-205 YGKKTANGYVFNRGM
+205 
-220 ADEGRAELLAEF
+220 
-232 KKFNMDTTG
+232 
-241 LEDASLNKLMAS
+241 
-253 WTSFSNQLNTSIPQ
+253 
-267 AIAASN
+267 
-273 QALQELKNKQDAVKA
+273 
-288 AKESLD
+288 
-294 AAMSAGSYDELVAK
+294 
-308 VKQAEDAEEAYR
+308 
-320 QAVVQSARATVSSM
+320 
-334 ATSTNAVSDGVE
+334 
-346 KQKQELISLQQQFTT
+346 
-361 AMSAENLASNLQSSL
+361 
-376 KQLVGFSAVLIQVR
+376 
-390 RGIQAAVAQIK
+390 
-401 ELDSAMNGIAVVT
+401 
-414 DFTTKE
+414 
-420 LWGQIDAYMA
+420 
-430 MAKQYGVTTTGVY
+430 
-443 EVSQLYY
+443 
-450 QQGLDT
+450 
-456 NDVLAMTTETLKMA
+456 
-470 RIANLDYAT
+470 
-479 TTNYM
+479 
-484 TTALNGFKLGVEDA
+484 
-498 GRVVDV
+498 
-504 YSKLASIAATD
+504 
-515 TAEMAK
+515 
-521 AMSNTASIAES
+521 
-532 AGMSFESTSAMLAM
+532 
-546 MIETTREA
+546 
-554 PENLG
+554 
-559 TALKTII
+559 
-566 ARFQEMKSNPTE
+566 MKSNPME
-578 ILSLDGEEA
+578 ILSIDGEEA

-645 SRFLALMSDNT
+645 SRFLALMSDST

-772 AKSAIDEEANYAVR
+772 SKSAIDEEANYAVQT
-786 AARNTQQQI
+786 ARRTQQQI

-800 SSIATRKY
+800 SSIAARKY

-817 PYTGGINPI
+817 PYTGGINPT

-887 GVTTGNIGLVASGI
+887 GVTTGNIGLVVSGI
-901 IQIASSLTMLV
+901 TQIASSLTMLV

-917 AAERLSRL
+917 TAERLSRL

-931 ANIKRAETKQ
+931 ANVKRAEAKQ

-948 LKRQYDELSKSQS
+948 LKKQYDELSESQN

-967 EEWVD
+967 KEWVD

-981 PTLNTYIDS
+981 PMLNTYIDS
-990 EGNLIANLAD
+990 EGNLIADLSSS
-1000 QYKDLV
+1000 YKDLI
-1006 AQKESNYQQSL
+1006 AQKQNNYDLSL
-1017 KDYELS
+1017 KEYEMS
-1023 LKRRASEPASAL
+1023 LKRRASDPAYAL
-1035 EQAGVLVGETT
+1035 EQAGVLVDGGFLDRNISKQAEILSKSTDIT
-1046 FSFGQNADKQLKIF
+1046 SFISL
-1060 EQSKDWTSY
+1060 
-1069 ASSLS
+1069 LS
-1074 ELVLNKSYAANTAW
+1074 EEAYK
-1088 RIDGKGNKEKSS
+1088 
-1100 YINKIIESVVNGS
+1100 
-1113 TTLETLL
+1113 
-1120 TKGSSAEKAIASLLD
+1120 LLD
-1135 TLGYSTDTLQNLGNQ
+1135 LDTQNLLSSNQDGTPYSTISNVIDSIMNGTATMESISEEGEYAEQQLANILGSLGYTTEILQKLGNQ

-1164 LMKRNIYSEASKQED
+1164 LMKKNIYSEASKQED

-1195 EAITT
+1195 EVITT
-1200 GTEAGESI
+1200 GTEAGKSI

-1215 ANNLDTNIFNI
+1215 ANNLDTNISNI
-1226 IEYYKDKLIGKE
+1226 INYYKEQLIGKE
-1238 ADIAAITGSKYD
+1238 ADIATITGSKYD
-1250 LSLNEYTKLDGAVKS
+1250 LSLKAYTELDREVRS
-1265 YLDPYS
+1265 YFDPDS
-1271 PLGVWIKNI
+1271 SLGIWIKNI
-1280 TDANKEITGI
+1280 TDANKEIVGI
-1290 GALGALESFSISNQ
+1290 GELGVLESFSIANQ
-1304 NKIIEIR
+1304 NKLVEV
-1311 KNLDALDPNTYDL
+1311 KKALDALDPDKYDL
-1324 GSLFDIYYDSIYLL
+1324 YSLFEVYYNSISLL
-1338 TESGLDQKTISNL
+1338 AESGLDQNTISSL
-1351 LSDADLTSRSGITQ
+1351 LSEADFTSRSGIIS
-1365 FLDEVDKALLTINSS
+1365 FLDSLDEALKTIGSS
-1380 FDTASIREWITGIKV
+1380 FDSNSIRNWAEDIKV
-1395 TQADIDNGMT
+1395 SQADIDNGMT

-1418 NKLDSLDYSDI
+1418 SKLDNLDYSDI

-1436 KFSYDNF
+1436 KFKYENF
-1443 VDGKFKG
+1443 KDGKFVVDEGKNQIEE
-1450 TVADFYKAYLGSYQ
+1450 FYNMYFDSYTSELQ
-1464 TKLEGYIDT
+1464 SYIDN
-1473 AKGNKDI
+1473 ADDSI
-1480 DITSAQFLVDFID
+1480 DTTSAEFLLSFIGS
-1493 NLIQNATDEATV
+1493 LIQNAVDEATT
-1505 NRLNNLKTA
+1505 NSTNNLKAA

-1530 KDVLET
+1530 KDVLDT
-1536 IGFSEDAINRY
+1536 IGFTGKDIADY
-1547 FVDTISGYK
+1547 FEETISGYK
-1556 YKGNKQNFL
+1556 YKGENGQKFL
-1565 NLLDDYAQYADQSL
+1565 ELLSDYASKVDGSL
-1579 VGILSAA
+1579 VSILSAA
-1586 INNAKNN
+1586 IDEAIKN
-1593 LKPDPSVI
+1593 LESDTSTI
-1601 TDMISLVGE
+1601 TEMLSLVGE
-1610 DGVESLSKEMYKK
+1610 DSVKSLSKEMYDK

-1643 FNGTVKQYL
+1643 FNGTVEQYL
-1652 DAIQE
+1652 DAIQN

-1662 FDEEAFQNFVN
+1662 FGEEALQNFIN
-1673 WRAANEQKLVN
+1673 WREANQQKLID
-1684 TQKLTELADTKDTS
+1684 TQKLNELADTKNTS
-1698 YYKGLV
+1698 YYKELV

-1719 IIDKLGYTIDNFYA
+1719 IIDKLGYTINDFYA

-1738 LKLIPTNELRN
+1738 LKLISVDELRN

-1767 GEGTDGEK
+1767 GEGTDEENT
-1775 AKVKAILQLRKEEL
+1775 KVKAILQLRKEEL
-1789 ATLRQKELLVTSSA
+1789 ATLRQKELLVASSA
-1803 NKDQF
+1803 DKDQF

-1822 TVFEDLNKKARIGYI
+1822 TVFEDLNKKSRIEY
-1837 ELYNLLDNEEW
+1837 EALYNLLNNEEW
-1848 VGPLSRSLGLIENE
+1848 AGALSHSLGLVEAAQ
-1862 QDNAVIA
+1862 QDGITA
-1869 AKRFAERYKAAY
+1869 AEYFAKHYTDAY
-1881 STLDGK
+1881 ADINTGK
-1887 FYIDLSKDQ
+1887 VYLKLSKDQ

-1905 DSLKAVAERRVK
+1905 DSLKAIAEERVK

-1929 KAMSNISFEGDA
+1929 RAMSNISFEGDT

-1956 KEIKDLTELRDYLEN
+1956 KEIKDLTELRNYLEN

-2057 DLSYEGRP
+2057 DLTYEGRP
-2065 HIVVDKDNLSQVQ
+2065 HIVVDKNNLSQVQ
-2078 AYDPSAQ
+2078 AHDPTAQ

-2098 ADEDN
+2098 ADEAN

-2176 KLHEVIQAQMEA
+2176 KLHEVVQAQMEA
-2188 NPVSIQGDATPLE
+2188 NPLSIQGDATPLE

-2216 KITIHAQ
+2216 KITIFAQ
-2223 AASSLWTTIGNIIG
+2223 AANSVWSTISGIISS
-2237 AIPKTITTTIKAKT
+2237 IPKTITTTIKAKAET
-2251 EKSGNSGGF
+2251 SSNSSNSGAVSSIISNIKKSFGNSSG
-2260 LQGIFKNLKGG
+2260 
-2271 TQSTDSDAGAYGG
+2271 STKAYGG
-2284 VFSGGKTLVGEL
+2284 VSSGGKTLVGEL

-2336 NGRSGIRGT
+2336 KGRSGIRGT

-2351 AFAGGTSNIDA
+2351 AFAGGTNNIDA
-2362 AITALQNER
+2362 AIAALQNER
-2371 NLWQAILKSVPDMLK
+2371 NLWQAILTRVPEMLK

-2391 SGGGGGGSN
+2391 SGGGGGGGSN

-2428 AKRENMKSGK
+2428 AKRENMKDGK

-2509 EAIQNMI
+2509 ESIQNMI

-2592 KNLDKEKDMRKKA
+2592 KNLDREKEMRKKA

-2629 TKEIA
+2629 AKEIA

-2715 EYLDVSKIQQED
+2715 EYLDVSKTQQDD

-2772 DVAKPSGS
+2772 DIAKPSGS
-2780 SGGGGSSSSSGS
+2780 SGNS
-2792 GSSGNKNSSSS
+2792 GSSGSSGGSSGGGSTSSSNKNNTSSTV
-2803 SSKTPVTDE
+2803 KDPVADG
-2812 VDVVS
+2812 VDVIS

-2824 GWYYQINFNGKSTGI
+2824 GWYYQINLNGKSTGI
-2839 IQGPYK
+2839 AGGPYK
-2845 TREKAQS
+2845 TREAAQS
-2852 EGASAARSKGHGYK
+2852 KGASVARSKGYGYK

-2922 INNAKSNIQSGNNV
+2922 INSAKSNIQSGNNV

>member
-1 MANKKIIIPVGFQ
+1 M
-14 FEDISAA
+14 
-21 VKEAKTKLSSIKIE
+21 
-35 SGIGQ
+35 
-40 QYTKTFSRLEQEIE
+40 
-54 SIQKKAARGIS
+54 KA
-65 SQSDID
+65 
-71 SIERSLQTVIGYVEK
+71 
-86 IQSLSGKINFKDVKL
+86 
-101 TQDQLNTYN
+101 
-110 QLNREL
+110 
-116 EKAKIN
+116 
-122 ISQFK
+122 
-127 KEQIKNLF
+127 
-135 ATDTNFSSVLKDQ
+135 
-148 LNITEKSFT
+148 
-157 SQKQISDALK
+157 
-167 AQVKTLQEQTA
+167 
-178 EREKQLKQEEGLR
+178 
-191 DSLASNNV
+191 
-199 NDLVST
+199 
-205 YGKKTANGYVFNRGM
+205 
-220 ADEGRAELLAEF
+220 
-232 KKFNMDTTG
+232 
-241 LEDASLNKLMAS
+241 
-253 WTSFSNQLNTSIPQ
+253 
-267 AIAASN
+267 
-273 QALQELKNKQDAVKA
+273 
-288 AKESLD
+288 
-294 AAMSAGSYDELVAK
+294 
-308 VKQAEDAEEAYR
+308 
-320 QAVVQSARATVSSM
+320 
-334 ATSTNAVSDGVE
+334 
-346 KQKQELISLQQQFTT
+346 
-361 AMSAENLASNLQSSL
+361 
-376 KQLVGFSAVLIQVR
+376 
-390 RGIQAAVAQIK
+390 
-401 ELDSAMNGIAVVT
+401 
-414 DFTTKE
+414 
-420 LWGQIDAYMA
+420 
-430 MAKQYGVTTTGVY
+430 
-443 EVSQLYY
+443 
-450 QQGLDT
+450 
-456 NDVLAMTTETLKMA
+456 
-470 RIANLDYAT
+470 
-479 TTNYM
+479 
-484 TTALNGFKLGVEDA
+484 
-498 GRVVDV
+498 
-504 YSKLASIAATD
+504 
-515 TAEMAK
+515 
-521 AMSNTASIAES
+521 
-532 AGMSFESTSAMLAM
+532 
-546 MIETTREA
+546 
-554 PENLG
+554 
-559 TALKTII
+559 
-566 ARFQEMKSNPTE
+566 NPTE

-613 DEVIF
+613 DKVIF

-645 SRFLALMSDNT
+645 SRFLALMSDST

-772 AKSAIDEEANYAVR
+772 AKSAIDEEANYAVQT
-786 AARNTQQQI
+786 ARRTQQQI

-817 PYTGGINPI
+817 PYTGGINPT

-837 ASGFSSI
+837 ASGLSSI
-844 APMLSLF
+844 APMMSLF

-887 GVTTGNIGLVASGI
+887 GVTTGNIGLVVSGI
-901 IQIASSLTMLV
+901 TQIASSLTMLV

-917 AAERLSRL
+917 TAERLSRL

-931 ANIKRAETKQ
+931 ANIKRAEAKQ

-948 LKRQYDELSKSQS
+948 LKRQYDELNESQN

-981 PTLNTYIDS
+981 PMLNTYIDS
-990 EGNLIANLAD
+990 EGNLIADLAD
-1000 QYKDLV
+1000 EYEGLVKQKQDNYDLTL
-1006 AQKESNYQQSL
+1006 KE
-1017 KDYELS
+1017 YELS
-1023 LKRRASEPASAL
+1023 LKRRASEPAYAL
-1035 EQAGVLVGETT
+1035 EQAGVLVSETAL
-1046 FSFGQNADKQLKIF
+1046 SFFNGNTNAQLSLLA
-1060 EQSKDWTSY
+1060 QSKDWNSY

-1074 ELVLNKSYAANTAW
+1074 EQILSSLDYITHQRMNL
-1088 RIDGKGNKEKSS
+1088 DGKSIEERISDVNEV
-1100 YINKIIESVVNGS
+1100 INSIVDGQ
-1113 TTLETLL
+1113 T
-1120 TKGSSAEKAIASLLD
+1120 LD
-1135 TLGYSTDTLQNLGNQ
+1135 TLAKNGNYIQKAAVSALKNHGYNTEILQNLGNQ

-1164 LMKRNIYSEASKQED
+1164 LMNKNIYSEASKQED

-1200 GTEAGESI
+1200 GTEAGQSI

-1215 ANNLDTNIFNI
+1215 ANNLDTNISNI
-1226 IEYYKDKLIGKE
+1226 INYYKEQLTGKE

-1250 LSLNEYTKLDGAVKS
+1250 LSLRAYTELDSAVRS
-1265 YLDPYS
+1265 YFDPDS
-1271 PLGVWIKNI
+1271 SLGIWIKNV

-1290 GALGALESFSISNQ
+1290 GELGVLESFSVTNQ
-1304 NKIIEIR
+1304 NKLAEV
-1311 KNLDALDPNTYDL
+1311 KKALDALDPDKYDL
-1324 GSLFDIYYDSIYLL
+1324 YSLFEVYYNSISLL
-1338 TESGLDQKTISNL
+1338 AESGLDQNTISSL
-1351 LSDADLTSRSGITQ
+1351 LSNADFTSRSGITS
-1365 FLDEVDKALLTINSS
+1365 FLDALDEALKIIGSS
-1380 FDTASIREWITGIKV
+1380 FDTNSIRSWAKDIKV

-1405 ALNDALSEASKYV
+1405 ALSDALSEASKYV
-1418 NKLDSLDYSDI
+1418 NKLDNLDYSDI

-1443 VDGKFKG
+1443 VDGKFNG
-1450 TVADFYKAYLGSYQ
+1450 TVADFYTAYLGLYQ
-1464 TKLEGYIDT
+1464 DNLKDYMGKAE
-1473 AKGNKDI
+1473 GNKDI
-1480 DITSAQFLVDFID
+1480 DVTSAQFLVDFID

-1530 KDVLET
+1530 KNVLDA
-1536 IGFSEDAINRY
+1536 IGFTNKEIADSFEE
-1547 FVDTISGYK
+1547 TISGYK
-1556 YKGNKQNFL
+1556 YQGNGKEFL
-1565 NLLDDYAQYADQSL
+1565 ELLYEYADGAEETL
-1579 VGILSAA
+1579 AGILKAA
-1586 INNAKNN
+1586 IEEAKNN
-1593 LKPDPSVI
+1593 LKPDPSII

-1628 GDATAEFNIATGKYD
+1628 GDATADFNIATGKYD

-1662 FDEEAFQNFVN
+1662 FGEEALQNFMN
-1673 WRAANEQKLVN
+1673 WRTANEQKLVN

-1719 IIDKLGYTIDNFYA
+1719 IIDKLGYKIEDFYS

-1738 LKLIPTNELRN
+1738 LKLVSANELRS

-1789 ATLRQKELLVTSSA
+1789 ATLRQKELLVASSA
-1803 NKDQF
+1803 DKDQF

-1822 TVFEDLNKKARIGYI
+1822 TVFEDLNKKARIEY
-1837 ELYNLLDNEEW
+1837 EALYNLLNNEHW
-1848 VGPLSRSLGLIENE
+1848 AGALSHSLGLVEAAQ
-1862 QDNAVIA
+1862 QDGITA
-1869 AKRFAERYKAAY
+1869 AEYFAKHYTDAY
-1881 STLDGK
+1881 ADIDTGK
-1887 FYIDLSKDQ
+1887 VYLNLSQDQ
-1896 VKAIKTGTE
+1896 VKAIKSGTE
-1905 DSLKAVAERRVK
+1905 DSLKAIAEARVK

-1929 KAMSNISFEGDA
+1929 RAMSDIDVDSAINFDSIVDFSFKDKNG
-1941 EINEIISTNFKTSDG
+1941 N
-1956 KEIKDLTELRDYLEN
+1956 EIKDTKALSEYLQSVLTQEG
-1971 NLSAEQWIELTKDIK
+1971 WIKLTKDIE
-1986 IDPTIDPVGFWSAVI
+1986 IDPTIDPEGFW
-2001 LKLTENSGQYGFLP
+2001 Q
-2015 LSADAIINIQNALLN
+2015 AIIKKIAENPGEYGLIKVEADTQIDPNVSDAAIN
-2030 KDSLTGTDKE
+2030 DATKKVQEEIDDKDTGSVDYNV
-2040 LQQQLDELKK
+2040 
-2050 KGKIGTV
+2050 KGNVAVEPGSTTTPDIPSGESKVVSTE
-2057 DLSYEGRP
+2057 SMS
-2065 HIVVDKDNLSQVQ
+2065 IVV
-2078 AYDPSAQ
+2078 
-2085 LGETVTHLSTVIS
+2085 
-2098 ADEDN
+2098 
-2103 SVTIACTPVL
+2103 TPTL
-2113 PDGSGL
+2113 PDGTV
-2119 LSPEDLDN
+2119 LSDDSLVEYINEVISKANGSKLAILQLDSEG
-2127 YISGLIDEAGGSIDL
+2127 YGIIKGI
-2142 MLQYDADT
+2142 
-2150 KNGGLG
+2150 
-2156 LIEAVFSGDQA
+2156 FSGEQA
-2167 LQDAIDFTQ
+2167 
-2176 KLHEVIQAQMEA
+2176 EA
-2188 NPVSIQGDATPLE
+2188 EAYGFVNELNSKMKTNPVAIQGDASSVETV
-2201 STAKDAADKVSAIKP
+2201 AKNAASKVSAIKP
-2216 KITIHAQ
+2216 KITIYAQ
-2223 AASSLWTTIGNIIG
+2223 AASSLWTTISNIIG
-2237 AIPKTITTTIKAKT
+2237 SIPKTITTTIKAKT
-2251 EKSGNSGGF
+2251 ETSGSNSSNSGTVSSIISNIKKSFGNSSG
-2260 LQGIFKNLKGG
+2260 
-2271 TQSTDSDAGAYGG
+2271 STGAYGG

-2296 GPELRVSDG
+2296 GPELRVSNG

-2351 AFAGGTSNIDA
+2351 AFANGTSSSIDA
-2362 AITALQNER
+2362 AIAALKNER
-2371 NLWQAILKSVPDMLK
+2371 NLWQSILTSVPDMLK

-2428 AKRENMKSGK
+2428 AKRENMKNGK
-2438 VYAESLYEENALLK
+2438 IYAESLYEENALLK

-2516 DEYDDITQQITDNT
+2516 DEYDDITQQITNNT

-2657 AAENAAK
+2657 AAENAVK

-2780 SGGGGSSSSSGS
+2780 GGGGGSSSSSGS

-2824 GWYYQINFNGKSTGI
+2824 GWYYQINLNGKSTGI
-2839 IQGPYK
+2839 RGGPYK

-2922 INNAKSNIQSGNNV
+2922 INDAKSNIQSGNNV

>member
-54 SIQKKAARGIS
+54 SIQKKAARGVS

-71 SIERSLQTVIGYVEK
+71 SIERSLQTVVGYVEK

-167 AQVKTLQEQTA
+167 AQAKTLQEQTA

-205 YGKKTANGYVFNRGM
+205 YGKKTANGYVFSRGM

-288 AKESLD
+288 AKEALD

-645 SRFLALMSDNT
+645 SRFLALMSDST

-800 SSIATRKY
+800 SSIAARKY

-817 PYTGGINPI
+817 PYSGGNNPVGNNLSKTAAWVGGIS
-826 AKTASFNLSTV
+826 AT
-837 ASGFSSI
+837 
-844 APMLSLF
+844 LSLF
-851 STSVYTMI
+851 TTSFYTMMNQA
-859 DQSSKLQSILNAAA
+859 DEAQRAWNAVFQLVSTAAGATSIY
-873 QGFSALTGAASIFT
+873 FGAI
-887 GVTTGNIGLVASGI
+887 TGNVGLVISGI
-901 IQIASSLTMLV
+901 TQIASSLTMLV

-948 LKRQYDELSKSQS
+948 LKRQYDELNESQN

-967 EEWVD
+967 KEWVD

-981 PTLNTYIDS
+981 PTLNTHIDS
-990 EGNLIANLAD
+990 EGNLIADLTD
-1000 QYKDLV
+1000 SYKNLV
-1006 AQKESNYQQSL
+1006 AQKQSNYDLSL
-1017 KDYELS
+1017 KEYEMS
-1023 LKRRASEPASAL
+1023 LKRRASDPAYAL
-1035 EQAGVLVGETT
+1035 EQSGALVGETAL
-1046 FSFGQNADKQLKIF
+1046 SFGQNSATQLKIL
-1060 EQSKDWTSY
+1060 EQSQDWTSY

-1074 ELVLNKSYAANTAW
+1074 EQILSSLDRNTTF
-1088 RIDGKGNKEKSS
+1088 RIPGGNVEEKNA
-1100 YINKIIESVVNGS
+1100 YINKIITSIADGS
-1113 TTLETLL
+1113 TTLDALSKE
-1120 TKGSSAEKAIASLLD
+1120 GSNIEKKVISDLKS
-1135 TLGYSTDTLQNLGNQ
+1135 LGYTTEILQKLGNQ
-1150 YDSIKYGADKDLTE
+1150 YDEIKYGADKDLTA
-1164 LMKRNIYSEASKQED
+1164 LAKSNISDIANEKED
-1179 KTLSNVL
+1179 KVL
-1186 NSKLNSLWQ
+1186 ANLLNTRLNQMWDKATKDGLAKG
-1195 EAITT
+1195 EA
-1200 GTEAGESI
+1200 I
-1208 VDIYDEF
+1208 VDIYNDFFYEVGKAVDGITLIYEDE
-1215 ANNLDTNIFNI
+1215 LSQYS
-1226 IEYYKDKLIGKE
+1226 E
-1238 ADIAAITGSKYD
+1238 DIAAITGSKYD
-1250 LSLNEYTKLDGAVKS
+1250 LSVDAYDKINNIIKQ
-1265 YLDPYS
+1265 YLDPDESLYFWLLDQTERNDLAS
-1271 PLGVWIKNI
+1271 AFDYDTLKNF
-1280 TDANKEITGI
+1280 N
-1290 GALGALESFSISNQ
+1290 ISNQ
-1304 NKIIEIR
+1304 NNIVDIEESLNKLDDSWYQLQAYYNAI
-1311 KNLDALDPNTYDL
+1311 NLMA
-1324 GSLFDIYYDSIYLL
+1324 
-1338 TESGLDQKTISNL
+1338 ESGLDQKTISSL
-1351 LSDADLTSRSGITQ
+1351 LSNADFTSRSGITS
-1365 FLDEVDKALLTINSS
+1365 FLDTLDEALKAIGSEYNT
-1380 FDTASIREWITGIKV
+1380 TSIRGWATEIKV
-1395 TQADIDNGMT
+1395 SQADIETGMT
-1405 ALNDALSEASKYV
+1405 ALSDALSEASKYV
-1418 NKLDSLDYSDI
+1418 SKLDNLDYSDI

-1436 KFSYDNF
+1436 KFEYADF
-1443 VDGKFKG
+1443 VDGKFNG
-1450 TVADFYKAYLGSYQ
+1450 TVQNFYDRYLGLYR
-1464 TKLEGYIDT
+1464 KDLEGYI
-1473 AKGNKDI
+1473 AAAEANGDI
-1480 DITSAQFLVDFID
+1480 DTESANFLVNFIES
-1493 NLIQNATDEATV
+1493 LIQNAIDETTT
-1505 NRLNNLKTA
+1505 NSINNTKTA
-1514 YKTAIDA
+1514 FKTAIDA

-1530 KDVLET
+1530 KNVLDA
-1536 IGFSEDAINRY
+1536 IGFTNKEIADSFEE
-1547 FVDTISGYK
+1547 TISGYK
-1556 YKGNKQNFL
+1556 YQGNGKEFL
-1565 NLLDDYAQYADQSL
+1565 ELLYEYADGAEETL
-1579 VGILSAA
+1579 AGILKAA
-1586 INNAKNN
+1586 IEEAKNS
-1593 LKPDPSVI
+1593 LKPDPSII
-1601 TDMISLVGE
+1601 TDMISLVSE
-1610 DGVESLSKEMYKK
+1610 DGVESLSEEMYKK

-1628 GDATAEFNIATGKYD
+1628 GDATADFNIATGKYD

-1652 DAIQE
+1652 DAIQK

-1662 FDEEAFQNFVN
+1662 FGEEALKNFMN

-1738 LKLIPTNELRN
+1738 LKLVSADELRS

-1756 EKEIQELQNKI
+1756 EKEIQELQDKI
-1767 GEGTDGEK
+1767 GEGTDEENT
-1775 AKVKAILQLRKEEL
+1775 KVKAILQLRKEEL
-1789 ATLRQKELLVTSSA
+1789 ATLKQKELLVASSA

-1808 NDPKTFLGNIADLD
+1808 SDPKTFLGNIADLD
-1822 TVFEDLNKKARIGYI
+1822 TIFEDLNKKARIEY
-1837 ELYNLLDNEEW
+1837 EALYNLLNNEHW
-1848 VGPLSRSLGLIENE
+1848 AGALSHSLGLVE
-1862 QDNAVIA
+1862 A
-1869 AKRFAERYKAAY
+1869 AQQEGITAAEYFAKHYTDAY
-1881 STLDGK
+1881 ADIDTGK
-1887 FYIDLSKDQ
+1887 VYLNLSQDQ

-1905 DSLKAVAERRVK
+1905 DSLKAIAEARVK

-1929 KAMSNISFEGDA
+1929 RAMSDIDVDSAINFDSIVDFSFKDKNG
-1941 EINEIISTNFKTSDG
+1941 N
-1956 KEIKDLTELRDYLEN
+1956 EIKDTKALSEYLQSVLTQEG
-1971 NLSAEQWIELTKDIK
+1971 WIKLTKDIE
-1986 IDPTIDPVGFWSAVI
+1986 IDPTIDPEGFW
-2001 LKLTENSGQYGFLP
+2001 Q
-2015 LSADAIINIQNALLN
+2015 AIIKKIAENPGEYGLIKVEADTQIDPNVSDAAIN
-2030 KDSLTGTDKE
+2030 DATKKVQEEIDDKDTGSVDYNV
-2040 LQQQLDELKK
+2040 
-2050 KGKIGTV
+2050 KGNVAVEPGSTTTPDIPSGESKVVSTE
-2057 DLSYEGRP
+2057 SMS
-2065 HIVVDKDNLSQVQ
+2065 IVV
-2078 AYDPSAQ
+2078 AP
-2085 LGETVTHLSTVIS
+2085 T
-2098 ADEDN
+2098 
-2103 SVTIACTPVL
+2103 L
-2113 PDGSGL
+2113 PDGTV
-2119 LSPEDLDN
+2119 LSDDSLVEYINEVISKANGSKLAILQLDSEG
-2127 YISGLIDEAGGSIDL
+2127 YGIIKG
-2142 MLQYDADT
+2142 
-2150 KNGGLG
+2150 
-2156 LIEAVFSGDQA
+2156 VFSGEQA
-2167 LQDAIDFTQ
+2167 
-2176 KLHEVIQAQMEA
+2176 EA
-2188 NPVSIQGDATPLE
+2188 EAYNFVNELNSKMKSNPVAIQGDASSVETV
-2201 STAKDAADKVSAIKP
+2201 AKNAASKVSAIKP
-2216 KITIHAQ
+2216 KITIFAQ
-2223 AASSLWTTIGNIIG
+2223 AANSVWTTIGNIIG

-2271 TQSTDSDAGAYGG
+2271 TQSTDSDSGAYGG

-2351 AFAGGTSNIDA
+2351 AFAGGTSSSIDA
-2362 AITALQNER
+2362 AIAALKNER
-2371 NLWQAILKSVPDMLK
+2371 NLWQSILTSVPDMLK

-2391 SGGGGGGSN
+2391 SGGGGGGGSN
-2400 KEYLMELER
+2400 KEYIMELER

-2428 AKRENMKSGK
+2428 AKRENMKDGT

-2562 QASYEKQIELK
+2562 QSSYKKQIELK

-2592 KNLDKEKDMRKKA
+2592 KNLDREKEMRKKA
-2605 QTAEEKAQLQR
+2605 QTAEEKTQLQR

-2629 TKEIA
+2629 AKEIA

-2727 YLTSWKFTID
+2727 YLTTWKFTID

-2780 SGGGGSSSSSGS
+2780 NGGGGSSNSSGS
-2792 GSSGNKNSSSS
+2792 GSSGSSGNKNNSSS

-2824 GWYYQINFNGKSTGI
+2824 GWYYQINLNGKSTGI
-2839 IQGPYK
+2839 RGGPYK

-2852 EGASAARSKGHGYK
+2852 EGASAAKSKGHGYK

-2922 INNAKSNIQSGNNV
+2922 INSAKSNIQSGNNV

>member
-1 MANKKIIIPVGFQ
+1 M
-14 FEDISAA
+14 
-21 VKEAKTKLSSIKIE
+21 
-35 SGIGQ
+35 
-40 QYTKTFSRLEQEIE
+40 
-54 SIQKKAARGIS
+54 KA
-65 SQSDID
+65 
-71 SIERSLQTVIGYVEK
+71 
-86 IQSLSGKINFKDVKL
+86 
-101 TQDQLNTYN
+101 
-110 QLNREL
+110 
-116 EKAKIN
+116 
-122 ISQFK
+122 
-127 KEQIKNLF
+127 
-135 ATDTNFSSVLKDQ
+135 
-148 LNITEKSFT
+148 
-157 SQKQISDALK
+157 
-167 AQVKTLQEQTA
+167 
-178 EREKQLKQEEGLR
+178 
-191 DSLASNNV
+191 
-199 NDLVST
+199 
-205 YGKKTANGYVFNRGM
+205 
-220 ADEGRAELLAEF
+220 
-232 KKFNMDTTG
+232 
-241 LEDASLNKLMAS
+241 
-253 WTSFSNQLNTSIPQ
+253 
-267 AIAASN
+267 
-273 QALQELKNKQDAVKA
+273 
-288 AKESLD
+288 
-294 AAMSAGSYDELVAK
+294 
-308 VKQAEDAEEAYR
+308 
-320 QAVVQSARATVSSM
+320 
-334 ATSTNAVSDGVE
+334 
-346 KQKQELISLQQQFTT
+346 
-361 AMSAENLASNLQSSL
+361 
-376 KQLVGFSAVLIQVR
+376 
-390 RGIQAAVAQIK
+390 
-401 ELDSAMNGIAVVT
+401 
-414 DFTTKE
+414 
-420 LWGQIDAYMA
+420 
-430 MAKQYGVTTTGVY
+430 
-443 EVSQLYY
+443 
-450 QQGLDT
+450 
-456 NDVLAMTTETLKMA
+456 
-470 RIANLDYAT
+470 
-479 TTNYM
+479 
-484 TTALNGFKLGVEDA
+484 
-498 GRVVDV
+498 
-504 YSKLASIAATD
+504 
-515 TAEMAK
+515 
-521 AMSNTASIAES
+521 
-532 AGMSFESTSAMLAM
+532 
-546 MIETTREA
+546 
-554 PENLG
+554 
-559 TALKTII
+559 
-566 ARFQEMKSNPTE
+566 NPTE

-601 SLKDASG
+601 SLKDTSG

-645 SRFLALMSDNT
+645 SRFLALMSDST

-800 SSIATRKY
+800 SSIASRKY

-817 PYTGGINPI
+817 PYTGGINPT

-837 ASGFSSI
+837 ASGLSSI
-844 APMLSLF
+844 APMMSLF

-887 GVTTGNIGLVASGI
+887 GVTTGNIGLVVSGI
-901 IQIASSLTMLV
+901 TQIASSLTMLV

-917 AAERLSRL
+917 TAERLSRL

-948 LKRQYDELSKSQS
+948 LKRQYDELNESQN

-967 EEWVD
+967 EEWID

-990 EGNLIANLAD
+990 EGNLIADLAGEYEELVKQKRD
-1000 QYKDLV
+1000 SYDL
-1006 AQKESNYQQSL
+1006 ALKE
-1017 KDYELS
+1017 YELS
-1023 LKRRASEPASAL
+1023 LKRRASEPAYAL
-1035 EQAGVLVGETT
+1035 EQAGALVNETA
-1046 FSFGQNADKQLKIF
+1046 FSFGWNAKSQVELYKNSDTIDSFLSKLSTLVISSFNDRDLYPSTYRERGNDVLEYLSDITSGKISIEQLKDIGSF
-1060 EQSKDWTSY
+1060 ENDL
-1069 ASSLS
+1069 ASILLS
-1074 ELVLNKSYAANTAW
+1074 FGYDTENLQ
-1088 RIDGKGNKEKSS
+1088 
-1100 YINKIIESVVNGS
+1100 KI
-1113 TTLETLL
+1113 
-1120 TKGSSAEKAIASLLD
+1120 A
-1135 TLGYSTDTLQNLGNQ
+1135 NQ
-1150 YDSIKYGADKDLTE
+1150 YESIKYGADKDLAALAKT
-1164 LMKRNIYSEASKQED
+1164 KISDEANKVDD
-1179 KTLSNVL
+1179 KTLANLVNTRL
-1186 NSKLNSLWQ
+1186 NQMWDKAIKDGLAKG
-1195 EAITT
+1195 EA
-1200 GTEAGESI
+1200 I
-1208 VDIYDEF
+1208 VDIYDDFFYEVGK
-1215 ANNLDTNIFNI
+1215 AVDGITLIY
-1226 IEYYKDKLIGKE
+1226 EDKLSQYPK
-1238 ADIAAITGSKYD
+1238 DIAAITGSKYD
-1250 LSLNEYTKLDGAVKS
+1250 LSVNAYDKLAKDVKN
-1265 YLDPYS
+1265 YLDPDETLYFWLLDQTERNDLAS
-1271 PLGVWIKNI
+1271 AFDYD
-1280 TDANKEITGI
+1280 T
-1290 GALGALESFSISNQ
+1290 LENFSISNQ
-1304 NKIIEIR
+1304 NNIVDIEESLNKLDDSWYQLQAYYNAI
-1311 KNLDALDPNTYDL
+1311 NLMA
-1324 GSLFDIYYDSIYLL
+1324 
-1338 TESGLDQKTISNL
+1338 ESGLDQKTISSL
-1351 LSDADLTSRSGITQ
+1351 LSNADFTSRSGITS
-1365 FLDEVDKALLTINSS
+1365 FLDALDEALKTIGSEYN
-1380 FDTASIREWITGIKV
+1380 TNSIRGWVTEIKV
-1395 TQADIDNGMT
+1395 SQADIETGMT
-1405 ALNDALSEASKYV
+1405 ALSDALSEASKYV
-1418 NKLDSLDYSDI
+1418 NKLDNLDYSDI
-1429 EALVATG
+1429 EALIATG
-1436 KFSYDNF
+1436 KFKYENF
-1443 VDGKFKG
+1443 KDGKFIVDEGKNQIEE
-1450 TVADFYKAYLGSYQ
+1450 FYNMYFDSYTGELQ
-1464 TKLEGYIDT
+1464 SYIDN
-1473 AKGNKDI
+1473 ADDSI
-1480 DITSAQFLVDFID
+1480 DTTSAEFLLDFI
-1493 NLIQNATDEATV
+1493 NSLIQNAVDEAST
-1505 NRLNNLKTA
+1505 NSTNNLKTA

-1530 KDVLET
+1530 KNVLDA
-1536 IGFSEDAINRY
+1536 IGFTNKEIADSFEE
-1547 FVDTISGYK
+1547 TISGYK
-1556 YKGNKQNFL
+1556 YQGNGKEFL
-1565 NLLDDYAQYADQSL
+1565 ELLYEYADGAEETL
-1579 VGILSAA
+1579 AGILKAA
-1586 INNAKNN
+1586 IEEAKNN
-1593 LKPDPSVI
+1593 LKPDPSII

-1628 GDATAEFNIATGKYD
+1628 GDATADFNIATGKYD

-1662 FDEEAFQNFVN
+1662 FGEEALKNFVD
-1673 WRAANEQKLVN
+1673 WRAANEHKLVN
-1684 TQKLTELADTKDTS
+1684 TQKLTELADTKNTS
-1698 YYKGLV
+1698 YYKELV

-1719 IIDKLGYTIDNFYA
+1719 IIDKLGYRIEDFYA

-1738 LKLIPTNELRN
+1738 LKLISINELRS

-1756 EKEIQELQNKI
+1756 EKEIQGLQNKI

-1789 ATLRQKELLVTSSA
+1789 ATLRQKELLVASSA
-1803 NKDQF
+1803 DKDQF

-1822 TVFEDLNKKARIGYI
+1822 TVFEDLNKKARIEY
-1837 ELYNLLDNEEW
+1837 EALYNLLNNEHW
-1848 VGPLSRSLGLIENE
+1848 AGALSHSLGLVEAAQ
-1862 QDNAVIA
+1862 QDGITA
-1869 AKRFAERYKAAY
+1869 AEYFAKHYTDAY
-1881 STLDGK
+1881 ADIDTGK
-1887 FYIDLSKDQ
+1887 VYLNLSQDQ

-1905 DSLKAVAERRVK
+1905 DSLKAIAESRVK

-2057 DLSYEGRP
+2057 DLTYEGRP
-2065 HIVVDKDNLSQVQ
+2065 HIVVDNDNLSQVQ
-2078 AYDPSAQ
+2078 AYDPTAQ

-2098 ADEDN
+2098 ADEAN

-2127 YISGLIDEAGGSIDL
+2127 YINGLIDEAGGSIDL

-2176 KLHEVIQAQMEA
+2176 KLHEVVQAQMEA

-2216 KITIHAQ
+2216 KITIFAQ
-2223 AASSLWTTIGNIIG
+2223 AASSLWTTISNIIG

-2271 TQSTDSDAGAYGG
+2271 TQSTDSDSGAYGG
-2284 VFSGGKTLVGEL
+2284 IFSGGKTLVGEL

-2428 AKRENMKSGK
+2428 AKRENMKNGT

-2605 QTAEEKAQLQR
+2605 QAAEEKAQLQR

-2780 SGGGGSSSSSGS
+2780 NGGSGSSSSSGS

-2852 EGASAARSKGHGYK
+2852 EGASAAKSKGHGYK

-2908 IDYAKKSEPIPATT
+2908 IDYAKKSEPIPVTT
-2922 INNAKSNIQSGNNV
+2922 VNNAKSNIQSGNNV

>member
-1 MANKKIIIPVGFQ
+1 
-14 FEDISAA
+14 
-21 VKEAKTKLSSIKIE
+21 
-35 SGIGQ
+35 
-40 QYTKTFSRLEQEIE
+40 
-54 SIQKKAARGIS
+54 
-65 SQSDID
+65 
-71 SIERSLQTVIGYVEK
+71 
-86 IQSLSGKINFKDVKL
+86 
-101 TQDQLNTYN
+101 
-110 QLNREL
+110 
-116 EKAKIN
+116 
-122 ISQFK
+122 
-127 KEQIKNLF
+127 
-135 ATDTNFSSVLKDQ
+135 
-148 LNITEKSFT
+148 
-157 SQKQISDALK
+157 
-167 AQVKTLQEQTA
+167 
-178 EREKQLKQEEGLR
+178 
-191 DSLASNNV
+191 
-199 NDLVST
+199 
-205 YGKKTANGYVFNRGM
+205 
-220 ADEGRAELLAEF
+220 
-232 KKFNMDTTG
+232 
-241 LEDASLNKLMAS
+241 
-253 WTSFSNQLNTSIPQ
+253 
-267 AIAASN
+267 
-273 QALQELKNKQDAVKA
+273 
-288 AKESLD
+288 
-294 AAMSAGSYDELVAK
+294 
-308 VKQAEDAEEAYR
+308 
-320 QAVVQSARATVSSM
+320 
-334 ATSTNAVSDGVE
+334 
-346 KQKQELISLQQQFTT
+346 
-361 AMSAENLASNLQSSL
+361 
-376 KQLVGFSAVLIQVR
+376 
-390 RGIQAAVAQIK
+390 
-401 ELDSAMNGIAVVT
+401 
-414 DFTTKE
+414 
-420 LWGQIDAYMA
+420 
-430 MAKQYGVTTTGVY
+430 
-443 EVSQLYY
+443 
-450 QQGLDT
+450 
-456 NDVLAMTTETLKMA
+456 
-470 RIANLDYAT
+470 
-479 TTNYM
+479 
-484 TTALNGFKLGVEDA
+484 
-498 GRVVDV
+498 
-504 YSKLASIAATD
+504 
-515 TAEMAK
+515 
-521 AMSNTASIAES
+521 
-532 AGMSFESTSAMLAM
+532 
-546 MIETTREA
+546 
-554 PENLG
+554 
-559 TALKTII
+559 
-566 ARFQEMKSNPTE
+566 MKSNPTE

-645 SRFLALMSDNT
+645 SRFLALMSDST

-772 AKSAIDEEANYAVR
+772 AKSAIDEEANYAVQT
-786 AARNTQQQI
+786 ARRTQQQI

-817 PYTGGINPI
+817 PYTGGINPT

-837 ASGFSSI
+837 ASGLSSI
-844 APMLSLF
+844 APMMSLF

-887 GVTTGNIGLVASGI
+887 GVTTGNIGLVVSGI
-901 IQIASSLTMLV
+901 TQIASSLTMLV

-917 AAERLSRL
+917 TAERLSRL

-931 ANIKRAETKQ
+931 ANIKRAEAKQ

-948 LKRQYDELSKSQS
+948 LKRQYDELNESQN

-981 PTLNTYIDS
+981 PMLNTYIDS
-990 EGNLIANLAD
+990 EGNLIADLAD
-1000 QYKDLV
+1000 EYEGLVKQKQDNYDLTL
-1006 AQKESNYQQSL
+1006 KE
-1017 KDYELS
+1017 YELS
-1023 LKRRASEPASAL
+1023 LKRRASEPAYAL
-1035 EQAGVLVGETT
+1035 EQAGVLVSETAL
-1046 FSFGQNADKQLKIF
+1046 SFFNGNTNAQLSLLA
-1060 EQSKDWTSY
+1060 QSKDWNSY

-1074 ELVLNKSYAANTAW
+1074 EQILSSLDYITHQRMNL
-1088 RIDGKGNKEKSS
+1088 DGKSIEERISDVNEV
-1100 YINKIIESVVNGS
+1100 INSIVDGQ
-1113 TTLETLL
+1113 T
-1120 TKGSSAEKAIASLLD
+1120 LD
-1135 TLGYSTDTLQNLGNQ
+1135 TLAKNGNYIQKAAVSALKNHGYNTEILQNLGNQ

-1164 LMKRNIYSEASKQED
+1164 LMNKNIYSEASKQED

-1200 GTEAGESI
+1200 GTEAGQSI

-1215 ANNLDTNIFNI
+1215 ANNLDTNISNI
-1226 IEYYKDKLIGKE
+1226 INYYKEQLTGKE

-1250 LSLNEYTKLDGAVKS
+1250 LSLRAYTELDSAVRS
-1265 YLDPYS
+1265 YFDPDS
-1271 PLGVWIKNI
+1271 SLGIWIKNV

-1290 GALGALESFSISNQ
+1290 GELGVLESFSVTNQ
-1304 NKIIEIR
+1304 NKLAEV
-1311 KNLDALDPNTYDL
+1311 KKALDALDPDKYDL
-1324 GSLFDIYYDSIYLL
+1324 YSLFEVYYNSISLL
-1338 TESGLDQKTISNL
+1338 AESGLDQNTISSL
-1351 LSDADLTSRSGITQ
+1351 LSNADFTSRSGITS
-1365 FLDEVDKALLTINSS
+1365 FLDALDEALKIIGSS
-1380 FDTASIREWITGIKV
+1380 FDTNSIRSWAKDIKV

-1405 ALNDALSEASKYV
+1405 ALSDALSEASKYV
-1418 NKLDSLDYSDI
+1418 NKLDNLDYSDI

-1443 VDGKFKG
+1443 VDGKFNG
-1450 TVADFYKAYLGSYQ
+1450 TVADFYTAYLGLYQ
-1464 TKLEGYIDT
+1464 DNLKDYMGKAE
-1473 AKGNKDI
+1473 GNKDI
-1480 DITSAQFLVDFID
+1480 DVTSAQFLVDFID

-1530 KDVLET
+1530 KNVLDA
-1536 IGFSEDAINRY
+1536 IGFTNKEIADSFEE
-1547 FVDTISGYK
+1547 TISGYK
-1556 YKGNKQNFL
+1556 YQGNGKEFL
-1565 NLLDDYAQYADQSL
+1565 ELLYEYADGAEETL
-1579 VGILSAA
+1579 AGILKAA
-1586 INNAKNN
+1586 IEEAKNN
-1593 LKPDPSVI
+1593 LKPDPSII

-1628 GDATAEFNIATGKYD
+1628 GDATADFNIATGKYD

-1662 FDEEAFQNFVN
+1662 FGEEALQNFMN
-1673 WRAANEQKLVN
+1673 WRTANEQKLVN

-1719 IIDKLGYTIDNFYA
+1719 IIDKLGYKIEDFYS

-1738 LKLIPTNELRN
+1738 LKLVSANELRS

-1789 ATLRQKELLVTSSA
+1789 ATLRQKELLVASSA
-1803 NKDQF
+1803 DKDQF

-1822 TVFEDLNKKARIGYI
+1822 TVFEDLNKKARIEY
-1837 ELYNLLDNEEW
+1837 EALYNLLNNEHW
-1848 VGPLSRSLGLIENE
+1848 AGALSHSLGLVEAAQ
-1862 QDNAVIA
+1862 QDGITA
-1869 AKRFAERYKAAY
+1869 AEYFAKHYTDAY
-1881 STLDGK
+1881 ADIDTGK
-1887 FYIDLSKDQ
+1887 VYLNLSQDQ
-1896 VKAIKTGTE
+1896 VKAIKSGTE
-1905 DSLKAVAERRVK
+1905 DSLKAIAEARVK

-1929 KAMSNISFEGDA
+1929 RAMSDIDVDSAINFDSIVDFSFKDKNG
-1941 EINEIISTNFKTSDG
+1941 N
-1956 KEIKDLTELRDYLEN
+1956 EIKDTKALSEYLQSVLTQEG
-1971 NLSAEQWIELTKDIK
+1971 WIKLTKDIE
-1986 IDPTIDPVGFWSAVI
+1986 IDPTIDPEGFW
-2001 LKLTENSGQYGFLP
+2001 Q
-2015 LSADAIINIQNALLN
+2015 AIIKKIAENPGEYGLIKVEADTQIDPNVSDAAIN
-2030 KDSLTGTDKE
+2030 DATKKVQEEIDDKDTGSVDYNV
-2040 LQQQLDELKK
+2040 
-2050 KGKIGTV
+2050 KGNVAVEPGSTTTPDIPSGESKVVSTE
-2057 DLSYEGRP
+2057 SMS
-2065 HIVVDKDNLSQVQ
+2065 IVV
-2078 AYDPSAQ
+2078 
-2085 LGETVTHLSTVIS
+2085 
-2098 ADEDN
+2098 
-2103 SVTIACTPVL
+2103 TPTL
-2113 PDGSGL
+2113 PDGTV
-2119 LSPEDLDN
+2119 LSDDSLVEYINEVISKANGSKLAILQLDSEG
-2127 YISGLIDEAGGSIDL
+2127 YGIIKGI
-2142 MLQYDADT
+2142 
-2150 KNGGLG
+2150 
-2156 LIEAVFSGDQA
+2156 FSGEQA
-2167 LQDAIDFTQ
+2167 
-2176 KLHEVIQAQMEA
+2176 EA
-2188 NPVSIQGDATPLE
+2188 EAYGFVNELNSKMKTNPVAIQGDASSVETV
-2201 STAKDAADKVSAIKP
+2201 AKNAASKVSAIKP
-2216 KITIHAQ
+2216 KITIYAQ
-2223 AASSLWTTIGNIIG
+2223 AASSLWTTISNIIG
-2237 AIPKTITTTIKAKT
+2237 SIPKTITTTIKAKT
-2251 EKSGNSGGF
+2251 ETSGSNSSNSGTVSSIISNIKKSFGNSSG
-2260 LQGIFKNLKGG
+2260 
-2271 TQSTDSDAGAYGG
+2271 STGAYGG

-2296 GPELRVSDG
+2296 GPELRVSNG

-2351 AFAGGTSNIDA
+2351 AFANGTSSSIDA
-2362 AITALQNER
+2362 AIAALKNER
-2371 NLWQAILKSVPDMLK
+2371 NLWQSILTSVPDMLK

-2428 AKRENMKSGK
+2428 AKRENMKNGK
-2438 VYAESLYEENALLK
+2438 IYAESLYEENALLK

-2516 DEYDDITQQITDNT
+2516 DEYDDITQQITNNT

-2629 TKEIA
+2629 IKEIA

-2657 AAENAAK
+2657 AAENAVK

-2780 SGGGGSSSSSGS
+2780 GGGGGSSSSSGS

-2824 GWYYQINFNGKSTGI
+2824 GWYYQINLNGKSTGI
-2839 IQGPYK
+2839 RGGPYK

-2852 EGASAARSKGHGYK
+2852 EGASAARSKGYGYK

-2922 INNAKSNIQSGNNV
+2922 INGAKSNIQSGNNV

>member
-1 MANKKIIIPVGFQ
+1 
-14 FEDISAA
+14 
-21 VKEAKTKLSSIKIE
+21 
-35 SGIGQ
+35 
-40 QYTKTFSRLEQEIE
+40 
-54 SIQKKAARGIS
+54 
-65 SQSDID
+65 
-71 SIERSLQTVIGYVEK
+71 
-86 IQSLSGKINFKDVKL
+86 
-101 TQDQLNTYN
+101 
-110 QLNREL
+110 
-116 EKAKIN
+116 
-122 ISQFK
+122 
-127 KEQIKNLF
+127 
-135 ATDTNFSSVLKDQ
+135 
-148 LNITEKSFT
+148 
-157 SQKQISDALK
+157 
-167 AQVKTLQEQTA
+167 
-178 EREKQLKQEEGLR
+178 
-191 DSLASNNV
+191 
-199 NDLVST
+199 
-205 YGKKTANGYVFNRGM
+205 M

-334 ATSTNAVSDGVE
+334 TTSTNAVSDGVE

-645 SRFLALMSDNT
+645 SRFLALMSDST

-755 KEIEIAAAQSVK
+755 KEIEITAAQSVK

-786 AARNTQQQI
+786 VARNTQQQI

-887 GVTTGNIGLVASGI
+887 GVTTGNIGLVVSGI
-901 IQIASSLTMLV
+901 TQIASSLTMLV

-917 AAERLSRL
+917 TAERLSRL

-931 ANIKRAETKQ
+931 ANIKRAEAKQ

-948 LKRQYDELSKSQS
+948 LKRQYDELSESQN

-967 EEWVD
+967 KEWVD
-972 LNSKIIADY
+972 LNSKIITNY

-990 EGNLIANLAD
+990 EGNLIA
-1000 QYKDLV
+1000 DLTGDYEELIER
-1006 AQKESNYQQSL
+1006 QKERYEWALKNHEIALKEKANDPASVL
-1017 KDYELS
+1017 KDAGALVS
-1023 LKRRASEPASAL
+1023 GGFLDRNAS
-1035 EQAGVLVGETT
+1035 
-1046 FSFGQNADKQLKIF
+1046 KQLEIF
-1060 EQSKDWTSY
+1060 SQSSDV
-1069 ASSLS
+1069 SSFIRLLS
-1074 ELVLNKSYAANTAW
+1074 EDVYKVLTVEAQDLFASNEDRDPYSAIGNIIDSIINGTETMESISEKGEYAEQELYT
-1088 RIDGKGNKEKSS
+1088 I
-1100 YINKIIESVVNGS
+1100 
-1113 TTLETLL
+1113 
-1120 TKGSSAEKAIASLLD
+1120 LD
-1135 TLGYSTDTLQNLGNQ
+1135 SLGYTTAILQNIGNQ
-1150 YDSIKYGADKDLTE
+1150 YDSIKYGVDKDLTE
-1164 LMKRNIYSEASKQED
+1164 LMKKNIYSEASKQED

-1186 NSKLNSLWQ
+1186 NSRLNSLWQ

-1200 GTEAGESI
+1200 GTEAGKSI
-1208 VDIYDEF
+1208 VEIYDDF
-1215 ANNLDTNIFNI
+1215 IKNLNDNISEI
-1226 IEYYKDKLIGKE
+1226 IDYYKEKLTGKE

-1250 LSLNEYTKLDGAVKS
+1250 LSAKEYFNLDEENVRP
-1265 YLDPYS
+1265 YLDPNNLIGS
-1271 PLGVWIKNI
+1271 WIVQQTGKNAKA
-1280 TDANKEITGI
+1280 TPFEYGD
-1290 GALGALESFSISNQ
+1290 LVSFSVSNQ
-1304 NKIIEIR
+1304 NKIVDIEENI
-1311 KNLDALDPNTYDL
+1311 KKLDNDPWYQL
-1324 GSLFDIYYDSIYLL
+1324 QAYYNAIKLIAKSD
-1338 TESGLDQKTISNL
+1338 LDQKTISSL
-1351 LSDADLTSRSGITQ
+1351 LSNADFTSRSGITS
-1365 FLDEVDKALLTINSS
+1365 FLDTLDEALKAIGSEYNTN
-1380 FDTASIREWITGIKV
+1380 SIRGWVTEIKV
-1395 TQADIDNGMT
+1395 SQADIDNGMT
-1405 ALNDALSEASKYV
+1405 ALSDALSEASKYV
-1418 NKLDSLDYSDI
+1418 NKLGNLDYSDI

-1436 KFSYDNF
+1436 KFNYDNF

-1480 DITSAQFLVDFID
+1480 DITSAQFLVDFIG

-1662 FDEEAFQNFVN
+1662 FDEEALQNFVN

-1719 IIDKLGYTIDNFYA
+1719 IIDKLGYRIEDFYA

-1738 LKLIPTNELRN
+1738 LKLVSADELRS

-1887 FYIDLSKDQ
+1887 FYVDLSKDQ

-1929 KAMSNISFEGDA
+1929 KAMSDIDVESAINFESIVDFSFKDKNG
-1941 EINEIISTNFKTSDG
+1941 N
-1956 KEIKDLTELRDYLEN
+1956 EIKDTKALSEYLQSVLTQEG
-1971 NLSAEQWIELTKDIK
+1971 WIKLTKDIE
-1986 IDPTIDPVGFWSAVI
+1986 IDPTIDPEGFW
-2001 LKLTENSGQYGFLP
+2001 Q
-2015 LSADAIINIQNALLN
+2015 AIIKKIAENPGEYGLIKVEADTQIDPNVSDAAIN
-2030 KDSLTGTDKE
+2030 DATKKVQEEIDDKDTGSVDYNV
-2040 LQQQLDELKK
+2040 
-2050 KGKIGTV
+2050 KGNVAVEPGSTTTPDIPSGESKVVSTE
-2057 DLSYEGRP
+2057 SMS
-2065 HIVVDKDNLSQVQ
+2065 IVV
-2078 AYDPSAQ
+2078 
-2085 LGETVTHLSTVIS
+2085 
-2098 ADEDN
+2098 
-2103 SVTIACTPVL
+2103 TPTL
-2113 PDGSGL
+2113 PDGTV
-2119 LSPEDLDN
+2119 LSDDSLVEYINEVISKANGSKLAILQLDSEG
-2127 YISGLIDEAGGSIDL
+2127 YGIIKG
-2142 MLQYDADT
+2142 
-2150 KNGGLG
+2150 
-2156 LIEAVFSGDQA
+2156 VFSGEQA
-2167 LQDAIDFTQ
+2167 
-2176 KLHEVIQAQMEA
+2176 ESEA
-2188 NPVSIQGDATPLE
+2188 YNFVNELNSKMKSNPVAIQGDASSVETV
-2201 STAKDAADKVSAIKP
+2201 AKNAASKVSAIKP
-2216 KITIHAQ
+2216 KITIYAQ

-2780 SGGGGSSSSSGS
+2780 NGGGGSSSSSGS

>member
-1 MANKKIIIPVGFQ
+1 MASKKIIIPVGFQ

-21 VKEAKTKLSSIKIE
+21 VKEAKSKLSSIKIE
-35 SGIGQ
+35 SGVGQ
-40 QYTKTFSRLEQEIE
+40 QYTKIFSRLEQEIE

-71 SIERSLQTVIGYVEK
+71 SIERSLQTVVGYVEK
-86 IQSLSGKINFKDVKL
+86 IQGLSGKINFKDVKL

-116 EKAKIN
+116 EKAKTN

-135 ATDTNFSSVLKDQ
+135 ATDTNFSSVLKEQ

-167 AQVKTLQEQTA
+167 AQAKTLQEQTA

-220 ADEGRAELLAEF
+220 ADEGRAALLAEF

-267 AIAASN
+267 AIDASN

-288 AKESLD
+288 AKEALD

-334 ATSTNAVSDGVE
+334 ATSTDAVSDGVE
-346 KQKQELISLQQQFTT
+346 AQKKELTSLQQQFTT

-390 RGIQAAVAQIK
+390 RGIQAAVEQIK

-443 EVSQLYY
+443 QVSQLYY

-645 SRFLALMSDNT
+645 SRFLALMSDST

-712 ILIRFVDRLNEVGPL
+712 ILIQFVDRLNEVGPL
-727 GATGIVASLLSAVSQ
+727 GATNIVASLLSAVSQ

-795 DNIQN
+795 DDIQN

-817 PYTGGINPI
+817 PYTGGINPT

-837 ASGFSSI
+837 ASGLSSI

-887 GVTTGNIGLVASGI
+887 GVTTGNIGLIISGI
-901 IQIASSLTMLV
+901 TQIASSLTMLI

-917 AAERLSRL
+917 TSERLNRL

-931 ANIKRAETKQ
+931 ANIKRAEAKQ

-948 LKRQYDELSKSQS
+948 LKRQYDELSESQN

-967 EEWVD
+967 KEWVD

-981 PTLNTYIDS
+981 PMLNTYIDS
-990 EGNLIANLAD
+990 EGNLIADLAN
-1000 QYKDLV
+1000 QYRDLIT
-1006 AQKESNYQQSL
+1006 QKENNYQQSL
-1017 KDYELS
+1017 KEYELS
-1023 LKRRASEPASAL
+1023 LKRRASEPAYALSQGGTLVNESA
-1035 EQAGVLVGETT
+1035 
-1046 FSFGQNADKQLKIF
+1046 FSFGQNSANQLKIF
-1060 EQSKDWTSY
+1060 EQSKDWASY

-1074 ELVLNKSYAANTAW
+1074 KQVLDSFDGNIALKIASEGT
-1088 RIDGKGNKEKSS
+1088 ID
-1100 YINKIIESVVNGS
+1100 KIIESITNGS
-1113 TTLETLL
+1113 TTLDTLL
-1120 TKGSSAEKAIASLLD
+1120 EKGNDIEKKIASKLK
-1135 TLGYSTDTLQNLGNQ
+1135 TLGYETSTLQNLSNQ
-1150 YDSIKYGADKDLTE
+1150 YDTIKYGADKDLATLAKTKISNITSETE
-1164 LMKRNIYSEASKQED
+1164 DETLANLINTKLNQMWDNAIKNMKDGETIVDVYNDFFNEVGKAVDGIVLKYEYELSQYSE
-1179 KTLSNVL
+1179 
-1186 NSKLNSLWQ
+1186 
-1195 EAITT
+1195 
-1200 GTEAGESI
+1200 
-1208 VDIYDEF
+1208 
-1215 ANNLDTNIFNI
+1215 
-1226 IEYYKDKLIGKE
+1226 
-1238 ADIAAITGSKYD
+1238 DIAAITGPKYD
-1250 LSLNEYTKLDGAVKS
+1250 LSLRAYNKLADDVKT
-1265 YLDPYS
+1265 YLDPNQ
-1271 PLGVWIKNI
+1271 LIFNWIIEQTAKNAKA
-1280 TDANKEITGI
+1280 TSFKYK
-1290 GALGALESFSISNQ
+1290 ALTNFSISNQ
-1304 NKIIEIR
+1304 NKIVDIEESLNKLDDAWYQLQAYYNAI
-1311 KNLDALDPNTYDL
+1311 NLMA
-1324 GSLFDIYYDSIYLL
+1324 
-1338 TESGLDQKTISNL
+1338 ESGLDQNTISSL
-1351 LSDADLTSRSGITQ
+1351 LSNADFTSRSGITS
-1365 FLDEVDKALLTINSS
+1365 FLDTLDEALKAIGSEYNTN
-1380 FDTASIREWITGIKV
+1380 SIRGWVTEIKV
-1395 TQADIDNGMT
+1395 SQADIDNGMT
-1405 ALNDALSEASKYV
+1405 ALSDALTEASKYV
-1418 NKLDSLDYSDI
+1418 SKLDNLDYSDI
-1429 EALVATG
+1429 EALVTTG

-1450 TVADFYKAYLGSYQ
+1450 TVQDFYDRYLGSY
-1464 TKLEGYIDT
+1464 KAELEGYIAA
-1473 AKGNKDI
+1473 AKANGDI
-1480 DITSAQFLVDFID
+1480 DTESANFLVSFI
-1493 NLIQNATDEATV
+1493 NTLIQNAIDETTT
-1505 NRLNNLKTA
+1505 NKTNSIKTA
-1514 YKTAIDA
+1514 FKTAIDA
-1521 AGNEEIVLS
+1521 ASNEEIVLD
-1530 KDVLET
+1530 KGVLET
-1536 IGFSEDAINRY
+1536 IGFTSKAINDY
-1547 FVDTISGYK
+1547 FEETISGYK
-1556 YKGNKQNFL
+1556 YKGKNGQKFL
-1565 NLLDDYAQYADQSL
+1565 ELLSDYASKVDGVL
-1579 VGILSAA
+1579 GNILSAA
-1586 INNAKNN
+1586 INDAIKN
-1593 LKPDPSVI
+1593 LEPGTSTI
-1601 TDMISLVGE
+1601 TEMLSLAG
-1610 DGVESLSKEMYKK
+1610 DDAVESLSEEMYDK
-1623 LSEYF
+1623 LSDYF

-1643 FNGTVKQYL
+1643 FNGTVAEYL
-1652 DAIQE
+1652 DAIQR
-1657 YISNT
+1657 YIEAT
-1662 FDEEAFQNFVN
+1662 FGVESKQFKAFAN
-1673 WRAANEQKLVN
+1673 WREANQQKLID
-1684 TQKLTELADTKDTS
+1684 TQKLNELADTKNTS
-1698 YYKGLV
+1698 YYKELV

-1719 IIDKLGYTIDNFYA
+1719 IIDKLGYSIEDFYA

-1738 LKLIPTNELRN
+1738 LKLISTDELRN

-1756 EKEIQELQNKI
+1756 EKEIQKLQDKV
-1767 GEGTDGEK
+1767 GEGTDEEK
-1775 AKVKAILQLRKEEL
+1775 AKVKVILQLRKEEL
-1789 ATLRQKELLVTSSA
+1789 ATLKQKELLVASSA
-1803 NKDQF
+1803 DKDQF
-1808 NDPKTFLGNIADLD
+1808 SDPKTFLGNIADLD
-1822 TVFEDLNKKARIGYI
+1822 TIFEDLNKKARIEY
-1837 ELYNLLDNEEW
+1837 EALYNLLNNEHW
-1848 VGPLSRSLGLIENE
+1848 AGALSQSLGLVQEAQENGITAAE
-1862 QDNAVIA
+1862 VF
-1869 AKRFAERYKAAY
+1869 AKRYTDAY
-1881 STLDGK
+1881 ADIDTGK
-1887 FYIDLSKDQ
+1887 VYLKLSQDQ

-1905 DSLKAVAERRVK
+1905 DSLKAIAEARIK

-1929 KAMSNISFEGDA
+1929 KAMSDISFEGDA

-1956 KEIKDLTELRDYLEN
+1956 KEIKDLTELRNYLEN

-2030 KDSLTGTDKE
+2030 EDSLTGTDKE

-2057 DLSYEGRP
+2057 DLTYEGRP

-2078 AYDPSAQ
+2078 AHDPTAQ

-2098 ADEDN
+2098 ADEAN

-2127 YISGLIDEAGGSIDL
+2127 YISGLIDEAGGNIDL

-2176 KLHEVIQAQMEA
+2176 KLHEVVQAQMEA
-2188 NPVSIQGDATPLE
+2188 NPVSIQGDGTALE
-2201 STAKDAADKVSAIKP
+2201 STAKDAANKVSAIKP
-2216 KITIHAQ
+2216 KITIFAQ
-2223 AASSLWTTIGNIIG
+2223 AANSFWGTISNIISS
-2237 AIPKTITTTIKAKT
+2237 IPKTITTTIKAKT
-2251 EKSGNSGGF
+2251 ETGSSSSNSGTVSS
-2260 LQGIFKNLKGG
+2260 IISNIKNSFRNSSG
-2271 TQSTDSDAGAYGG
+2271 STKAYGG
-2284 VFSGGKTLVGEL
+2284 VSSGGKTLVGEL

-2326 FSTEQTAGLF
+2326 FSTEQTTGLF
-2336 NGRSGIRGT
+2336 KGRSGIRGT

-2351 AFAGGTSNIDA
+2351 AFAGGTTSNIDA
-2362 AITALQNER
+2362 AIAALQNER

-2428 AKRENMKSGK
+2428 AKRENMKDGK

-2464 QIKYKDSLKTK
+2464 QIKYKDSLKAK

-2592 KNLDKEKDMRKKA
+2592 KNLDREKEMRKKA

-2629 TKEIA
+2629 AKEIA

-2657 AAENAAK
+2657 AAENATK

-2727 YLTSWKFTID
+2727 YLSTWKFTID
-2737 AALTYAQDMQKQ
+2737 AALTYARDMQKQ

-2772 DVAKPSGS
+2772 DAAKPSGS
-2780 SGGGGSSSSSGS
+2780 SGGGGSSGS
-2792 GSSGNKNSSSS
+2792 GSSGGSTSSGNKNNASSTI
-2803 SSKTPVTDE
+2803 KDPV
-2812 VDVVS
+2812 VDGVDTIS

-2824 GWYYQINFNGKSTGI
+2824 GWYYQINLNGKSTGI
-2839 IQGPYK
+2839 SGGPYK
-2845 TREKAQS
+2845 TREAAQTK
-2852 EGASAARSKGHGYK
+2852 GASVAKSKGYGYK

-2908 IDYAKKSEPIPATT
+2908 INYAKKSEPIPMTT
-2922 INNAKSNIQSGNNV
+2922 ANGAKSSIQSSNNV

>member
-71 SIERSLQTVIGYVEK
+71 SIERSLQTVVGYVEK

-167 AQVKTLQEQTA
+167 AQVKALQEQTA

-191 DSLASNNV
+191 DSLSSNNV

-498 GRVVDV
+498 ERVVDV
-504 YSKLASIAATD
+504 YSKLASIAATN

-645 SRFLALMSDNT
+645 SRFLALMSDST

-661 YDAAINSE
+661 YDEAINSE

-817 PYTGGINPI
+817 PYTGGINPT

-887 GVTTGNIGLVASGI
+887 GVTTGNIGLVVSGI
-901 IQIASSLTMLV
+901 TQIASSLTMLV

-917 AAERLSRL
+917 TAERLSRL

-948 LKRQYDELSKSQS
+948 LKRQYDELSESQS

-967 EEWVD
+967 EEWID

-990 EGNLIANLAD
+990 EGNLIADLAGEYEELVKQKRD
-1000 QYKDLV
+1000 SYDL
-1006 AQKESNYQQSL
+1006 ALKE
-1017 KDYELS
+1017 YELS
-1023 LKRRASEPASAL
+1023 LKRRASEPAYAL
-1035 EQAGVLVGETT
+1035 EQAGALVNETA
-1046 FSFGQNADKQLKIF
+1046 FSFGWNAKSQVELYKNSDTIDSFLSKLSTLVISSFNDRDLYPSTYRERGNDVLEYLSDITSGKISIEQLKDIGSF
-1060 EQSKDWTSY
+1060 ENDL
-1069 ASSLS
+1069 ASILLS
-1074 ELVLNKSYAANTAW
+1074 FGYDTENLQ
-1088 RIDGKGNKEKSS
+1088 
-1100 YINKIIESVVNGS
+1100 KI
-1113 TTLETLL
+1113 
-1120 TKGSSAEKAIASLLD
+1120 A
-1135 TLGYSTDTLQNLGNQ
+1135 NQ
-1150 YDSIKYGADKDLTE
+1150 YESIKYGADKDLAA
-1164 LMKRNIYSEASKQED
+1164 LAKSKISDEANKVDD
-1179 KTLSNVL
+1179 KTLANLINTRL
-1186 NSKLNSLWQ
+1186 NQMWDKATKDGLAKG
-1195 EAITT
+1195 EA
-1200 GTEAGESI
+1200 I
-1208 VDIYDEF
+1208 VDIYNDFFYEIGK
-1215 ANNLDTNIFNI
+1215 AVDGITLIY
-1226 IEYYKDKLIGKE
+1226 EDKLSQYSE
-1238 ADIAAITGSKYD
+1238 DIAAITGSKYD
-1250 LSLNEYTKLDGAVKS
+1250 LSINAYDKINKIIQQ
-1265 YLDPYS
+1265 YLDPDESLYFWLLDQTERNDLAS
-1271 PLGVWIKNI
+1271 AFDYDTLKNF
-1280 TDANKEITGI
+1280 N
-1290 GALGALESFSISNQ
+1290 ISNQ
-1304 NKIIEIR
+1304 NNIVDIEESLNKLDDSWYQLQAYYNAI
-1311 KNLDALDPNTYDL
+1311 NLMA
-1324 GSLFDIYYDSIYLL
+1324 
-1338 TESGLDQKTISNL
+1338 ESGLDQKTISSL
-1351 LSDADLTSRSGITQ
+1351 LSNADFTSSSGITS
-1365 FLDEVDKALLTINSS
+1365 FLDALDEALKAIGSEYNT
-1380 FDTASIREWITGIKV
+1380 TSIRGWVTEIKV
-1395 TQADIDNGMT
+1395 SQADIETGMT
-1405 ALNDALSEASKYV
+1405 ALSDALSEASKYV
-1418 NKLDSLDYSDI
+1418 SKLDNLDYSDI

-1436 KFSYDNF
+1436 KFEYADF
-1443 VDGKFKG
+1443 VDGKFNG
-1450 TVADFYKAYLGSYQ
+1450 TVQNFYDRYLGSYKA
-1464 TKLEGYIDT
+1464 KLEDYID
-1473 AKGNKDI
+1473 AAEKNGDI
-1480 DITSAQFLVDFID
+1480 DTESANFLVSFI
-1493 NLIQNATDEATV
+1493 NTLIQNAIDETTT
-1505 NRLNNLKTA
+1505 NSINNTKTA
-1514 YKTAIDA
+1514 FKTAIDA

-1530 KDVLET
+1530 KNVLDTIGFTGENIADYFEET
-1536 IGFSEDAINRY
+1536 IGGYRYIGGNSEKFLSLLEEFASYTDDSISNILINAIEE
-1547 FVDTISGYK
+1547 
-1556 YKGNKQNFL
+1556 
-1565 NLLDDYAQYADQSL
+1565 
-1579 VGILSAA
+1579 
-1586 INNAKNN
+1586 AKNN
-1593 LKPDPSVI
+1593 LKPDPSII

-1628 GDATAEFNIATGKYD
+1628 GDATADFNIATGKYD
-1643 FNGTVKQYL
+1643 FNGTVEQYL
-1652 DAIQE
+1652 DAIQT

-1662 FDEEAFQNFVN
+1662 FGEEALQNFMN

-1719 IIDKLGYTIDNFYA
+1719 IIDKLGYTIDNFYS

-1738 LKLIPTNELRN
+1738 LKLVSANELRS

-1789 ATLRQKELLVTSSA
+1789 ATLRQKELLVASSA
-1803 NKDQF
+1803 DKDQF

-1822 TVFEDLNKKARIGYI
+1822 TVFEDLNKKARIEY
-1837 ELYNLLDNEEW
+1837 EALYNLLNNEHW
-1848 VGPLSRSLGLIENE
+1848 AGALSHSLGLVE
-1862 QDNAVIA
+1862 A
-1869 AKRFAERYKAAY
+1869 AQQEGITAAEYFAKHYTDAY
-1881 STLDGK
+1881 ADIDTGK
-1887 FYIDLSKDQ
+1887 VYLNLSQDQ

-1905 DSLKAVAERRVK
+1905 NSLKAIAEARVK

-1929 KAMSNISFEGDA
+1929 RAMSDIDVDSAINFDSIVDFSFKDKNG
-1941 EINEIISTNFKTSDG
+1941 N
-1956 KEIKDLTELRDYLEN
+1956 EIKDTKALSEYLQSVLTQEG
-1971 NLSAEQWIELTKDIK
+1971 WIKLTKDIE
-1986 IDPTIDPVGFWSAVI
+1986 IDPTIDPESFW
-2001 LKLTENSGQYGFLP
+2001 Q
-2015 LSADAIINIQNALLN
+2015 AIIKKIAENPGEYGLIKVEADTQIDPNVSDAAINDATKKVQEEINDKDTGSVDYNI
-2030 KDSLTGTDKE
+2030 
-2040 LQQQLDELKK
+2040 
-2050 KGKIGTV
+2050 KGNVAVEPGSTTTPDIPSGESKVVSTE
-2057 DLSYEGRP
+2057 SMS
-2065 HIVVDKDNLSQVQ
+2065 IVV
-2078 AYDPSAQ
+2078 
-2085 LGETVTHLSTVIS
+2085 
-2098 ADEDN
+2098 
-2103 SVTIACTPVL
+2103 TPTL
-2113 PDGSGL
+2113 PDGTV
-2119 LSPEDLDN
+2119 LSDDSLVEYINEIISKANGSKLTVLELDSEG
-2127 YISGLIDEAGGSIDL
+2127 YGII
-2142 MLQYDADT
+2142 
-2150 KNGGLG
+2150 NG
-2156 LIEAVFSGDQA
+2156 VFSGEQA
-2167 LQDAIDFTQ
+2167 
-2176 KLHEVIQAQMEA
+2176 EA
-2188 NPVSIQGDATPLE
+2188 EAYNFVNELNSKMKSNPVAIQGDASSVETV
-2201 STAKDAADKVSAIKP
+2201 AKNAASKVSAIKP
-2216 KITIHAQ
+2216 KITIFAQ
-2223 AASSLWTTIGNIIG
+2223 AANSVWSTISNIIG

-2260 LQGIFKNLKGG
+2260 LQGILKNLKGEE
-2271 TQSTDSDAGAYGG
+2271 QATDSDAGAYGG

-2351 AFAGGTSNIDA
+2351 AFAGGTSSSIDA
-2362 AITALQNER
+2362 AIAALKNER
-2371 NLWQAILKSVPDMLK
+2371 NLWQSILTSVPDMLK

-2391 SGGGGGGSN
+2391 SSGGGGGGSN

-2562 QASYEKQIELK
+2562 QSSYEKQIELK

-2592 KNLDKEKDMRKKA
+2592 KNLDREKEMRKKA
-2605 QTAEEKAQLQR
+2605 QAAEEKTQLQR

-2629 TKEIA
+2629 AKEIA

-2824 GWYYQINFNGKSTGI
+2824 GWYYQINLNGKSTGI
-2839 IQGPYK
+2839 RGGPYK

-2922 INNAKSNIQSGNNV
+2922 INSAKSNIQSGNNV

>member
-54 SIQKKAARGIS
+54 SIQKKAARGVS

-86 IQSLSGKINFKDVKL
+86 IQSLSGKINFKDIKL

-167 AQVKTLQEQTA
+167 AQVKALQEQTA

-320 QAVVQSARATVSSM
+320 QAVVQSARTTVSSM

-645 SRFLALMSDNT
+645 SRFLALMSDST

-786 AARNTQQQI
+786 TARNTQQQI

-826 AKTASFNLSTV
+826 TKTASFNLSTV
-837 ASGFSSI
+837 ASGLSSI
-844 APMLSLF
+844 APMMSLF

-887 GVTTGNIGLVASGI
+887 GVTTGNIGLVVSGI
-901 IQIASSLTMLV
+901 TQIASSLTMLV

-948 LKRQYDELSKSQS
+948 LKRQYDELNESQN

-967 EEWVD
+967 EEWID

-990 EGNLIANLAD
+990 EGNLIADLAGEYEELVKQKRD
-1000 QYKDLV
+1000 SYDL
-1006 AQKESNYQQSL
+1006 ALKE
-1017 KDYELS
+1017 YELS
-1023 LKRRASEPASAL
+1023 LKRRASEPAYAL
-1035 EQAGVLVGETT
+1035 EQAGALVNETAS
-1046 FSFGQNADKQLKIF
+1046 SFGWNAKSQVELYKNSDTIDSFLSKLSTLVISSFNDRDLYPSTYRERGNDVLEYLSDITSGKISIEQLKDIGSF
-1060 EQSKDWTSY
+1060 ENDL
-1069 ASSLS
+1069 ASILLS
-1074 ELVLNKSYAANTAW
+1074 FGYDTENLQ
-1088 RIDGKGNKEKSS
+1088 
-1100 YINKIIESVVNGS
+1100 KI
-1113 TTLETLL
+1113 
-1120 TKGSSAEKAIASLLD
+1120 A
-1135 TLGYSTDTLQNLGNQ
+1135 NQ
-1150 YDSIKYGADKDLTE
+1150 YESIKYGADKDLAIFA
-1164 LMKRNIYSEASKQED
+1164 KSNISEIANKTED
-1179 KTLSNVL
+1179 KTLANLINTRL
-1186 NSKLNSLWQ
+1186 NQMWDKATKDGLAKG
-1195 EAITT
+1195 EA
-1200 GTEAGESI
+1200 I
-1208 VDIYDEF
+1208 VDIYNDFFYEVGKAVDGITLIYEDE
-1215 ANNLDTNIFNI
+1215 LSQYS
-1226 IEYYKDKLIGKE
+1226 E
-1238 ADIAAITGSKYD
+1238 DIAAITGSKYD
-1250 LSLNEYTKLDGAVKS
+1250 LSINAYDKINKIIQQ
-1265 YLDPYS
+1265 YLDPDESLYFWLLDQTERNDLAS
-1271 PLGVWIKNI
+1271 AFDYDTLKNF
-1280 TDANKEITGI
+1280 N
-1290 GALGALESFSISNQ
+1290 ISNQ
-1304 NKIIEIR
+1304 NNIVDIEESLNKLDDSWYQLQAYYNAI
-1311 KNLDALDPNTYDL
+1311 NLMA
-1324 GSLFDIYYDSIYLL
+1324 
-1338 TESGLDQKTISNL
+1338 ESGLDQKTISSL
-1351 LSDADLTSRSGITQ
+1351 LSNADFTSRSGITS
-1365 FLDEVDKALLTINSS
+1365 FLDTLDEALKTIGSEYN
-1380 FDTASIREWITGIKV
+1380 TNSIRGWVTEIKV
-1395 TQADIDNGMT
+1395 SQADIETGMT
-1405 ALNDALSEASKYV
+1405 ALSDALSEASKYV
-1418 NKLDSLDYSDI
+1418 NKLDNLDYSDI

-1436 KFSYDNF
+1436 KFKYENF
-1443 VDGKFKG
+1443 KDGKFIVDEGKNQIEE
-1450 TVADFYKAYLGSYQ
+1450 FYNMYFDSYTGELQ
-1464 TKLEGYIDT
+1464 SYIDN
-1473 AKGNKDI
+1473 ADDSI
-1480 DITSAQFLVDFID
+1480 DTTSAEFLLDFISS
-1493 NLIQNATDEATV
+1493 LIQNAVDEAST
-1505 NRLNNLKTA
+1505 NSTNNLKTA

-1530 KDVLET
+1530 KNVLDA
-1536 IGFSEDAINRY
+1536 IGFTNKEIADSFEE
-1547 FVDTISGYK
+1547 TISGYK
-1556 YKGNKQNFL
+1556 YQGNGKEFL
-1565 NLLDDYAQYADQSL
+1565 ELLYEYADGAEETL
-1579 VGILSAA
+1579 AGILKAA
-1586 INNAKNN
+1586 IEEAKNN
-1593 LKPDPSVI
+1593 LKPDSSII

-1628 GDATAEFNIATGKYD
+1628 GDATADFNIATGKYD

-1662 FDEEAFQNFVN
+1662 FGEEALKNFVN

-1684 TQKLTELADTKDTS
+1684 TQKLTKLADTKDTS

-1719 IIDKLGYTIDNFYA
+1719 IIDKLGYRIEDFYA

-1738 LKLIPTNELRN
+1738 LKLVSADELRS

-1756 EKEIQELQNKI
+1756 EKEIQELQDKI
-1767 GEGTDGEK
+1767 GEGTDEENT
-1775 AKVKAILQLRKEEL
+1775 KVKAILQLRKEEL
-1789 ATLRQKELLVTSSA
+1789 ATLKQKELLVASSA

-1808 NDPKTFLGNIADLD
+1808 SDPKTFLGNIADLD
-1822 TVFEDLNKKARIGYI
+1822 TIFEDLNKKARIEY
-1837 ELYNLLDNEEW
+1837 EALYNLLNNEHW
-1848 VGPLSRSLGLIENE
+1848 AGALSHSLGLVEAAQ
-1862 QDNAVIA
+1862 QDGITA
-1869 AKRFAERYKAAY
+1869 AEYFAKHYTDAY
-1881 STLDGK
+1881 ADIDTGK
-1887 FYIDLSKDQ
+1887 VYLNLSQDQ

-1905 DSLKAVAERRVK
+1905 NSLKAIAEARVK

-1929 KAMSNISFEGDA
+1929 RAMSDIDVDSAINFDSIVDFSFKDKNG
-1941 EINEIISTNFKTSDG
+1941 N
-1956 KEIKDLTELRDYLEN
+1956 EIKDTKALSEYLQSVLTQEG
-1971 NLSAEQWIELTKDIK
+1971 WIKLTKDIE
-1986 IDPTIDPVGFWSAVI
+1986 IDPTIDPEGFW
-2001 LKLTENSGQYGFLP
+2001 Q
-2015 LSADAIINIQNALLN
+2015 AIIKKIAENPGEYGLIKVEADTQIDPNVSDAAIN
-2030 KDSLTGTDKE
+2030 DATKKVQEEIDDKDTGSVDYNV
-2040 LQQQLDELKK
+2040 
-2050 KGKIGTV
+2050 KGNVAVEPGSTTTPDIPSGESKVVSTE
-2057 DLSYEGRP
+2057 SMS
-2065 HIVVDKDNLSQVQ
+2065 IVV
-2078 AYDPSAQ
+2078 
-2085 LGETVTHLSTVIS
+2085 
-2098 ADEDN
+2098 
-2103 SVTIACTPVL
+2103 TPTL
-2113 PDGSGL
+2113 PDGTV
-2119 LSPEDLDN
+2119 LSDD
-2127 YISGLIDEAGGSIDL
+2127 S
-2142 MLQYDADT
+2142 
-2150 KNGGLG
+2150 
-2156 LIEAVFSGDQA
+2156 LIEYINEVISKANGSKLAILQLDSEGYGIIKGIFSGEQA
-2167 LQDAIDFTQ
+2167 
-2176 KLHEVIQAQMEA
+2176 EA
-2188 NPVSIQGDATPLE
+2188 EAYGFVNELNSKMKTNPVAIQGDASSIETV
-2201 STAKDAADKVSAIKP
+2201 AKNAASKVSAIKP
-2216 KITIHAQ
+2216 KITIYAQ
-2223 AASSLWTTIGNIIG
+2223 AASSLWTTISNIIG

-2271 TQSTDSDAGAYGG
+2271 TQSTDSDSGAYGG

-2351 AFAGGTSNIDA
+2351 AFANGTSSSIDA
-2362 AITALQNER
+2362 AIAALKNER
-2371 NLWQAILKSVPDMLK
+2371 NLWQSILTSVPDMLK

-2391 SGGGGGGSN
+2391 SGGGGGGGSN

-2727 YLTSWKFTID
+2727 YLTTWKFTID

-2792 GSSGNKNSSSS
+2792 SSSGNKNSSSS

-2824 GWYYQINFNGKSTGI
+2824 GWYYQINLNGKSTGI
-2839 IQGPYK
+2839 RGGPYK

-2852 EGASAARSKGHGYK
+2852 EGASAARSKGRGYK

-2922 INNAKSNIQSGNNV
+2922 INSAKNSVQSGNNV

>member
-613 DEVIF
+613 DKVIF

-645 SRFLALMSDNT
+645 SRFLALMSDSE

-661 YDAAINSE
+661 YNAAINSE

-712 ILIRFVDRLNEVGPL
+712 ILIQFVDRLNEVGPL
-727 GATGIVASLLSAVSQ
+727 GATSIVASLLSAVSQ

-755 KEIEIAAAQSVK
+755 KEIEVAAAQSVK

-817 PYTGGINPI
+817 PYTGGINPT

-837 ASGFSSI
+837 ASGLSSI

-859 DQSSKLQSILNAAA
+859 DQSSKLQSVLNTVV
-873 QGFSALTGAASIFT
+873 QGFSAATGAASIFT
-887 GVTTGNIGLVASGI
+887 GVTTGNIGLVVSGI
-901 IQIASSLTMLV
+901 SQIASSLTMLV

-917 AAERLSRL
+917 TAERLSRL

-931 ANIKRAETKQ
+931 ANIKRAEAKQ

-948 LKRQYDELSKSQS
+948 LKKQYDELNESQN

-967 EEWVD
+967 KEWVD

-981 PTLNTYIDS
+981 PMLNTYIDS
-990 EGNLIANLAD
+990 EGNLIADLAGEYEELVKQKRD
-1000 QYKDLV
+1000 NYDLTLG
-1006 AQKESNYQQSL
+1006 E
-1017 KDYELS
+1017 YELS
-1023 LKRRASEPASAL
+1023 LKRRASDPAYAL
-1035 EQAGVLVGETT
+1035 EQAGVLVDGGFLNRNISKQAEILFKSTDIT
-1046 FSFGQNADKQLKIF
+1046 SFISL
-1060 EQSKDWTSY
+1060 
-1069 ASSLS
+1069 LS
-1074 ELVLNKSYAANTAW
+1074 EEAYK
-1088 RIDGKGNKEKSS
+1088 
-1100 YINKIIESVVNGS
+1100 
-1113 TTLETLL
+1113 
-1120 TKGSSAEKAIASLLD
+1120 LLD
-1135 TLGYSTDTLQNLGNQ
+1135 LDTQNLLSSNQDGNPYSIISNVIDSIMNGTVTMKSISEEGEYAEQQLANILGSLGYTTEILQKLGNQ

-1164 LMKRNIYSEASKQED
+1164 LMKKNIYSEASKQED
-1179 KTLSNVL
+1179 KILSNVL

-1200 GTEAGESI
+1200 GTEAGKSI
-1208 VDIYDEF
+1208 VDIYDKF
-1215 ANNLDTNIFNI
+1215 ANNLDNNILEI
-1226 IEYYKDKLIGKE
+1226 IDYYRTELIGKE
-1238 ADIAAITGSKYD
+1238 ADIAAITGPKYN
-1250 LSLNEYTKLDGAVKS
+1250 LSLKAYNKLADDVKT
-1265 YLDPYS
+1265 YLDPNQ
-1271 PLGVWIKNI
+1271 LIFNWIIEQTAKNAKA
-1280 TDANKEITGI
+1280 T
-1290 GALGALESFSISNQ
+1290 SFKYKTLTNFNVSNQ
-1304 NKIIEIR
+1304 NTVVDIEESLNKLDDGWYQLQAYYNAI
-1311 KNLDALDPNTYDL
+1311 NLIA
-1324 GSLFDIYYDSIYLL
+1324 
-1338 TESGLDQKTISNL
+1338 ESGLDQNTISSL
-1351 LSDADLTSRSGITQ
+1351 LSNADFTSRSGITS
-1365 FLDEVDKALLTINSS
+1365 FLDTLDEALKTIGSEYN
-1380 FDTASIREWITGIKV
+1380 TNSIRGWVTEIKV
-1395 TQADIDNGMT
+1395 SQADIDNGMT
-1405 ALNDALSEASKYV
+1405 ALSDALTEASKYIS
-1418 NKLDSLDYSDI
+1418 KLDNLDYSDI

-1443 VDGKFKG
+1443 VDGKFNG
-1450 TVADFYKAYLGSYQ
+1450 TVQDFYDRYLGSYK
-1464 TKLEGYIDT
+1464 TALEDYITTAKANGDIDT
-1473 AKGNKDI
+1473 E
-1480 DITSAQFLVDFID
+1480 SANFLINFI
-1493 NLIQNATDEATV
+1493 NTLIQNAIDETTT
-1505 NRLNNLKTA
+1505 NKTNSIKTA
-1514 YKTAIDA
+1514 FKTAIDA
-1521 AGNEEIVLS
+1521 AGNEEIILS
-1530 KDVLET
+1530 KDILDT
-1536 IGFSEDAINRY
+1536 IGFTNKEIADSFEE
-1547 FVDTISGYK
+1547 TISGYK
-1556 YKGNKQNFL
+1556 YQGNGKKFL
-1565 NLLDDYAQYADQSL
+1565 ELLYEYADGAEETLAS
-1579 VGILSAA
+1579 ILKVA
-1586 INNAKNN
+1586 IEDAKNN

-1628 GDATAEFNIATGKYD
+1628 GEATAEFNIATGKYD

-1657 YISNT
+1657 YISIT
-1662 FDEEAFQNFVN
+1662 FDEEALQNFVN

-1719 IIDKLGYTIDNFYA
+1719 IIDKLGYRIEDFYA

-1738 LKLIPTNELRN
+1738 LKLISADELRS

-1756 EKEIQELQNKI
+1756 EEEIQGLQDKI
-1767 GEGTDGEK
+1767 REGTDEEK
-1775 AKVKAILQLRKEEL
+1775 ARVKAILQLRKEEL
-1789 ATLRQKELLVTSSA
+1789 ATLKQKELLVTSSA

-1822 TVFEDLNKKARIGYI
+1822 TIFEDLNKKSRIEY
-1837 ELYNLLDNEEW
+1837 EALYNLLNNEHW
-1848 VGPLSRSLGLIENE
+1848 AGALSHSLGLVEAAQ
-1862 QDNAVIA
+1862 QDGITA
-1869 AKRFAERYKAAY
+1869 AEYFAKHYTDAY
-1881 STLDGK
+1881 ADIDTGK
-1887 FYIDLSKDQ
+1887 VYLKLSQDQ

-1905 DSLKAVAERRVK
+1905 DSLKAIAEARVK

-1929 KAMSNISFEGDA
+1929 RAMSNISFEGDA

-1956 KEIKDLTELRDYLEN
+1956 KEIKSLTELRDYLEN

-2040 LQQQLDELKK
+2040 LQQQFDELKK

-2057 DLSYEGRP
+2057 DLTYEGRP
-2065 HIVVDKDNLSQVQ
+2065 HIVVDKNNLSQVQ
-2078 AYDPSAQ
+2078 AHDPTAQ

-2098 ADEDN
+2098 ADEAN

-2119 LSPEDLDN
+2119 LSPEDLDD

-2176 KLHEVIQAQMEA
+2176 KLHEVVQAQMEA
-2188 NPVSIQGDATPLE
+2188 NPLSIQGDATSLE
-2201 STAKDAADKVSAIKP
+2201 STAKDAANKVSAMKP
-2216 KITIHAQ
+2216 KITISAQ
-2223 AASSLWTTIGNIIG
+2223 PANSFWGTISNIISS
-2237 AIPKTITTTIKAKT
+2237 IPKTITTTIKAKT
-2251 EKSGNSGGF
+2251 ETSSSSSSGG
-2260 LQGIFKNLKGG
+2260 LLSGILNKITGEKP
-2271 TQSTDSDAGAYGG
+2271 AGAYGG
-2284 VFSGGKTLVGEL
+2284 VSSGGKTLVGEL

-2326 FSTEQTAGLF
+2326 FSTEQTTGLF
-2336 NGRSGIRGT
+2336 KGHSGIRGT

-2351 AFAGGTSNIDA
+2351 AFADGTSSSIDA
-2362 AITALQNER
+2362 AIAALKNER
-2371 NLWQAILKSVPDMLK
+2371 NLWQSILTSVPDMLK

-2428 AKRENMKSGK
+2428 AKRENMKDGT

-2509 EAIQNMI
+2509 ESIQNMI

-2592 KNLDKEKDMRKKA
+2592 KNLDREKEMRKKA

-2629 TKEIA
+2629 AKEIA

-2657 AAENAAK
+2657 AAENVAK

-2727 YLTSWKFTID
+2727 YLTTWKFTID
-2737 AALTYAQDMQKQ
+2737 AALTYARDMQKQ

-2772 DVAKPSGS
+2772 DVAKPSESGGSSGSSGGS
-2780 SGGGGSSSSSGS
+2780 SGGGSTSSS
-2792 GSSGNKNSSSS
+2792 NKNNTSSTV
-2803 SSKTPVTDE
+2803 KDPVADG
-2812 VDVVS
+2812 VDVIS

-2824 GWYYQINFNGKSTGI
+2824 GWYYQINLNGKSTGI
-2839 IQGPYK
+2839 AGGPYK
-2845 TREKAQS
+2845 TREAAQS
-2852 EGASAARSKGHGYK
+2852 KGASVAKSKGYGYK

-2908 IDYAKKSEPIPATT
+2908 IYYAKKSEPIPATT
-2922 INNAKSNIQSGNNV
+2922 INSAKSNIQSGNNV

-2948 VIEDKADAE
+2948 VIEDRADAE

>member
-21 VKEAKTKLSSIKIE
+21 VKEAKTKLSSIKID

-54 SIQKKAARGIS
+54 LIQKKAARGVS

-71 SIERSLQTVIGYVEK
+71 SIERSLQTVVGYVEK

-167 AQVKTLQEQTA
+167 AQVKALQEQTA

-199 NDLVST
+199 NDLVSL

-232 KKFNMDTTG
+232 KKFNIDTTG

-554 PENLG
+554 PANIG
-559 TALKTII
+559 TALKTIT

-645 SRFLALMSDNT
+645 SRFLALMSDST

-755 KEIEIAAAQSVK
+755 KEIEITAAQSVK

-817 PYTGGINPI
+817 PYTGGINPT

-837 ASGFSSI
+837 ASGLSSI

-887 GVTTGNIGLVASGI
+887 GVTTGNIGLVVSGI
-901 IQIASSLTMLV
+901 TQIVSSLTMLV

-931 ANIKRAETKQ
+931 ANIKRAEAKQ

-948 LKRQYDELSKSQS
+948 LKRQYDELSESQS

-990 EGNLIANLAD
+990 EGNLIADLTD
-1000 QYKDLV
+1000 SYKNLV
-1006 AQKESNYQQSL
+1006 AQKQSNYDLSL
-1017 KDYELS
+1017 KEYEMS
-1023 LKRRASEPASAL
+1023 LKRRASDPAYAL
-1035 EQAGVLVGETT
+1035 EQSGALVGETAL
-1046 FSFGQNADKQLKIF
+1046 SFGQNSATQLKIL
-1060 EQSKDWTSY
+1060 EQSQDWTSY

-1074 ELVLNKSYAANTAW
+1074 EQILSSLDRSTTF
-1088 RIDGKGNKEKSS
+1088 RIPGGNVEEKNA
-1100 YINKIIESVVNGS
+1100 YINKIITSIADGS
-1113 TTLETLL
+1113 TTLDALSKE
-1120 TKGSSAEKAIASLLD
+1120 GSNIEKKVISDLKS
-1135 TLGYSTDTLQNLGNQ
+1135 LGYTTEILQKLGNQ
-1150 YDSIKYGADKDLTE
+1150 YDEIKYGADKDLTA
-1164 LMKRNIYSEASKQED
+1164 LAKSNISDIVNEKED
-1179 KTLSNVL
+1179 KVL
-1186 NSKLNSLWQ
+1186 ANLLNTRLNQMWDKATKDGLAKG
-1195 EAITT
+1195 EA
-1200 GTEAGESI
+1200 I
-1208 VDIYDEF
+1208 VDIYNDFFYEVGKAVDGITLIYEDE
-1215 ANNLDTNIFNI
+1215 LSQYS
-1226 IEYYKDKLIGKE
+1226 E
-1238 ADIAAITGSKYD
+1238 DIAAITGSKYD
-1250 LSLNEYTKLDGAVKS
+1250 LSINAYDKINKIIQQ
-1265 YLDPYS
+1265 YLDPDESIYFWLLDQTERNDLAS
-1271 PLGVWIKNI
+1271 TFDYDTLKNF
-1280 TDANKEITGI
+1280 N
-1290 GALGALESFSISNQ
+1290 ISNQ
-1304 NKIIEIR
+1304 SNIIDIEESLNKLDDSWYQLQAYYNAI
-1311 KNLDALDPNTYDL
+1311 NLMA
-1324 GSLFDIYYDSIYLL
+1324 
-1338 TESGLDQKTISNL
+1338 ESGLDQKTISSL
-1351 LSDADLTSRSGITQ
+1351 LSNADFTSRSGITS
-1365 FLDEVDKALLTINSS
+1365 FLDTLDEALKAIGSEYNTN
-1380 FDTASIREWITGIKV
+1380 SIRGWVTEIKV
-1395 TQADIDNGMT
+1395 SQADIDNGMT
-1405 ALNDALSEASKYV
+1405 ALSDALSEASKYV
-1418 NKLDSLDYSDI
+1418 NKLGNLDYSDI

-1436 KFSYDNF
+1436 KFKYENF
-1443 VDGKFKG
+1443 KDGKFIVDEGKNQIEE
-1450 TVADFYKAYLGSYQ
+1450 FYNMYFDSYTGELQ
-1464 TKLEGYIDT
+1464 SYIDN
-1473 AKGNKDI
+1473 ADDSI
-1480 DITSAQFLVDFID
+1480 DTTSAEFLLDFISS
-1493 NLIQNATDEATV
+1493 LIQNAVDEAST
-1505 NRLNNLKTA
+1505 NSTNNLKTA

-1536 IGFSEDAINRY
+1536 IGFTNKEIADSFEE
-1547 FVDTISGYK
+1547 TISGYK
-1556 YKGNKQNFL
+1556 YQGNGKEFL
-1565 NLLDDYAQYADQSL
+1565 ELLYEYADGAEETL
-1579 VGILSAA
+1579 AGILKAA
-1586 INNAKNN
+1586 IEEAKNN
-1593 LKPDPSVI
+1593 LKPDPSII

-1662 FDEEAFQNFVN
+1662 FDEEALQNFVN

-1822 TVFEDLNKKARIGYI
+1822 TVFEDLNKKARIEY
-1837 ELYNLLDNEEW
+1837 EALYNLLNNEHW
-1848 VGPLSRSLGLIENE
+1848 AGALSQSLGLVQEAQENGISAAE
-1862 QDNAVIA
+1862 VF
-1869 AKRFAERYKAAY
+1869 AKRYTDAY
-1881 STLDGK
+1881 ADIDTGK
-1887 FYIDLSKDQ
+1887 VYLNLSQDQ

-1905 DSLKAVAERRVK
+1905 NSLKAIAEARVK

-1929 KAMSNISFEGDA
+1929 RAMSDIDVESAINFESIVDFSFKDKNG
-1941 EINEIISTNFKTSDG
+1941 N
-1956 KEIKDLTELRDYLEN
+1956 EIKDTKALSEYLQSVLTQEG
-1971 NLSAEQWIELTKDIK
+1971 WIKLTKDIE
-1986 IDPTIDPVGFWSAVI
+1986 IDPTIDPEGFW
-2001 LKLTENSGQYGFLP
+2001 Q
-2015 LSADAIINIQNALLN
+2015 AIIKKIAENPGEYGLIKVEADTQIDPNVSDAAIN
-2030 KDSLTGTDKE
+2030 DATKKVQEEIDDKDTGSVDYNV
-2040 LQQQLDELKK
+2040 
-2050 KGKIGTV
+2050 KGNVAVEPGSTTTPDIPSGEPKVVSTE
-2057 DLSYEGRP
+2057 SMS
-2065 HIVVDKDNLSQVQ
+2065 IVV
-2078 AYDPSAQ
+2078 
-2085 LGETVTHLSTVIS
+2085 
-2098 ADEDN
+2098 
-2103 SVTIACTPVL
+2103 TPTL
-2113 PDGSGL
+2113 PDGTV
-2119 LSPEDLDN
+2119 LSDDSLVEYINEVISKANGSKLAIFQLDSEG
-2127 YISGLIDEAGGSIDL
+2127 YGIIKG
-2142 MLQYDADT
+2142 
-2150 KNGGLG
+2150 
-2156 LIEAVFSGDQA
+2156 VFSGEQA
-2167 LQDAIDFTQ
+2167 
-2176 KLHEVIQAQMEA
+2176 ESEA
-2188 NPVSIQGDATPLE
+2188 YNFVNELNSKMKSNPVAIQGDASSVETV
-2201 STAKDAADKVSAIKP
+2201 AKNAASKVSAIKP
-2216 KITIHAQ
+2216 KITIYAQ

-2271 TQSTDSDAGAYGG
+2271 TQSTDSDSGAYGG

-2351 AFAGGTSNIDA
+2351 AFANGTSSSIDA
-2362 AITALQNER
+2362 AIAALKNER
-2371 NLWQAILKSVPDMLK
+2371 NLWQSILTSVPDMLK

-2428 AKRENMKSGK
+2428 AKRENMKDGT

-2464 QIKYKDSLKTK
+2464 QIKYKDSLKAK

-2780 SGGGGSSSSSGS
+2780 NGGGGSSSSSGS

-2824 GWYYQINFNGKSTGI
+2824 GWYYQINLNGKSTGI
-2839 IQGPYK
+2839 SGGPYK
-2845 TREKAQS
+2845 TREQAQS
-2852 EGASAARSKGHGYK
+2852 KGASVAKSKGYGYK

>member
-1 MANKKIIIPVGFQ
+1 
-14 FEDISAA
+14 
-21 VKEAKTKLSSIKIE
+21 
-35 SGIGQ
+35 
-40 QYTKTFSRLEQEIE
+40 
-54 SIQKKAARGIS
+54 
-65 SQSDID
+65 
-71 SIERSLQTVIGYVEK
+71 
-86 IQSLSGKINFKDVKL
+86 
-101 TQDQLNTYN
+101 
-110 QLNREL
+110 
-116 EKAKIN
+116 
-122 ISQFK
+122 
-127 KEQIKNLF
+127 
-135 ATDTNFSSVLKDQ
+135 
-148 LNITEKSFT
+148 
-157 SQKQISDALK
+157 
-167 AQVKTLQEQTA
+167 
-178 EREKQLKQEEGLR
+178 
-191 DSLASNNV
+191 
-199 NDLVST
+199 
-205 YGKKTANGYVFNRGM
+205 
-220 ADEGRAELLAEF
+220 
-232 KKFNMDTTG
+232 
-241 LEDASLNKLMAS
+241 
-253 WTSFSNQLNTSIPQ
+253 
-267 AIAASN
+267 
-273 QALQELKNKQDAVKA
+273 
-288 AKESLD
+288 
-294 AAMSAGSYDELVAK
+294 
-308 VKQAEDAEEAYR
+308 
-320 QAVVQSARATVSSM
+320 
-334 ATSTNAVSDGVE
+334 
-346 KQKQELISLQQQFTT
+346 
-361 AMSAENLASNLQSSL
+361 
-376 KQLVGFSAVLIQVR
+376 
-390 RGIQAAVAQIK
+390 
-401 ELDSAMNGIAVVT
+401 
-414 DFTTKE
+414 
-420 LWGQIDAYMA
+420 
-430 MAKQYGVTTTGVY
+430 
-443 EVSQLYY
+443 
-450 QQGLDT
+450 
-456 NDVLAMTTETLKMA
+456 
-470 RIANLDYAT
+470 
-479 TTNYM
+479 
-484 TTALNGFKLGVEDA
+484 
-498 GRVVDV
+498 
-504 YSKLASIAATD
+504 
-515 TAEMAK
+515 
-521 AMSNTASIAES
+521 
-532 AGMSFESTSAMLAM
+532 
-546 MIETTREA
+546 
-554 PENLG
+554 
-559 TALKTII
+559 
-566 ARFQEMKSNPTE
+566 MKSNPTE

-645 SRFLALMSDNT
+645 SRFLALMSDST

-800 SSIATRKY
+800 SSIASRKY

-817 PYTGGINPI
+817 PYTDGINPT

-837 ASGFSSI
+837 ASGLSSI

-887 GVTTGNIGLVASGI
+887 GVTTGNIGLVVSGI
-901 IQIASSLTMLV
+901 TQIASSLTMLV

-948 LKRQYDELSKSQS
+948 LKRQYDELNESQN

-967 EEWVD
+967 KEWVD
-972 LNSKIIADY
+972 LNSKIITDY

-990 EGNLIANLAD
+990 EGNLIADLTD
-1000 QYKDLV
+1000 SYKNLV
-1006 AQKESNYQQSL
+1006 AQKQSNYDLSL
-1017 KDYELS
+1017 KEYEMS
-1023 LKRRASEPASAL
+1023 LKRRASDPAYAL
-1035 EQAGVLVGETT
+1035 EQSGALVGETAL
-1046 FSFGQNADKQLKIF
+1046 SFGRNSANQLRIF
-1060 EQSKDWTSY
+1060 KQSKDSQSYISLLSQDVYKALDDRTQDYIDKEGIDKAYSSIGNIIDSIITGGTSLEILSKEGN
-1069 ASSLS
+1069 AFEKSLS
-1074 ELVLNKSYAANTAW
+1074 GALKS
-1088 RIDGKGNKEKSS
+1088 
-1100 YINKIIESVVNGS
+1100 
-1113 TTLETLL
+1113 
-1120 TKGSSAEKAIASLLD
+1120 
-1135 TLGYSTDTLQNLGNQ
+1135 LGYTTGILQNLGNQ
-1150 YDSIKYGADKDLTE
+1150 YDSIKYGADKDLTA
-1164 LMKRNIYSEASKQED
+1164 LAKSNISDIANEKED
-1179 KTLSNVL
+1179 KVL
-1186 NSKLNSLWQ
+1186 ANLLNTRLNQMWDKATKDGLAKG
-1195 EAITT
+1195 EA
-1200 GTEAGESI
+1200 I
-1208 VDIYDEF
+1208 VDIYNDFFYEVGKAVDGITLIYEDE
-1215 ANNLDTNIFNI
+1215 LSQYS
-1226 IEYYKDKLIGKE
+1226 E
-1238 ADIAAITGSKYD
+1238 DIAAITGSKYD
-1250 LSLNEYTKLDGAVKS
+1250 LSINAYDKINKIIQQ
-1265 YLDPYS
+1265 YLDPDESLYFWLLDQTERNDLAS
-1271 PLGVWIKNI
+1271 AFDYDTLKNF
-1280 TDANKEITGI
+1280 N
-1290 GALGALESFSISNQ
+1290 ISNQ
-1304 NKIIEIR
+1304 NNIVDIEESLNKLDDSWYQLQAYYNAI
-1311 KNLDALDPNTYDL
+1311 NLMA
-1324 GSLFDIYYDSIYLL
+1324 
-1338 TESGLDQKTISNL
+1338 ESGLDQNTISSL
-1351 LSDADLTSRSGITQ
+1351 LSNADFTSRSGITS
-1365 FLDEVDKALLTINSS
+1365 FLDTLDEALKAIGSEYNTN
-1380 FDTASIREWITGIKV
+1380 SIRGWVTEIKV
-1395 TQADIDNGMT
+1395 SQADIDNGMT
-1405 ALNDALSEASKYV
+1405 ALSDALSEASKYV
-1418 NKLDSLDYSDI
+1418 GKLDNLDYSDI

-1436 KFSYDNF
+1436 KFEYADF
-1443 VDGKFKG
+1443 VDGKFNG
-1450 TVADFYKAYLGSYQ
+1450 TVQNFYDRYLGSYKA
-1464 TKLEGYIDT
+1464 KLEDYIDS
-1473 AKGNKDI
+1473 AEKNGDI
-1480 DITSAQFLVDFID
+1480 DTESANFLVNFI
-1493 NLIQNATDEATV
+1493 NTLIQNAIDETTT
-1505 NRLNNLKTA
+1505 NSINNTKTA
-1514 YKTAIDA
+1514 FKTAIDA
-1521 AGNEEIVLS
+1521 AGNEEIILS
-1530 KDVLET
+1530 KNVLDA
-1536 IGFSEDAINRY
+1536 IGFTNKEIADSFEE
-1547 FVDTISGYK
+1547 TISGYK
-1556 YKGNKQNFL
+1556 YQGNGKEFL
-1565 NLLDDYAQYADQSL
+1565 ELLYEYADGAEETL
-1579 VGILSAA
+1579 AGILKAA
-1586 INNAKNN
+1586 IEEAKNN
-1593 LKPDPSVI
+1593 LKPDSSII

-1610 DGVESLSKEMYKK
+1610 DGVESLSEEMYKK

-1628 GDATAEFNIATGKYD
+1628 GDATADFNIATGKYD
-1643 FNGTVKQYL
+1643 FNGTVEQYL
-1652 DAIQE
+1652 DAIQT

-1662 FDEEAFQNFVN
+1662 FGEEALQNFMN

-1719 IIDKLGYTIDNFYA
+1719 IIDKLGYTIDNFYS

-1738 LKLIPTNELRN
+1738 LKLVSANELRS

-1789 ATLRQKELLVTSSA
+1789 ATLRQKELLVASSA
-1803 NKDQF
+1803 DKDQF

-1822 TVFEDLNKKARIGYI
+1822 TVFEDLNKKARIEY
-1837 ELYNLLDNEEW
+1837 EALYNLLNNEHW
-1848 VGPLSRSLGLIENE
+1848 AGALSHSLGLVE
-1862 QDNAVIA
+1862 A
-1869 AKRFAERYKAAY
+1869 AQQEGITAAEYFAKHYTDAY
-1881 STLDGK
+1881 ADIDTGK
-1887 FYIDLSKDQ
+1887 VYLNLSQDQ

-1905 DSLKAVAERRVK
+1905 NSLKAIAEARVK

-1929 KAMSNISFEGDA
+1929 RAMSDIDVDSAINFDSIVDFSFKDKNG
-1941 EINEIISTNFKTSDG
+1941 N
-1956 KEIKDLTELRDYLEN
+1956 EIKDTKALSEYLQSVLTQEG
-1971 NLSAEQWIELTKDIK
+1971 WIKLTKDIE
-1986 IDPTIDPVGFWSAVI
+1986 IDPTIDPESFW
-2001 LKLTENSGQYGFLP
+2001 Q
-2015 LSADAIINIQNALLN
+2015 AIIKKIAENPGEYGLIKVEADTQIDPNVSDAAINDATKKVQEEINDKDTGSVDYNI
-2030 KDSLTGTDKE
+2030 
-2040 LQQQLDELKK
+2040 
-2050 KGKIGTV
+2050 KGNVAVEPGSTTTPDIPSGESKVVSTE
-2057 DLSYEGRP
+2057 SMS
-2065 HIVVDKDNLSQVQ
+2065 IVV
-2078 AYDPSAQ
+2078 
-2085 LGETVTHLSTVIS
+2085 
-2098 ADEDN
+2098 
-2103 SVTIACTPVL
+2103 TPTL
-2113 PDGSGL
+2113 PDGTV
-2119 LSPEDLDN
+2119 LSDDSLVEYINEIISKANGSKLTVLELDSEG
-2127 YISGLIDEAGGSIDL
+2127 YGII
-2142 MLQYDADT
+2142 
-2150 KNGGLG
+2150 NG
-2156 LIEAVFSGDQA
+2156 VFSGEQA
-2167 LQDAIDFTQ
+2167 
-2176 KLHEVIQAQMEA
+2176 EA
-2188 NPVSIQGDATPLE
+2188 EAYNFVNELNSKMKSNPVAIQGDASSVETV
-2201 STAKDAADKVSAIKP
+2201 AKNAASKVSAIKP
-2216 KITIHAQ
+2216 KITIFAQ
-2223 AASSLWTTIGNIIG
+2223 AANSVWSTISNIIG

-2260 LQGIFKNLKGG
+2260 LQGILKNLKGEE
-2271 TQSTDSDAGAYGG
+2271 QATDSDAGAYGG

-2351 AFAGGTSNIDA
+2351 AFAGGTSSSIDA
-2362 AITALQNER
+2362 AIAALKNER
-2371 NLWQAILKSVPDMLK
+2371 NLWQSILTSVPDMLK

-2391 SGGGGGGSN
+2391 SSGGGGGGSN

-2562 QASYEKQIELK
+2562 QSSYEKQIELK

-2592 KNLDKEKDMRKKA
+2592 KNLDREKEMRKKA
-2605 QTAEEKAQLQR
+2605 QAAEEKTQLQR

-2629 TKEIA
+2629 AKEIA

-2824 GWYYQINFNGKSTGI
+2824 GWYYQINLNGKSTGI
-2839 IQGPYK
+2839 RGGPYK

-2922 INNAKSNIQSGNNV
+2922 VNNAKSNIQSGNNV

-2948 VIEDKADAE
+2948 VIEDKTDAE

>member
-1 MANKKIIIPVGFQ
+1 M
-14 FEDISAA
+14 
-21 VKEAKTKLSSIKIE
+21 
-35 SGIGQ
+35 
-40 QYTKTFSRLEQEIE
+40 
-54 SIQKKAARGIS
+54 KA
-65 SQSDID
+65 
-71 SIERSLQTVIGYVEK
+71 
-86 IQSLSGKINFKDVKL
+86 
-101 TQDQLNTYN
+101 
-110 QLNREL
+110 
-116 EKAKIN
+116 
-122 ISQFK
+122 
-127 KEQIKNLF
+127 
-135 ATDTNFSSVLKDQ
+135 
-148 LNITEKSFT
+148 
-157 SQKQISDALK
+157 
-167 AQVKTLQEQTA
+167 
-178 EREKQLKQEEGLR
+178 
-191 DSLASNNV
+191 
-199 NDLVST
+199 
-205 YGKKTANGYVFNRGM
+205 
-220 ADEGRAELLAEF
+220 
-232 KKFNMDTTG
+232 
-241 LEDASLNKLMAS
+241 
-253 WTSFSNQLNTSIPQ
+253 
-267 AIAASN
+267 
-273 QALQELKNKQDAVKA
+273 
-288 AKESLD
+288 
-294 AAMSAGSYDELVAK
+294 
-308 VKQAEDAEEAYR
+308 
-320 QAVVQSARATVSSM
+320 
-334 ATSTNAVSDGVE
+334 
-346 KQKQELISLQQQFTT
+346 
-361 AMSAENLASNLQSSL
+361 
-376 KQLVGFSAVLIQVR
+376 
-390 RGIQAAVAQIK
+390 
-401 ELDSAMNGIAVVT
+401 
-414 DFTTKE
+414 
-420 LWGQIDAYMA
+420 
-430 MAKQYGVTTTGVY
+430 
-443 EVSQLYY
+443 
-450 QQGLDT
+450 
-456 NDVLAMTTETLKMA
+456 
-470 RIANLDYAT
+470 
-479 TTNYM
+479 
-484 TTALNGFKLGVEDA
+484 
-498 GRVVDV
+498 
-504 YSKLASIAATD
+504 
-515 TAEMAK
+515 
-521 AMSNTASIAES
+521 
-532 AGMSFESTSAMLAM
+532 
-546 MIETTREA
+546 
-554 PENLG
+554 
-559 TALKTII
+559 
-566 ARFQEMKSNPTE
+566 NPTE

-645 SRFLALMSDNT
+645 SRFLALMSDST

-817 PYTGGINPI
+817 PYTGGINPT

-837 ASGFSSI
+837 ASGLSSI

-887 GVTTGNIGLVASGI
+887 GVTTGNIGLVISGI
-901 IQIASSLTMLV
+901 TQIASSLTMLV

-917 AAERLSRL
+917 TAERLSRL

-931 ANIKRAETKQ
+931 ANVKRAEAKQ

-948 LKRQYDELSKSQS
+948 LKRQYDELSESQN
-961 DSAEAY
+961 DSAEVY
-967 EEWVD
+967 KEWVD

-990 EGNLIANLAD
+990 EGNLIADLSSS
-1000 QYKDLV
+1000 YKDLV
-1006 AQKESNYQQSL
+1006 AQKQNNYDLSL
-1017 KDYELS
+1017 KEYEMS
-1023 LKRRASEPASAL
+1023 LKRRASDPAYAL
-1035 EQAGVLVGETT
+1035 EQAGVLVDGGFLDRNISKQAEILSKSTDIT
-1046 FSFGQNADKQLKIF
+1046 SFISL
-1060 EQSKDWTSY
+1060 
-1069 ASSLS
+1069 LS
-1074 ELVLNKSYAANTAW
+1074 EEAYK
-1088 RIDGKGNKEKSS
+1088 
-1100 YINKIIESVVNGS
+1100 
-1113 TTLETLL
+1113 
-1120 TKGSSAEKAIASLLD
+1120 LLD
-1135 TLGYSTDTLQNLGNQ
+1135 LDTQNLLSSNQDGTPYSTISNVIDSIMNGTVTMESISEEGEYAEQQLANILGSLGYTTEILQKLGNQ

-1164 LMKRNIYSEASKQED
+1164 LMKKNIYSEASKQED

-1208 VDIYDEF
+1208 VDIYNEF
-1215 ANNLDTNIFNI
+1215 ANNLDTNISNI
-1226 IEYYKDKLIGKE
+1226 ISYYRDKLIGKE

-1250 LSLNEYTKLDGAVKS
+1250 LSLKAYTELDREVRS
-1265 YLDPYS
+1265 YFDPDS
-1271 PLGVWIKNI
+1271 SLGIWIKNV

-1290 GALGALESFSISNQ
+1290 GELGVLESFSITNQ
-1304 NKIIEIR
+1304 NKLAEV
-1311 KNLDALDPNTYDL
+1311 KKALDALDPDKYDL
-1324 GSLFDIYYDSIYLL
+1324 YSLFEVYYNSISLL
-1338 TESGLDQKTISNL
+1338 AESGLDQNTISSL
-1351 LSDADLTSRSGITQ
+1351 LSEADFTSRSGITS
-1365 FLDEVDKALLTINSS
+1365 FLDSLDEALKTIGSS
-1380 FDTASIREWITGIKV
+1380 FDTNSIRSWAEGIKV

-1405 ALNDALSEASKYV
+1405 ALSDALAEASKYV
-1418 NKLDSLDYSDI
+1418 SKLDNLDYSDI

-1443 VDGKFKG
+1443 VDGKFNG
-1450 TVADFYKAYLGSYQ
+1450 TVADFYTVYLGLYQ
-1464 TKLEGYIDT
+1464 DNLKDYMGKAE
-1473 AKGNKDI
+1473 GNKDI
-1480 DITSAQFLVDFID
+1480 DVTSAQFLVDFID
-1493 NLIQNATDEATV
+1493 DLIQNATDDATV

-1530 KDVLET
+1530 KDVLDT

-1556 YKGNKQNFL
+1556 YTGNRQDFL
-1565 NLLDDYAQYADQSL
+1565 NLLYNYAQNVDKSL
-1579 VGILSAA
+1579 IGILSAA
-1586 INNAKNN
+1586 INNAIKN
-1593 LKPDPSVI
+1593 LRPDPSII

-1610 DGVESLSKEMYKK
+1610 DGVESLSEEMYDK
-1623 LSEYF
+1623 LSDYF

-1643 FNGTVKQYL
+1643 FNGTVTEYL
-1652 DAIQE
+1652 DAIQR
-1657 YISNT
+1657 YIEATFGVGSEQFNT
-1662 FDEEAFQNFVN
+1662 FAN
-1673 WRAANEQKLVN
+1673 WRAANEQKLID
-1684 TQKLTELADTKDTS
+1684 TQKLNELADTRDTS
-1698 YYKGLV
+1698 YYKELV
-1704 ETFRDVGGSAEEAYE
+1704 ETFRDVGGRAEEAYE
-1719 IIDKLGYTIDNFYA
+1719 IIDKLGYKIEDFYS

-1738 LKLIPTNELRN
+1738 LKLISVDELRS

-1756 EKEIQELQNKI
+1756 EKEIQKLQGKI
-1767 GEGTDGEK
+1767 GEGTDEEN

-1789 ATLRQKELLVTSSA
+1789 ATLKQKELLVASSA
-1803 NKDQF
+1803 DKDQF
-1808 NDPKTFLGNIADLD
+1808 SDPKTFLGNIADLD

-2057 DLSYEGRP
+2057 DLTYEGRP
-2065 HIVVDKDNLSQVQ
+2065 HVVVDKDNLSQVQ

-2176 KLHEVIQAQMEA
+2176 KLHEVVQAQMEA
-2188 NPVSIQGDATPLE
+2188 NPVSIQGDGTALE
-2201 STAKDAADKVSAIKP
+2201 STAKDAANKVSAIKP
-2216 KITIHAQ
+2216 KITIFAQ
-2223 AASSLWTTIGNIIG
+2223 AASSLWATIGNIIG

-2271 TQSTDSDAGAYGG
+2271 TQSTDSDSGAYGG

-2391 SGGGGGGSN
+2391 SGGGGGGGSN

-2428 AKRENMKSGK
+2428 AKRENMKDGK
-2438 VYAESLYEENALLK
+2438 IYAESLYEENALLK

-2629 TKEIA
+2629 AREIA

-2792 GSSGNKNSSSS
+2792 GSSGNKNNSSS
-2803 SSKTPVTDE
+2803 SSKTPATDE
-2812 VDVVS
+2812 VDAVS

-2824 GWYYQINFNGKSTGI
+2824 GWYYQINLNGKSTGI
-2839 IQGPYK
+2839 RGGPYK

-2922 INNAKSNIQSGNNV
+2922 INGAKSNIQSGNNV

>member
-54 SIQKKAARGIS
+54 SIQKKAARGVS

-71 SIERSLQTVIGYVEK
+71 SIERSLQTVVGYVEK

-116 EKAKIN
+116 EKAKAN

-167 AQVKTLQEQTA
+167 AQAKTLQEQTA
-178 EREKQLKQEEGLR
+178 EREKQLKQEESFR
-191 DSLASNNV
+191 DGIANV
-199 NDLVST
+199 DTLVNT
-205 YGKKTANGYVFNRGM
+205 YGKKTSNGYVFNRGM
-220 ADEGRAELLAEF
+220 ADEGRAKLLEEF
-232 KKFNMDTTG
+232 KKFNIDTTG

-267 AIAASN
+267 AIDASN

-288 AKESLD
+288 AKEALD

-645 SRFLALMSDNT
+645 SRFLALMSDST

-755 KEIEIAAAQSVK
+755 KEIEIAAAQSAK

-800 SSIATRKY
+800 SSIAARKY

-817 PYTGGINPI
+817 PYTGGINST

-837 ASGFSSI
+837 ASGLSSI

-887 GVTTGNIGLVASGI
+887 GVTTGNIGLVVSGI
-901 IQIASSLTMLV
+901 TQIASSLTMLV

-948 LKRQYDELSKSQS
+948 LKRQYDELSESQS

-990 EGNLIANLAD
+990 EGNLIANLAGEYEELVKQKRD
-1000 QYKDLV
+1000 SYDL
-1006 AQKESNYQQSL
+1006 ALKE
-1017 KDYELS
+1017 YELS
-1023 LKRRASEPASAL
+1023 LKRRASEPAYAL
-1035 EQAGVLVGETT
+1035 EQAGALVNETA
-1046 FSFGQNADKQLKIF
+1046 FSFGWNAKSQVELYKNSDTIDSFLSKLSTLVISSFNDRDLYPSIYRERGNDVLEYLSDITSGKISIEQLKDIGSF
-1060 EQSKDWTSY
+1060 ENDL
-1069 ASSLS
+1069 ASILLS
-1074 ELVLNKSYAANTAW
+1074 FGYDTENLQ
-1088 RIDGKGNKEKSS
+1088 
-1100 YINKIIESVVNGS
+1100 KI
-1113 TTLETLL
+1113 
-1120 TKGSSAEKAIASLLD
+1120 A
-1135 TLGYSTDTLQNLGNQ
+1135 NQ
-1150 YDSIKYGADKDLTE
+1150 YESIKYGADKDLAALAKT
-1164 LMKRNIYSEASKQED
+1164 KISDEANKVDD
-1179 KTLSNVL
+1179 KTLANLVNTRL
-1186 NSKLNSLWQ
+1186 NQMWDKAIKDGLAKG
-1195 EAITT
+1195 EA
-1200 GTEAGESI
+1200 I
-1208 VDIYDEF
+1208 VDIYDDFFYEVGK
-1215 ANNLDTNIFNI
+1215 AVDGITLIY
-1226 IEYYKDKLIGKE
+1226 EDKLSQYPK
-1238 ADIAAITGSKYD
+1238 DIAAITGSKYD
-1250 LSLNEYTKLDGAVKS
+1250 LSVNAYDKLAKDVKN
-1265 YLDPYS
+1265 YLDPDESLYFWLLDQTERNDLAS
-1271 PLGVWIKNI
+1271 AFDYD
-1280 TDANKEITGI
+1280 T
-1290 GALGALESFSISNQ
+1290 LENFSISNQ
-1304 NKIIEIR
+1304 NNIVDIEESLNKLDDSWYQLQAYYNAI
-1311 KNLDALDPNTYDL
+1311 NLMA
-1324 GSLFDIYYDSIYLL
+1324 
-1338 TESGLDQKTISNL
+1338 ESGLDQKTISSL
-1351 LSDADLTSRSGITQ
+1351 LSNADFTSSSGITS
-1365 FLDEVDKALLTINSS
+1365 FLDALDEALKAIGSEYNT
-1380 FDTASIREWITGIKV
+1380 TSIRGWVTEIKV
-1395 TQADIDNGMT
+1395 SQADIETGMT
-1405 ALNDALSEASKYV
+1405 ALSDALSEASKYV
-1418 NKLDSLDYSDI
+1418 SKLDNLDYSDI

-1436 KFSYDNF
+1436 KFEYADF
-1443 VDGKFKG
+1443 VDGKFNG
-1450 TVADFYKAYLGSYQ
+1450 TVQNFYDRYLGSYKA
-1464 TKLEGYIDT
+1464 KLEDYID
-1473 AKGNKDI
+1473 AAEKNGDI
-1480 DITSAQFLVDFID
+1480 DTESANFLVSFI
-1493 NLIQNATDEATV
+1493 NTLIQNAIDETTT
-1505 NRLNNLKTA
+1505 NSINNTKTA
-1514 YKTAIDA
+1514 FKTAIDA

-1530 KDVLET
+1530 KNVLDTIGFTGENIADYFEET
-1536 IGFSEDAINRY
+1536 IGGYRYIGGNSEKFLSLLEEFASYTDDSISNILINAIEE
-1547 FVDTISGYK
+1547 
-1556 YKGNKQNFL
+1556 
-1565 NLLDDYAQYADQSL
+1565 
-1579 VGILSAA
+1579 
-1586 INNAKNN
+1586 AKNN
-1593 LKPDPSVI
+1593 LKPDPSII

-1628 GDATAEFNIATGKYD
+1628 GDATADFNIATGKYD
-1643 FNGTVKQYL
+1643 FNGTVEQYL
-1652 DAIQE
+1652 DAIQT

-1662 FDEEAFQNFVN
+1662 FGEEALQNFMN

-1719 IIDKLGYTIDNFYA
+1719 IIDKLGYTIDNFYS

-1738 LKLIPTNELRN
+1738 LKLVSANELRS

-1789 ATLRQKELLVTSSA
+1789 ATLRQKELLVASSA
-1803 NKDQF
+1803 DKDQF

-1822 TVFEDLNKKARIGYI
+1822 TVFEDLNKKARIEY
-1837 ELYNLLDNEEW
+1837 EALYNLLNNEHW
-1848 VGPLSRSLGLIENE
+1848 AGALSHSLGLVE
-1862 QDNAVIA
+1862 A
-1869 AKRFAERYKAAY
+1869 AQQEGITAAEYFAKHYTDAY
-1881 STLDGK
+1881 ADIDTGK
-1887 FYIDLSKDQ
+1887 VYLNLSQDQ

-1905 DSLKAVAERRVK
+1905 NSLKAIAEARVK

-1929 KAMSNISFEGDA
+1929 RAMSDIDVDSAINFDSIVDFSFKDKNG
-1941 EINEIISTNFKTSDG
+1941 N
-1956 KEIKDLTELRDYLEN
+1956 EIKDTKALSEYLQSVLTQEG
-1971 NLSAEQWIELTKDIK
+1971 WIKLTKDIE
-1986 IDPTIDPVGFWSAVI
+1986 IDPTIDPESFW
-2001 LKLTENSGQYGFLP
+2001 Q
-2015 LSADAIINIQNALLN
+2015 AIIKKIAENPGEYGLIKVEADTQIDPNVSDAAINDATKKVQEEINDKDTGSVDYNI
-2030 KDSLTGTDKE
+2030 
-2040 LQQQLDELKK
+2040 
-2050 KGKIGTV
+2050 KGNVAVEPGSTTTPDIPSGESKVVSTE
-2057 DLSYEGRP
+2057 SMS
-2065 HIVVDKDNLSQVQ
+2065 IVV
-2078 AYDPSAQ
+2078 
-2085 LGETVTHLSTVIS
+2085 
-2098 ADEDN
+2098 
-2103 SVTIACTPVL
+2103 TPTL
-2113 PDGSGL
+2113 PDGTV
-2119 LSPEDLDN
+2119 LSDDSLVEYINEIISKANGSKLTVLELDSEG
-2127 YISGLIDEAGGSIDL
+2127 YGII
-2142 MLQYDADT
+2142 
-2150 KNGGLG
+2150 NG
-2156 LIEAVFSGDQA
+2156 VFSGEQA
-2167 LQDAIDFTQ
+2167 
-2176 KLHEVIQAQMEA
+2176 EA
-2188 NPVSIQGDATPLE
+2188 EAYNFVNELNSKMKSNPVAIQGDASSVETV
-2201 STAKDAADKVSAIKP
+2201 AKNAASKVSAIKP
-2216 KITIHAQ
+2216 KITIFAQ
-2223 AASSLWTTIGNIIG
+2223 AANSVWSTISNIIG

-2260 LQGIFKNLKGG
+2260 LQGILKNLKGEE
-2271 TQSTDSDAGAYGG
+2271 QATDSDAGAYGG

-2351 AFAGGTSNIDA
+2351 AFAGGTSSSIDA
-2362 AITALQNER
+2362 AIAALKNER
-2371 NLWQAILKSVPDMLK
+2371 NLWQSILTSVPDMLK

-2391 SGGGGGGSN
+2391 SSGGGGGGSN

-2562 QASYEKQIELK
+2562 QSSYEKQIELK

-2592 KNLDKEKDMRKKA
+2592 KNLDREKEMRKKA
-2605 QTAEEKAQLQR
+2605 QAAEEKTQLQR

-2629 TKEIA
+2629 AKEIA

-2824 GWYYQINFNGKSTGI
+2824 GWYYQINLNGKSTGI
-2839 IQGPYK
+2839 RGGPYK

-2922 INNAKSNIQSGNNV
+2922 INSAKSNIQSGNNV

-2948 VIEDKADAE
+2948 VIEDKTDAE

>member
-71 SIERSLQTVIGYVEK
+71 SIERSLQTVVGYVEK

-167 AQVKTLQEQTA
+167 AQVKALQEQTA

-420 LWGQIDAYMA
+420 LWGQIDAYMV

-645 SRFLALMSDNT
+645 SRFLALMSDST

-800 SSIATRKY
+800 SSIASRKY

-817 PYTGGINPI
+817 PYTGGINPT

-837 ASGFSSI
+837 ASGLSSI

-887 GVTTGNIGLVASGI
+887 GVTTGNIGLVVSGI
-901 IQIASSLTMLV
+901 TQIASSLTMLV

-917 AAERLSRL
+917 TAERLSRL

-948 LKRQYDELSKSQS
+948 LKRQYDELSESQS

-967 EEWVD
+967 EEWID

-990 EGNLIANLAD
+990 EGNLIADLAGEYEELVKQKRD
-1000 QYKDLV
+1000 SYDL
-1006 AQKESNYQQSL
+1006 ALKE
-1017 KDYELS
+1017 YELS
-1023 LKRRASEPASAL
+1023 LKRRASEPAYAL
-1035 EQAGVLVGETT
+1035 EQAGALVNETA
-1046 FSFGQNADKQLKIF
+1046 FSFGWNAKSQVELYKNSDTIDSFLSKLSTLVISSFNDRDLYPSTYRERGNDVLEYLSDITSGKVSIEQLKDIGSF
-1060 EQSKDWTSY
+1060 ENDL
-1069 ASSLS
+1069 ASILLS
-1074 ELVLNKSYAANTAW
+1074 FGYDTENLQ
-1088 RIDGKGNKEKSS
+1088 
-1100 YINKIIESVVNGS
+1100 KI
-1113 TTLETLL
+1113 
-1120 TKGSSAEKAIASLLD
+1120 A
-1135 TLGYSTDTLQNLGNQ
+1135 NQ
-1150 YDSIKYGADKDLTE
+1150 YESIKYGADKDLAA
-1164 LMKRNIYSEASKQED
+1164 LAKSKISDEANKVDD
-1179 KTLSNVL
+1179 KTLANLINTRL
-1186 NSKLNSLWQ
+1186 NQMWDKATKDGLAKG
-1195 EAITT
+1195 EA
-1200 GTEAGESI
+1200 I
-1208 VDIYDEF
+1208 VDIYNDFFYEVGKAVDGITLIYEDE
-1215 ANNLDTNIFNI
+1215 LSQYS
-1226 IEYYKDKLIGKE
+1226 E
-1238 ADIAAITGSKYD
+1238 DIAAITGSKYD
-1250 LSLNEYTKLDGAVKS
+1250 LSVDAYDKINNIIKQ
-1265 YLDPYS
+1265 YLDPDESLYFWLLDQTERNDLAS
-1271 PLGVWIKNI
+1271 AFDYDTLKNF
-1280 TDANKEITGI
+1280 N
-1290 GALGALESFSISNQ
+1290 ISNQ
-1304 NKIIEIR
+1304 NNIVDIEESLNKLDDSWYQLQAYYNAI
-1311 KNLDALDPNTYDL
+1311 NLMA
-1324 GSLFDIYYDSIYLL
+1324 
-1338 TESGLDQKTISNL
+1338 ESGLDQKTISSL
-1351 LSDADLTSRSGITQ
+1351 LSNADFTSRSGITS
-1365 FLDEVDKALLTINSS
+1365 FLDTLDEALKAIGSEYNTN
-1380 FDTASIREWITGIKV
+1380 SIREWVTEIKV
-1395 TQADIDNGMT
+1395 SQANIDNGMT
-1405 ALNDALSEASKYV
+1405 ALSDALSEASKYV
-1418 NKLDSLDYSDI
+1418 NKLDNLDYSDI

-1436 KFSYDNF
+1436 KFNYDNF

-1450 TVADFYKAYLGSYQ
+1450 TVADFYETYLGSYR
-1464 TKLEGYIDT
+1464 KDLEGYIAAAET
-1473 AKGNKDI
+1473 NGDI
-1480 DITSAQFLVDFID
+1480 DTESANFLVSFIES
-1493 NLIQNATDEATV
+1493 LIQNAIDETTT
-1505 NRLNNLKTA
+1505 NSINNTKTA
-1514 YKTAIDA
+1514 FKTAIDA

-1530 KDVLET
+1530 KNVLDAIGFTGEDIADYFEET
-1536 IGFSEDAINRY
+1536 IGGYRYTGGNSEKFLSLLEEFASYTDDSISNILINAIEE
-1547 FVDTISGYK
+1547 
-1556 YKGNKQNFL
+1556 
-1565 NLLDDYAQYADQSL
+1565 
-1579 VGILSAA
+1579 
-1586 INNAKNN
+1586 AKKN
-1593 LKPDPSVI
+1593 LKPDPSII

-1610 DGVESLSKEMYKK
+1610 DGVESLSEEMYKK

-1628 GDATAEFNIATGKYD
+1628 GDATADFNIATGKYD

-1662 FDEEAFQNFVN
+1662 FGEEALQNFMN

-1698 YYKGLV
+1698 YYKGLI

-2030 KDSLTGTDKE
+2030 KDSLTGTDEE

-2057 DLSYEGRP
+2057 DLTYEGRP
-2065 HIVVDKDNLSQVQ
+2065 HVVVDKDNLSQVQ

-2201 STAKDAADKVSAIKP
+2201 STAKDAANKVSAIKP
-2216 KITIHAQ
+2216 KITIFAQ

-2271 TQSTDSDAGAYGG
+2271 TQSTDSDSGAYGG

-2391 SGGGGGGSN
+2391 SGGGGGGGSN

-2562 QASYEKQIELK
+2562 QSSYEKQIELK

-2592 KNLDKEKDMRKKA
+2592 KNLDREKEMRKKA

-2629 TKEIA
+2629 AKEIA

-2824 GWYYQINFNGKSTGI
+2824 GWYYQINLNGKSTGI
-2839 IQGPYK
+2839 RGGPYK

-2852 EGASAARSKGHGYK
+2852 EGASAAKSKGYGYK

>member
-1 MANKKIIIPVGFQ
+1 M
-14 FEDISAA
+14 
-21 VKEAKTKLSSIKIE
+21 
-35 SGIGQ
+35 
-40 QYTKTFSRLEQEIE
+40 
-54 SIQKKAARGIS
+54 
-65 SQSDID
+65 
-71 SIERSLQTVIGYVEK
+71 
-86 IQSLSGKINFKDVKL
+86 
-101 TQDQLNTYN
+101 
-110 QLNREL
+110 
-116 EKAKIN
+116 
-122 ISQFK
+122 
-127 KEQIKNLF
+127 
-135 ATDTNFSSVLKDQ
+135 
-148 LNITEKSFT
+148 
-157 SQKQISDALK
+157 
-167 AQVKTLQEQTA
+167 
-178 EREKQLKQEEGLR
+178 
-191 DSLASNNV
+191 
-199 NDLVST
+199 
-205 YGKKTANGYVFNRGM
+205 
-220 ADEGRAELLAEF
+220 
-232 KKFNMDTTG
+232 
-241 LEDASLNKLMAS
+241 
-253 WTSFSNQLNTSIPQ
+253 
-267 AIAASN
+267 
-273 QALQELKNKQDAVKA
+273 
-288 AKESLD
+288 
-294 AAMSAGSYDELVAK
+294 
-308 VKQAEDAEEAYR
+308 
-320 QAVVQSARATVSSM
+320 
-334 ATSTNAVSDGVE
+334 
-346 KQKQELISLQQQFTT
+346 
-361 AMSAENLASNLQSSL
+361 
-376 KQLVGFSAVLIQVR
+376 
-390 RGIQAAVAQIK
+390 
-401 ELDSAMNGIAVVT
+401 
-414 DFTTKE
+414 
-420 LWGQIDAYMA
+420 
-430 MAKQYGVTTTGVY
+430 
-443 EVSQLYY
+443 
-450 QQGLDT
+450 
-456 NDVLAMTTETLKMA
+456 
-470 RIANLDYAT
+470 
-479 TTNYM
+479 
-484 TTALNGFKLGVEDA
+484 
-498 GRVVDV
+498 
-504 YSKLASIAATD
+504 
-515 TAEMAK
+515 
-521 AMSNTASIAES
+521 
-532 AGMSFESTSAMLAM
+532 
-546 MIETTREA
+546 
-554 PENLG
+554 

-645 SRFLALMSDNT
+645 SRFLALMSDST

-772 AKSAIDEEANYAVR
+772 AKSVIDEEANYAVR

-817 PYTGGINPI
+817 PYTGGINPT

-887 GVTTGNIGLVASGI
+887 GVTTGNIGLVVSGI
-901 IQIASSLTMLV
+901 TQIASSLTMLI

-917 AAERLSRL
+917 TSERLSRL

-931 ANIKRAETKQ
+931 ANIKRAEAKQ

-948 LKRQYDELSKSQS
+948 LKKQYDELSESQN

-967 EEWVD
+967 KEWVD

-981 PTLNTYIDS
+981 PMLNTYIDS
-990 EGNLIANLAD
+990 EGNLIADLAD
-1000 QYKDLV
+1000 EYEGLVKQKQDNYDLTL
-1006 AQKESNYQQSL
+1006 KE
-1017 KDYELS
+1017 YELS
-1023 LKRRASEPASAL
+1023 LKRRASEPAYAL
-1035 EQAGVLVGETT
+1035 EQAGVLVGETAL
-1046 FSFGQNADKQLKIF
+1046 SFFNGNTNAQLSLLA
-1060 EQSKDWTSY
+1060 QSKDWNSY

-1074 ELVLNKSYAANTAW
+1074 EQILSSLDYITHQRMNL
-1088 RIDGKGNKEKSS
+1088 DGKSIEERISDVNEV
-1100 YINKIIESVVNGS
+1100 INSIVDGQ
-1113 TTLETLL
+1113 T
-1120 TKGSSAEKAIASLLD
+1120 LD
-1135 TLGYSTDTLQNLGNQ
+1135 TLAKNGNYIQKAVVSALKNHGYNTEILQNLGNQ
-1150 YDSIKYGADKDLTE
+1150 YDTIKYGADKDLTE
-1164 LMKRNIYSEASKQED
+1164 LMNKNIYSEASKQED
-1179 KTLSNVL
+1179 KILSNVL

-1200 GTEAGESI
+1200 GTEAGQSI

-1215 ANNLDTNIFNI
+1215 ANNLDTNISNI
-1226 IEYYKDKLIGKE
+1226 INYYRNKLIENE

-1250 LSLNEYTKLDGAVKS
+1250 LSVNAYDKLAKDVKN
-1265 YLDPYS
+1265 YLDPNDSIYFWLLQQTEENELAS
-1271 PLGVWIKNI
+1271 GFDYDTLTN
-1280 TDANKEITGI
+1280 
-1290 GALGALESFSISNQ
+1290 FSVSNQ
-1304 NKIIEIR
+1304 NKIVDIEESIKR
-1311 KNLDALDPNTYDL
+1311 LSDGGQYQLQAYEDVINLIA
-1324 GSLFDIYYDSIYLL
+1324 
-1338 TESGLDQKTISNL
+1338 ESGLDQKTISSL
-1351 LSDADLTSRSGITQ
+1351 LSNADFTSRSGITS
-1365 FLDEVDKALLTINSS
+1365 FLDALDEALKTIGYN
-1380 FDTASIREWITGIKV
+1380 FDINGIRSLVENIKV
-1395 TQADIDNGMT
+1395 SQAEIDNGMT
-1405 ALNDALSEASKYV
+1405 VLSDALTEASKYV
-1418 NKLDSLDYSDI
+1418 GKLDSLDYSDI

-1436 KFSYDNF
+1436 KFKYENF
-1443 VDGKFKG
+1443 KDGKFIVDEGKNQIEE
-1450 TVADFYKAYLGSYQ
+1450 FYNMYFDSY
-1464 TKLEGYIDT
+1464 TSKLQSYIDN
-1473 AKGNKDI
+1473 ADDSI
-1480 DITSAQFLVDFID
+1480 DTTSAEFLLGFID
-1493 NLIQNATDEATV
+1493 TLIQNAVEETTTNKA
-1505 NRLNNLKTA
+1505 NSIKTA
-1514 YKTAIDA
+1514 FKTAIDA
-1521 AGNEEIVLS
+1521 AGKEEIVLS

-1536 IGFSEDAINRY
+1536 IGITTDNLFFEET
-1547 FVDTISGYK
+1547 VGGYK
-1556 YKGNKQNFL
+1556 YTGGNSEEFL
-1565 NLLDDYAQYADQSL
+1565 TLLEGFAGYTDDSIKS
-1579 VGILSAA
+1579 ILINA
-1586 INNAKNN
+1586 IEEAKKN
-1593 LKPDPSVI
+1593 LKPSASTI
-1601 TDMISLVGE
+1601 TEMLSLVGE
-1610 DGVESLSKEMYKK
+1610 DGVESLSEEMYDK
-1623 LSEYF
+1623 LSKYF
-1628 GDATAEFNIATGKYD
+1628 GDATADFNIATGKYD

-1652 DAIQE
+1652 DAIQK

-1662 FDEEAFQNFVN
+1662 FGKEALQNFIN
-1673 WRAANEQKLVN
+1673 WRTANEQKLVD
-1684 TQKLTELADTKDTS
+1684 TQQLNKLADTRDTS
-1698 YYKGLV
+1698 YYKELI
-1704 ETFRDVGGSAEEAYE
+1704 ETFRDVGGSAEDAYE
-1719 IIDKLGYTIDNFYA
+1719 IIDKLGYTINDFYA

-1738 LKLIPTNELRN
+1738 LKLISTDELRN

-1767 GEGTDGEK
+1767 GEGTDEEK
-1775 AKVKAILQLRKEEL
+1775 AKVKVILQLRKEEL
-1789 ATLRQKELLVTSSA
+1789 ATLKQKELLVASSA
-1803 NKDQF
+1803 DKDQF
-1808 NDPKTFLGNIADLD
+1808 SDPKTFLGNIANLD
-1822 TVFEDLNKKARIGYI
+1822 TVFEDLNKKARIEY
-1837 ELYNLLDNEEW
+1837 EALYNLLNNEHW
-1848 VGPLSRSLGLIENE
+1848 AGALSHSLGLVEAAQ
-1862 QDNAVIA
+1862 QDGITA
-1869 AKRFAERYKAAY
+1869 AEYFAEHYTDAY
-1881 STLDGK
+1881 ADIDTGK
-1887 FYIDLSKDQ
+1887 VYLKLSKDQ

-1905 DSLKAVAERRVK
+1905 DSLKAIAEERVK

-1929 KAMSNISFEGDA
+1929 RAMSDIDVESAINFESIVDFSFKDK
-1941 EINEIISTNFKTSDG
+1941 NG
-1956 KEIKDLTELRDYLEN
+1956 KEIKDTKALSEYLQSVLTQEG
-1971 NLSAEQWIELTKDIK
+1971 WIELTKDIG
-1986 IDPTIDPVGFWSAVI
+1986 IDPAISPENEQKFWTAVI
-2001 LKLTENSGQYGFLP
+2001 EKIKANPGQYGLEVVAETEIEP
-2015 LSADAIINIQNALLN
+2015 NVSDTAVNDATKQI
-2030 KDSLTGTDKE
+2030 
-2040 LQQQLDELKK
+2040 QQQFDELKK
-2050 KGKIGTV
+2050 KGKIGAV
-2057 DLSYEGRP
+2057 DLTYEGRP
-2065 HIVVDKDNLSQVQ
+2065 HIVVDKNNLSQVQ
-2078 AYDPSAQ
+2078 AHDPTAQ

-2098 ADEDN
+2098 ADEAN

-2176 KLHEVIQAQMEA
+2176 KLHEVVQAQMEA

-2216 KITIHAQ
+2216 KITIFAQ
-2223 AASSLWTTIGNIIG
+2223 AASSLWGTISNIIG
-2237 AIPKTITTTIKAKT
+2237 AIPETITTTIKTKT
-2251 EKSGNSGGF
+2251 EKSSSSSSSSSSSGGS
-2260 LQGIFKNLKGG
+2260 LRGLLEKVKNGG
-2271 TQSTDSDAGAYGG
+2271 KTKAYGG
-2284 VFSGGKTLVGEL
+2284 IAVGGKTLVGEL

-2351 AFAGGTSNIDA
+2351 AFANGNSSSIDA
-2362 AITALQNER
+2362 AIAALKNER
-2371 NLWQAILKSVPDMLK
+2371 NLWQAILTRVPEMLK

-2391 SGGGGGGSN
+2391 SGGGGGGSSSES
-2400 KEYLMELER
+2400 EYLMELER

-2428 AKRENMKSGK
+2428 AKRENMKDGTI
-2438 VYAESLYEENALLK
+2438 YAESLYEENALLK

-2509 EAIQNMI
+2509 ESIQNMI

-2629 TKEIA
+2629 AREIA

-2780 SGGGGSSSSSGS
+2780 SGGGGSSNSSGS

-2824 GWYYQINFNGKSTGI
+2824 GWYYQINLNGKSTGI
-2839 IQGPYK
+2839 RGGPYK

-2922 INNAKSNIQSGNNV
+2922 ISGAKSNIQSGNNV

-2948 VIEDKADAE
+2948 VIENKADAE

>member
-1 MANKKIIIPVGFQ
+1 M
-14 FEDISAA
+14 
-21 VKEAKTKLSSIKIE
+21 
-35 SGIGQ
+35 
-40 QYTKTFSRLEQEIE
+40 
-54 SIQKKAARGIS
+54 KA
-65 SQSDID
+65 
-71 SIERSLQTVIGYVEK
+71 
-86 IQSLSGKINFKDVKL
+86 
-101 TQDQLNTYN
+101 
-110 QLNREL
+110 
-116 EKAKIN
+116 
-122 ISQFK
+122 
-127 KEQIKNLF
+127 
-135 ATDTNFSSVLKDQ
+135 
-148 LNITEKSFT
+148 
-157 SQKQISDALK
+157 
-167 AQVKTLQEQTA
+167 
-178 EREKQLKQEEGLR
+178 
-191 DSLASNNV
+191 
-199 NDLVST
+199 
-205 YGKKTANGYVFNRGM
+205 
-220 ADEGRAELLAEF
+220 
-232 KKFNMDTTG
+232 
-241 LEDASLNKLMAS
+241 
-253 WTSFSNQLNTSIPQ
+253 
-267 AIAASN
+267 
-273 QALQELKNKQDAVKA
+273 
-288 AKESLD
+288 
-294 AAMSAGSYDELVAK
+294 
-308 VKQAEDAEEAYR
+308 
-320 QAVVQSARATVSSM
+320 
-334 ATSTNAVSDGVE
+334 
-346 KQKQELISLQQQFTT
+346 
-361 AMSAENLASNLQSSL
+361 
-376 KQLVGFSAVLIQVR
+376 
-390 RGIQAAVAQIK
+390 
-401 ELDSAMNGIAVVT
+401 
-414 DFTTKE
+414 
-420 LWGQIDAYMA
+420 
-430 MAKQYGVTTTGVY
+430 
-443 EVSQLYY
+443 
-450 QQGLDT
+450 
-456 NDVLAMTTETLKMA
+456 
-470 RIANLDYAT
+470 
-479 TTNYM
+479 
-484 TTALNGFKLGVEDA
+484 
-498 GRVVDV
+498 
-504 YSKLASIAATD
+504 
-515 TAEMAK
+515 
-521 AMSNTASIAES
+521 
-532 AGMSFESTSAMLAM
+532 
-546 MIETTREA
+546 
-554 PENLG
+554 
-559 TALKTII
+559 
-566 ARFQEMKSNPTE
+566 NPTE

-613 DEVIF
+613 DKVIF

-645 SRFLALMSDNT
+645 SRFLALMSDST

-817 PYTGGINPI
+817 PYTGGINPT

-837 ASGFSSI
+837 ASGLSSI

-873 QGFSALTGAASIFT
+873 QGFSALTGAASVFT
-887 GVTTGNIGLVASGI
+887 GVTTGNIGLVVSGI
-901 IQIASSLTMLV
+901 TQIASSLTMLV

-917 AAERLSRL
+917 TAERLSRL

-931 ANIKRAETKQ
+931 ANIKRAEAKQ

-948 LKRQYDELSKSQS
+948 LKRQYDELNESQN

-1017 KDYELS
+1017 KEYELS
-1023 LKRRASEPASAL
+1023 LKRRASDPASVL

-1074 ELVLNKSYAANTAW
+1074 ELVLSGLDRNTVW
-1088 RIDGKGNKEKSS
+1088 RIAGEDAKEKSS
-1100 YINKIIESVVNGS
+1100 YINEIIASVVNGS
-1113 TTLETLL
+1113 ATLDTLLEKGNNVEKKIASQLETL
-1120 TKGSSAEKAIASLLD
+1120 
-1135 TLGYSTDTLQNLGNQ
+1135 GYGTERLQNLGNQ
-1150 YDSIKYGADKDLTE
+1150 YDTIKYGADKDLTTFA
-1164 LMKRNIYSEASKQED
+1164 KANISEIANKTED
-1179 KTLSNVL
+1179 KTLANLINTRL
-1186 NSKLNSLWQ
+1186 NQMWDKAINDGLAKG
-1195 EAITT
+1195 EA
-1200 GTEAGESI
+1200 I
-1208 VDIYDEF
+1208 VDIYDDFFYEVGK
-1215 ANNLDTNIFNI
+1215 AVDGITLIY
-1226 IEYYKDKLIGKE
+1226 EDKLSQYPK
-1238 ADIAAITGSKYD
+1238 DIAAITGSKYD
-1250 LSLNEYTKLDGAVKS
+1250 LSVNAYDKLAKDVKN
-1265 YLDPYS
+1265 YLDPDESLYFWLLDQTERNDLAS
-1271 PLGVWIKNI
+1271 AFDYDTLKNF
-1280 TDANKEITGI
+1280 N
-1290 GALGALESFSISNQ
+1290 ISNQ
-1304 NKIIEIR
+1304 NNIVDIEESLNKLDDSWYQLQAYYNAI
-1311 KNLDALDPNTYDL
+1311 NLMA
-1324 GSLFDIYYDSIYLL
+1324 
-1338 TESGLDQKTISNL
+1338 ESGLDQNTISSL
-1351 LSDADLTSRSGITQ
+1351 LSNADFTSRSGITS
-1365 FLDEVDKALLTINSS
+1365 FLDTLDEALKAIGSEYNTN
-1380 FDTASIREWITGIKV
+1380 SIRGWVTEIKV
-1395 TQADIDNGMT
+1395 SQADIETGMT
-1405 ALNDALSEASKYV
+1405 ALSDALSEASKYV
-1418 NKLDSLDYSDI
+1418 NKLDNLDYSDI

-1443 VDGKFKG
+1443 VDGKFNG
-1450 TVADFYKAYLGSYQ
+1450 TVADFYTAYLGLYQ
-1464 TKLEGYIDT
+1464 DNLKDYMGKAE
-1473 AKGNKDI
+1473 GNKDI
-1480 DITSAQFLVDFID
+1480 DVTSAQFLVDFID

-1530 KDVLET
+1530 KNVLDA
-1536 IGFSEDAINRY
+1536 IGFTNKEIADSFEE
-1547 FVDTISGYK
+1547 TISGYK
-1556 YKGNKQNFL
+1556 YQGNGKEFL
-1565 NLLDDYAQYADQSL
+1565 ELLYEYADGAEETL
-1579 VGILSAA
+1579 AGILKAA
-1586 INNAKNN
+1586 IEEAKNN
-1593 LKPDPSVI
+1593 LKPDPSII

-1628 GDATAEFNIATGKYD
+1628 GDATADFNIATGKYD

-1662 FDEEAFQNFVN
+1662 FGEEALQNFMN
-1673 WRAANEQKLVN
+1673 WRTANEQKLVN

-1749 ITTITEL
+1749 ITTITGL

-1789 ATLRQKELLVTSSA
+1789 ATLRQKELLVASSA
-1803 NKDQF
+1803 DKDQF

-1822 TVFEDLNKKARIGYI
+1822 TVFEDLNKKARIEY
-1837 ELYNLLDNEEW
+1837 EALYNLLNNEHW
-1848 VGPLSRSLGLIENE
+1848 AGALSHSLGLVEAAQ
-1862 QDNAVIA
+1862 QDGITA
-1869 AKRFAERYKAAY
+1869 AEYFAKHYTDAY
-1881 STLDGK
+1881 ADIDTGK
-1887 FYIDLSKDQ
+1887 VYLNLSQDQ
-1896 VKAIKTGTE
+1896 VKATKSGTE
-1905 DSLKAVAERRVK
+1905 DSLKAIAEARVK

-1929 KAMSNISFEGDA
+1929 RAMSDIDVDSAINFDSIVDFSFKDKNG
-1941 EINEIISTNFKTSDG
+1941 N
-1956 KEIKDLTELRDYLEN
+1956 EIKDTKALSEYLQSVLTQEG
-1971 NLSAEQWIELTKDIK
+1971 WIKLTKDIE
-1986 IDPTIDPVGFWSAVI
+1986 IDPTIDPEGFW
-2001 LKLTENSGQYGFLP
+2001 Q
-2015 LSADAIINIQNALLN
+2015 AIIKKIAENPGEYGLIKVEADTQIDPNVSDAAIN
-2030 KDSLTGTDKE
+2030 DATKKVQEEIDDKDTGSVDYNV
-2040 LQQQLDELKK
+2040 
-2050 KGKIGTV
+2050 KGNVAVEPGSTTTPDIPSGESKVVSTE
-2057 DLSYEGRP
+2057 SMS
-2065 HIVVDKDNLSQVQ
+2065 IVV
-2078 AYDPSAQ
+2078 
-2085 LGETVTHLSTVIS
+2085 
-2098 ADEDN
+2098 
-2103 SVTIACTPVL
+2103 TPTL
-2113 PDGSGL
+2113 PDGTV
-2119 LSPEDLDN
+2119 LSDDSLVEYINEVISKANGSKLAILQLDSEG
-2127 YISGLIDEAGGSIDL
+2127 YGIIKGI
-2142 MLQYDADT
+2142 
-2150 KNGGLG
+2150 
-2156 LIEAVFSGDQA
+2156 FSGEQA
-2167 LQDAIDFTQ
+2167 
-2176 KLHEVIQAQMEA
+2176 EA
-2188 NPVSIQGDATPLE
+2188 EAYGFVNELNSKMKTNPVAIQGDASSVETV
-2201 STAKDAADKVSAIKP
+2201 AKNAASKVSAIKP
-2216 KITIHAQ
+2216 KITIYAQ
-2223 AASSLWTTIGNIIG
+2223 AASSLWTTISNIIG
-2237 AIPKTITTTIKAKT
+2237 SIPKTITTTIKAKT
-2251 EKSGNSGGF
+2251 ETSGSNSSNSGTVSSIISNIKKSFGNSSG
-2260 LQGIFKNLKGG
+2260 
-2271 TQSTDSDAGAYGG
+2271 STGAYGG

-2296 GPELRVSDG
+2296 GPELRVSNG

-2351 AFAGGTSNIDA
+2351 AFANGTSSSIDA
-2362 AITALQNER
+2362 AIAALKNER
-2371 NLWQAILKSVPDMLK
+2371 NLWQSILTSVPDMLK

-2428 AKRENMKSGK
+2428 AKRENMKNGK
-2438 VYAESLYEENALLK
+2438 IYAESLYEENALLK

-2592 KNLDKEKDMRKKA
+2592 KNLDREKEMRKKA

-2629 TKEIA
+2629 AKEIA

-2780 SGGGGSSSSSGS
+2780 NGGGGSSSSSGS

-2824 GWYYQINFNGKSTGI
+2824 GWYYQINLNGKSTGI
-2839 IQGPYK
+2839 RGGPYK

-2922 INNAKSNIQSGNNV
+2922 INGAKSNIQSGNNV

>member
-645 SRFLALMSDNT
+645 SRFLALMSDST

-755 KEIEIAAAQSVK
+755 KEIEITAAQSVK

-887 GVTTGNIGLVASGI
+887 GVTTGNIGLVVSGI
-901 IQIASSLTMLV
+901 TQIASSLTMLV

-917 AAERLSRL
+917 TAERLSRL

-931 ANIKRAETKQ
+931 ANIKRAEAKQ

-948 LKRQYDELSKSQS
+948 LKRQYDELSESQN

-967 EEWVD
+967 KEWVD
-972 LNSKIIADY
+972 LNSKIITNY

-990 EGNLIANLAD
+990 EGNLIA
-1000 QYKDLV
+1000 DLTGDYEELIER
-1006 AQKESNYQQSL
+1006 QKERYEWALKNHEIALKEKANDPASVL
-1017 KDYELS
+1017 KDAGALVS
-1023 LKRRASEPASAL
+1023 GGFLDRNAS
-1035 EQAGVLVGETT
+1035 
-1046 FSFGQNADKQLKIF
+1046 KQLEIF
-1060 EQSKDWTSY
+1060 SQSSDV
-1069 ASSLS
+1069 SSFIRLLS
-1074 ELVLNKSYAANTAW
+1074 EDVYKVLTVEAQDLFASNEDRDPYSAIGNIIDSIINGTETMESISEKGEYAEQELYT
-1088 RIDGKGNKEKSS
+1088 I
-1100 YINKIIESVVNGS
+1100 
-1113 TTLETLL
+1113 
-1120 TKGSSAEKAIASLLD
+1120 LD
-1135 TLGYSTDTLQNLGNQ
+1135 SLGYTTAILQNIGNQ
-1150 YDSIKYGADKDLTE
+1150 YDSIKYGVDKDLTE
-1164 LMKRNIYSEASKQED
+1164 LMKKNIYSEASKQED

-1186 NSKLNSLWQ
+1186 NSRLNSLWQ

-1200 GTEAGESI
+1200 GTEAGKSI
-1208 VDIYDEF
+1208 VEIYDDF
-1215 ANNLDTNIFNI
+1215 IKNLNDNISEI
-1226 IEYYKDKLIGKE
+1226 IDYYKEKLTGKE

-1250 LSLNEYTKLDGAVKS
+1250 LSAKEYFNLDEENVRP
-1265 YLDPYS
+1265 YLDPNNLIGS
-1271 PLGVWIKNI
+1271 WIVQQTGKNAKA
-1280 TDANKEITGI
+1280 TPFEYGD
-1290 GALGALESFSISNQ
+1290 LVSFSVSNQ
-1304 NKIIEIR
+1304 NKIVDIEENI
-1311 KNLDALDPNTYDL
+1311 KKLDNDPWYQL
-1324 GSLFDIYYDSIYLL
+1324 QAYYNAIKLIAKSD
-1338 TESGLDQKTISNL
+1338 LDQKTISSL
-1351 LSDADLTSRSGITQ
+1351 LSNADFTSRSGITS
-1365 FLDEVDKALLTINSS
+1365 FLDTLDEALKAIGSEYNTN
-1380 FDTASIREWITGIKV
+1380 SIRGWVTEIKV
-1395 TQADIDNGMT
+1395 SQADIDNGMT

-1418 NKLDSLDYSDI
+1418 NKLDNLDYSDI

-1565 NLLDDYAQYADQSL
+1565 NLLEDYAQYADQSL

-1628 GDATAEFNIATGKYD
+1628 GEATAEFNIATGKYD

-1662 FDEEAFQNFVN
+1662 FDEEALQNFVN

-2421 NKITILR
+2421 NKITVLR

-2780 SGGGGSSSSSGS
+2780 NGGGGSSSSSGS

>member
-1 MANKKIIIPVGFQ
+1 M
-14 FEDISAA
+14 
-21 VKEAKTKLSSIKIE
+21 
-35 SGIGQ
+35 
-40 QYTKTFSRLEQEIE
+40 
-54 SIQKKAARGIS
+54 KA
-65 SQSDID
+65 
-71 SIERSLQTVIGYVEK
+71 
-86 IQSLSGKINFKDVKL
+86 
-101 TQDQLNTYN
+101 
-110 QLNREL
+110 
-116 EKAKIN
+116 
-122 ISQFK
+122 
-127 KEQIKNLF
+127 
-135 ATDTNFSSVLKDQ
+135 
-148 LNITEKSFT
+148 
-157 SQKQISDALK
+157 
-167 AQVKTLQEQTA
+167 
-178 EREKQLKQEEGLR
+178 
-191 DSLASNNV
+191 
-199 NDLVST
+199 
-205 YGKKTANGYVFNRGM
+205 
-220 ADEGRAELLAEF
+220 
-232 KKFNMDTTG
+232 
-241 LEDASLNKLMAS
+241 
-253 WTSFSNQLNTSIPQ
+253 
-267 AIAASN
+267 
-273 QALQELKNKQDAVKA
+273 
-288 AKESLD
+288 
-294 AAMSAGSYDELVAK
+294 
-308 VKQAEDAEEAYR
+308 
-320 QAVVQSARATVSSM
+320 
-334 ATSTNAVSDGVE
+334 
-346 KQKQELISLQQQFTT
+346 
-361 AMSAENLASNLQSSL
+361 
-376 KQLVGFSAVLIQVR
+376 
-390 RGIQAAVAQIK
+390 
-401 ELDSAMNGIAVVT
+401 
-414 DFTTKE
+414 
-420 LWGQIDAYMA
+420 
-430 MAKQYGVTTTGVY
+430 
-443 EVSQLYY
+443 
-450 QQGLDT
+450 
-456 NDVLAMTTETLKMA
+456 
-470 RIANLDYAT
+470 
-479 TTNYM
+479 
-484 TTALNGFKLGVEDA
+484 
-498 GRVVDV
+498 
-504 YSKLASIAATD
+504 
-515 TAEMAK
+515 
-521 AMSNTASIAES
+521 
-532 AGMSFESTSAMLAM
+532 
-546 MIETTREA
+546 
-554 PENLG
+554 
-559 TALKTII
+559 
-566 ARFQEMKSNPTE
+566 NPTE

-601 SLKDASG
+601 SLKDTSG

-645 SRFLALMSDNT
+645 SRFLALMSDST

-817 PYTGGINPI
+817 PYTGSINPT

-837 ASGFSSI
+837 ASGLSSI

-887 GVTTGNIGLVASGI
+887 GVTTGNIGLVVSGI
-901 IQIASSLTMLV
+901 TQIASSLTMLV

-931 ANIKRAETKQ
+931 ANVKRAEAKQ
-941 ELETLES
+941 ELETLEN
-948 LKRQYDELSKSQS
+948 LKRQYDELSESQN

-967 EEWVD
+967 KEWVD

-990 EGNLIANLAD
+990 EGNLIADLAD

-1023 LKRRASEPASAL
+1023 LKRRASDPAYAL
-1035 EQAGVLVGETT
+1035 EQAGVLVDGGFLDRNISKQAEILSKSTDIT
-1046 FSFGQNADKQLKIF
+1046 SFISL
-1060 EQSKDWTSY
+1060 
-1069 ASSLS
+1069 LS
-1074 ELVLNKSYAANTAW
+1074 EEAYK
-1088 RIDGKGNKEKSS
+1088 
-1100 YINKIIESVVNGS
+1100 
-1113 TTLETLL
+1113 
-1120 TKGSSAEKAIASLLD
+1120 LLD
-1135 TLGYSTDTLQNLGNQ
+1135 LDTQNLLSSNQDGTPYSTISNIIDSIMNGTVTMESISEEGEYAEQQLANILGSLGYTTEILQNLGNQ
-1150 YDSIKYGADKDLTE
+1150 YDTIKYGADKDLTE
-1164 LMKRNIYSEASKQED
+1164 LMNKNIYSEASKQED

-1200 GTEAGESI
+1200 GTEAGQSI

-1215 ANNLDTNIFNI
+1215 ANNLDTNISNI
-1226 IEYYKDKLIGKE
+1226 INYYKEQLTGKE

-1250 LSLNEYTKLDGAVKS
+1250 LSLRAYTELDSAVRS
-1265 YLDPYS
+1265 YFDPDS
-1271 PLGVWIKNI
+1271 SLGIWIKNV

-1290 GALGALESFSISNQ
+1290 GELGVLESFSVTNQ
-1304 NKIIEIR
+1304 NKLAEV
-1311 KNLDALDPNTYDL
+1311 KKALDALDPDKYDL
-1324 GSLFDIYYDSIYLL
+1324 YSLFEVYYNSISLL
-1338 TESGLDQKTISNL
+1338 AESGLDQNTISSL
-1351 LSDADLTSRSGITQ
+1351 LSNADFTSRSGITS
-1365 FLDEVDKALLTINSS
+1365 FLDALDEALKIIGSS
-1380 FDTASIREWITGIKV
+1380 FDTNSIRSWAKDIKV

-1405 ALNDALSEASKYV
+1405 ALSDALSEASKYV
-1418 NKLDSLDYSDI
+1418 NKLDNLDYSDI

-1443 VDGKFKG
+1443 VDGKFNG
-1450 TVADFYKAYLGSYQ
+1450 TVADFYTAYLGLYQ
-1464 TKLEGYIDT
+1464 DNLKDYMGKAE
-1473 AKGNKDI
+1473 GNKDI
-1480 DITSAQFLVDFID
+1480 DVTSAQFLVDFID

-1530 KDVLET
+1530 KDVLDA
-1536 IGFSEDAINRY
+1536 IGFTGKDIADY
-1547 FVDTISGYK
+1547 FEETISGYK
-1556 YKGNKQNFL
+1556 YTGENGQDFL
-1565 NLLDDYAQYADQSL
+1565 TLLDSYAKNVDGAL
-1579 VGILSAA
+1579 GNILSAA
-1586 INNAKNN
+1586 INGAIKN
-1593 LKPDPSVI
+1593 LEPDTSTI
-1601 TDMISLVGE
+1601 TEMLSLVG
-1610 DGVESLSKEMYKK
+1610 DDAVESLSEEMYDK
-1623 LSEYF
+1623 LSKYF
-1628 GDATAEFNIATGKYD
+1628 GEATAEFNIATGKYD
-1643 FNGTVKQYL
+1643 FNGTVTEYL
-1652 DAIQE
+1652 DAIQR
-1657 YISNT
+1657 YIETTFGVGSTQFNT
-1662 FDEEAFQNFVN
+1662 FAN
-1673 WRAANEQKLVN
+1673 WRTANEQKLIN
-1684 TQKLTELADTKDTS
+1684 TQKLNELADTKDTS

-1719 IIDKLGYTIDNFYA
+1719 VIDKLGYKIEDFYA

-1738 LKLIPTNELRN
+1738 LKLVSVDELRS

-1756 EKEIQELQNKI
+1756 EKEIQELQDKI
-1767 GEGTDGEK
+1767 GKGTNEEN
-1775 AKVKAILQLRKEEL
+1775 ARIKAILQLRKEEL
-1789 ATLRQKELLVTSSA
+1789 ATLKQKELLVASSA
-1803 NKDQF
+1803 DKDQF
-1808 NDPKTFLGNIADLD
+1808 SDPKTFLGNIADLD
-1822 TVFEDLNKKARIGYI
+1822 TIFEDLNKKARIEY
-1837 ELYNLLDNEEW
+1837 EALYNLLNNEHW
-1848 VGPLSRSLGLIENE
+1848 AGALSQSLGLVQEAQENGITAAE
-1862 QDNAVIA
+1862 VF
-1869 AKRFAERYKAAY
+1869 AKRYTDAY
-1881 STLDGK
+1881 ADIDTGK
-1887 FYIDLSKDQ
+1887 VYLNLSQDQ

-1905 DSLKAVAERRVK
+1905 DSLKAIAESRVK

-1929 KAMSNISFEGDA
+1929 KAMSDIDVDSAINFDSIVDFSFKDKNG
-1941 EINEIISTNFKTSDG
+1941 N
-1956 KEIKDLTELRDYLEN
+1956 EIKDTKALSEYLQSVLTQEG
-1971 NLSAEQWIELTKDIK
+1971 WIKLTKDIE
-1986 IDPTIDPVGFWSAVI
+1986 IDPTIDPEGFW
-2001 LKLTENSGQYGFLP
+2001 Q
-2015 LSADAIINIQNALLN
+2015 AIIKKIAENPGEYGLIKVEADTQIDPNVSDAAIN
-2030 KDSLTGTDKE
+2030 DATKKVQEEIDDKDTGSVDYNV
-2040 LQQQLDELKK
+2040 
-2050 KGKIGTV
+2050 KGNVAVEPGSTTTPDIPSGESKVVSTE
-2057 DLSYEGRP
+2057 SMS
-2065 HIVVDKDNLSQVQ
+2065 IVV
-2078 AYDPSAQ
+2078 
-2085 LGETVTHLSTVIS
+2085 
-2098 ADEDN
+2098 
-2103 SVTIACTPVL
+2103 TPTL
-2113 PDGSGL
+2113 PDGTV
-2119 LSPEDLDN
+2119 LSDDSLVEYINEVISKANGSKLAILQLDSEG
-2127 YISGLIDEAGGSIDL
+2127 YGIIKG
-2142 MLQYDADT
+2142 
-2150 KNGGLG
+2150 
-2156 LIEAVFSGDQA
+2156 VFSGEQA
-2167 LQDAIDFTQ
+2167 
-2176 KLHEVIQAQMEA
+2176 EA
-2188 NPVSIQGDATPLE
+2188 EAYNFVNELNSKMKSNPVAIQGDASSVETV
-2201 STAKDAADKVSAIKP
+2201 AKNAASKVSAIKP
-2216 KITIHAQ
+2216 KITIFAQ
-2223 AASSLWTTIGNIIG
+2223 AANSVWSTISSIISS
-2237 AIPKTITTTIKAKT
+2237 IPKTITTTIKAKT
-2251 EKSGNSGGF
+2251 ETSGSNSSNSSTVSSIISNIKKSFGNSSG
-2260 LQGIFKNLKGG
+2260 
-2271 TQSTDSDAGAYGG
+2271 STGAYGG

-2351 AFAGGTSNIDA
+2351 AFAGGTSSSIDA
-2362 AITALQNER
+2362 AIAALKNER
-2371 NLWQAILKSVPDMLK
+2371 NLWQSILTSVPDMLK

-2391 SGGGGGGSN
+2391 SGGGGGGSSSES
-2400 KEYLMELER
+2400 EYLMELER

-2428 AKRENMKSGK
+2428 AKRENMKDGTI
-2438 VYAESLYEENALLK
+2438 YAESLYEENALLK

-2629 TKEIA
+2629 VREIA

-2780 SGGGGSSSSSGS
+2780 NGGGGSSSSGSGSS

-2824 GWYYQINFNGKSTGI
+2824 GWYYQINLNGKSTGI
-2839 IQGPYK
+2839 RGGPYK

-2852 EGASAARSKGHGYK
+2852 EGASAARSKGRGYR

-2922 INNAKSNIQSGNNV
+2922 INGAKSNIQSGNNV

>member
-1 MANKKIIIPVGFQ
+1 MASKKIIIPVGFQ

-21 VKEAKTKLSSIKIE
+21 VKEAKSKLSSIKIE
-35 SGIGQ
+35 SGVGQ
-40 QYTKTFSRLEQEIE
+40 QYTKIFSRLEQEIE

-71 SIERSLQTVIGYVEK
+71 SIERSLQTVVGYVEK
-86 IQSLSGKINFKDVKL
+86 IQGLSGKINFKDVKL

-116 EKAKIN
+116 EKAKTN

-167 AQVKTLQEQTA
+167 AQAKTLQEQTA

-191 DSLASNNV
+191 DSLASNNI

-205 YGKKTANGYVFNRGM
+205 YGKKAANGYVFNRGM
-220 ADEGRAELLAEF
+220 ADEGRAALLAEF

-267 AIAASN
+267 AIDASN
-273 QALQELKNKQDAVKA
+273 QALQKLKNKQDAVKA
-288 AKESLD
+288 AKEALD
-294 AAMSAGSYDELVAK
+294 AAMSAGSYDELVVK

-334 ATSTNAVSDGVE
+334 ATSTDAVSDGVE
-346 KQKQELISLQQQFTT
+346 AQKKELASLQQQFTT

-390 RGIQAAVAQIK
+390 RGVQAAVEQIK

-443 EVSQLYY
+443 QVSQLYY

-587 SLNKVDKALATIGI
+587 SLNKVDNALATIGI

-645 SRFLALMSDNT
+645 SRFLALMSDST

-661 YDAAINSE
+661 YNAAINSE

-727 GATGIVASLLSAVSQ
+727 GATNIVASLLSAVSQ

-772 AKSAIDEEANYAVR
+772 VKSAIDEEANYAVR

-817 PYTGGINPI
+817 PYTGGINPT

-887 GVTTGNIGLVASGI
+887 GVTTGNIGLVISGI
-901 IQIASSLTMLV
+901 TQIASSLTMLV

-917 AAERLSRL
+917 TTERLNRL

-931 ANIKRAETKQ
+931 TNVKRAEAKQ

-948 LKRQYDELSKSQS
+948 LKKQYDELSESQN

-967 EEWVD
+967 KEWID

-981 PTLNTYIDS
+981 PMLNTYIDS
-990 EGNLIANLAD
+990 EGNLIADLAN
-1000 QYKDLV
+1000 QYRDLIT
-1006 AQKESNYQQSL
+1006 QKENNYQQSL
-1017 KDYELS
+1017 KEYELS
-1023 LKRRASEPASAL
+1023 LKRRASDPAYAL
-1035 EQAGVLVGETT
+1035 SQSGTLVNENA
-1046 FSFGQNADKQLKIF
+1046 FSFGQNSANQLSIF
-1060 EQSKDWTSY
+1060 GQSKDWASY

-1074 ELVLNKSYAANTAW
+1074 KQVLDLFDGNMALKIASEGT
-1088 RIDGKGNKEKSS
+1088 ID
-1100 YINKIIESVVNGS
+1100 KIIESITNGS
-1113 TTLETLL
+1113 TTLDTLL
-1120 TKGSSAEKAIASLLD
+1120 EKGNDIEKKIASKLK
-1135 TLGYSTDTLQNLGNQ
+1135 TLGYETSTLQNLSNQ
-1150 YDSIKYGADKDLTE
+1150 YDTIKYGADKDLTT
-1164 LMKRNIYSEASKQED
+1164 LAKTKISNITSETED
-1179 KTLSNVL
+1179 KTLANL
-1186 NSKLNSLWQ
+1186 INTKLNQMWDN
-1195 EAITT
+1195 AIKNMKD
-1200 GTEAGESI
+1200 GETI
-1208 VDIYDEF
+1208 VDVYNDF
-1215 ANNLDTNIFNI
+1215 FNEVGKAVDGI
-1226 IEYYKDKLIGKE
+1226 VLKYEYELSQYSE
-1238 ADIAAITGSKYD
+1238 DIAAITGPKYD
-1250 LSLNEYTKLDGAVKS
+1250 LSLNAYNKLAKDVKT
-1265 YLDPYS
+1265 YLDPNQ
-1271 PLGVWIKNI
+1271 LIFNWIIEQTAKNAKA
-1280 TDANKEITGI
+1280 TSFKYK
-1290 GALGALESFSISNQ
+1290 ALTNFSVSNQ
-1304 NKIIEIR
+1304 NKIVDIEESLNKLDDGWYQLQAYYNAI
-1311 KNLDALDPNTYDL
+1311 NLMA
-1324 GSLFDIYYDSIYLL
+1324 
-1338 TESGLDQKTISNL
+1338 ESGLDQNTISSL
-1351 LSDADLTSRSGITQ
+1351 LSNADFTSRSGITS
-1365 FLDEVDKALLTINSS
+1365 FLDTLDEALKAIGSEYNTN
-1380 FDTASIREWITGIKV
+1380 SIREWVTEIKV
-1395 TQADIDNGMT
+1395 SQADIETDMN
-1405 ALNDALSEASKYV
+1405 ALSDALSEASKYV
-1418 NKLDSLDYSDI
+1418 NKLDNLDYSDI

-1436 KFSYDNF
+1436 KFKYENF
-1443 VDGKFKG
+1443 KDGKFIVDEGKNQIKE
-1450 TVADFYKAYLGSYQ
+1450 FYNMYFDSYTGELQ
-1464 TKLEGYIDT
+1464 SYIDN
-1473 AKGNKDI
+1473 ADDSI
-1480 DITSAQFLVDFID
+1480 DTTSAEFLLDFISS
-1493 NLIQNATDEATV
+1493 LIQNAVDEAST
-1505 NRLNNLKTA
+1505 NSTNNLKTA

-1530 KDVLET
+1530 KNVLDA
-1536 IGFSEDAINRY
+1536 IGFTNKEIADSFEE
-1547 FVDTISGYK
+1547 TISGYK
-1556 YKGNKQNFL
+1556 YQGNGKEFL
-1565 NLLDDYAQYADQSL
+1565 ELLYEYADGAEETL
-1579 VGILSAA
+1579 AGILKAA
-1586 INNAKNN
+1586 IEEAKNN

-1610 DGVESLSKEMYKK
+1610 DGVESLSKEMYDR
-1623 LSEYF
+1623 LSKYF

-1643 FNGTVKQYL
+1643 FNGTVAEYL
-1652 DAIQE
+1652 DAIQR
-1657 YISNT
+1657 YIEAT
-1662 FDEEAFQNFVN
+1662 FGVESKQFKAFAN
-1673 WRAANEQKLVN
+1673 WREANKQKLVD
-1684 TQKLTELADTKDTS
+1684 TQKLAELADTKNTS
-1698 YYKGLV
+1698 YYKDLI

-1719 IIDKLGYTIDNFYA
+1719 IIDKLGYSIEDFYA

-1738 LKLIPTNELRN
+1738 LKLVSANELRS

-1756 EKEIQELQNKI
+1756 EKEIQELQSKI
-1767 GEGTDGEK
+1767 GKDTDEES

-1808 NDPKTFLGNIADLD
+1808 SDPKTFLGNIADLD
-1822 TVFEDLNKKARIGYI
+1822 TIFEDLNKKARIEY
-1837 ELYNLLDNEEW
+1837 EALYNLLNNEHW
-1848 VGPLSRSLGLIENE
+1848 AGALSQSLGLVQEAQENGITAAE
-1862 QDNAVIA
+1862 VF
-1869 AKRFAERYKAAY
+1869 AKRYTDAY
-1881 STLDGK
+1881 ADIDTGK
-1887 FYIDLSKDQ
+1887 VYLKLSQDQ

-1905 DSLKAVAERRVK
+1905 DSLKAIAEARIK

-1929 KAMSNISFEGDA
+1929 KAMTDIDGESAINFESIVDFSFKDK
-1941 EINEIISTNFKTSDG
+1941 NG
-1956 KEIKDLTELRDYLEN
+1956 KEIKDTKALSEYLQSVLTQEG
-1971 NLSAEQWIELTKDIK
+1971 WIELTKDIG
-1986 IDPTIDPVGFWSAVI
+1986 IDPTISPENAQKFWMAVI
-2001 LKLTENSGQYGFLP
+2001 EKIKANPGQYGLEVVAETEIKP
-2015 LSADAIINIQNALLN
+2015 NVSDTAANDATQQI
-2030 KDSLTGTDKE
+2030 
-2040 LQQQLDELKK
+2040 QQQFDELKK

-2078 AYDPSAQ
+2078 AHDPTAQ

-2098 ADEDN
+2098 ADEAN

-2127 YISGLIDEAGGSIDL
+2127 YISGLIDEAGGNIDL

-2176 KLHEVIQAQMEA
+2176 KLHEVVQAQMEA

-2216 KITIHAQ
+2216 KITIFAQ
-2223 AASSLWTTIGNIIG
+2223 AASSLWGTISNIIG

-2251 EKSGNSGGF
+2251 ETGSSSSNSGTVSST
-2260 LQGIFKNLKGG
+2260 ISNIKNSFRNSFG
-2271 TQSTDSDAGAYGG
+2271 STKAYGG
-2284 VFSGGKTLVGEL
+2284 VSSGGETLVGEL

-2336 NGRSGIRGT
+2336 KGRSGIRGT

-2351 AFAGGTSNIDA
+2351 AFADGTSSSIDA
-2362 AITALQNER
+2362 AIAALKNER

-2386 KAGSG
+2386 KAGTG
-2391 SGGGGGGSN
+2391 SGGGGGSN

-2428 AKRENMKSGK
+2428 AKRENMKDGT

-2509 EAIQNMI
+2509 KSIQNMI

-2562 QASYEKQIELK
+2562 QASYERQIELK

-2592 KNLDKEKDMRKKA
+2592 KNLDREKEMRKKA

-2629 TKEIA
+2629 AKEIA

-2657 AAENAAK
+2657 SAENAAK

-2703 DNILSFLTSYSD
+2703 DNVLSFLTSYSD

-2727 YLTSWKFTID
+2727 YLTTWKFTID

-2772 DVAKPSGS
+2772 DVAKPSESGGSSGSSGGS
-2780 SGGGGSSSSSGS
+2780 SGGGSTSSS
-2792 GSSGNKNSSSS
+2792 NKNNTSSTV
-2803 SSKTPVTDE
+2803 KDPVADG
-2812 VDVVS
+2812 VDVIS

-2824 GWYYQINFNGKSTGI
+2824 GWYYQINLNGKSTGI
-2839 IQGPYK
+2839 AGGPYK
-2845 TREKAQS
+2845 TREDAQS
-2852 EGASAARSKGHGYK
+2852 NGASVARSKGYGYK

-2922 INNAKSNIQSGNNV
+2922 INSAKSNIQSGNNV

-2948 VIEDKADAE
+2948 VIEDRADAE

>member
-54 SIQKKAARGIS
+54 SIQKKAARGVS

-71 SIERSLQTVIGYVEK
+71 SIERSLQTVVGYVEK

-167 AQVKTLQEQTA
+167 AQVKALQEQTA

-334 ATSTNAVSDGVE
+334 ATSTDAVSDGVE
-346 KQKQELISLQQQFTT
+346 AQKKELASLQQQFTT

-390 RGIQAAVAQIK
+390 RGVQAAVEQIK

-443 EVSQLYY
+443 QVSQLYY

-554 PENLG
+554 PQNIG
-559 TALKTII
+559 TALKTIT

-578 ILSLDGEEA
+578 MLSLDGEEA

-645 SRFLALMSDNT
+645 SRFLALMSDST

-661 YDAAINSE
+661 YNAAINSE

-727 GATGIVASLLSAVSQ
+727 AATGIVASLLSAVSQ

-755 KEIEIAAAQSVK
+755 KEIEVAAAQSVK

-817 PYTGGINPI
+817 PYTGSANTP
-826 AKTASFNLSTV
+826 AKTKSFNLSTV
-837 ASGFSSI
+837 ASGLSSI

-851 STSVYTMI
+851 STSVYTMT

-887 GVTTGNIGLVASGI
+887 GVTTGNIGLVVSGI
-901 IQIASSLTMLV
+901 TQIASSLTMLV

-917 AAERLSRL
+917 TSERLNRL

-931 ANIKRAETKQ
+931 ANIKRAEAKQ

-948 LKRQYDELSKSQS
+948 LKKQYDELSESQN

-967 EEWVD
+967 KEWVD

-990 EGNLIANLAD
+990 EGNLIADLAGEYEELVKQKRD
-1000 QYKDLV
+1000 NYDLTLG
-1006 AQKESNYQQSL
+1006 E
-1017 KDYELS
+1017 YELS

-1035 EQAGVLVGETT
+1035 EQAGGLVGETT

-1074 ELVLNKSYAANTAW
+1074 ELVLSGLDRNTIW
-1088 RIDGKGNKEKSS
+1088 RIAGEDAKEKSS
-1100 YINKIIESVVNGS
+1100 YINEIITSIINGS
-1113 TTLETLL
+1113 TTLDTLL
-1120 TKGSSAEKAIASLLD
+1120 KKGNNVEKKIASQLE
-1135 TLGYSTDTLQNLGNQ
+1135 TLGYSTEGLQILGSQ
-1150 YDSIKYGADKDLTE
+1150 YDTIKYGADKDLTT
-1164 LMKRNIYSEASKQED
+1164 LAKSKISDIANEKED
-1179 KTLSNVL
+1179 KVL
-1186 NSKLNSLWQ
+1186 ANLLNTKLNQVWDSVAQ
-1195 EAITT
+1195 EGLAK
-1200 GTEAGESI
+1200 GDSI
-1208 VDIYDEF
+1208 VDIYNDF
-1215 ANNLDTNIFNI
+1215 FN
-1226 IEYYKDKLIGKE
+1226 EIGKVVDGITLRYE
-1238 ADIAAITGSKYD
+1238 DELYQYSDDIAMLSGSKYD
-1250 LSLNEYTKLDGAVKS
+1250 ISLNEYNGIEQAILSLLDETGAIGEAISSAIEKNADKL
-1265 YLDPYS
+1265 
-1271 PLGVWIKNI
+1271 N
-1280 TDANKEITGI
+1280 
-1290 GALGALESFSISNQ
+1290 LESSDFLKSFSIKNQ
-1304 NKIIEIR
+1304 SKLVSIYDTIKQLDPEKYNTDNLLTIYNSIIE
-1311 KNLDALDPNTYDL
+1311 
-1324 GSLFDIYYDSIYLL
+1324 
-1338 TESGLDQKTISNL
+1338 L
-1351 LSDADLTSRSGITQ
+1351 LSGANLPQDTITALLGDADFTSRSG
-1365 FLDEVDKALLTINSS
+1365 LLTFIENLNSVLKTANNLTI
-1380 FDTASIREWITGIKV
+1380 DTSVVEEEVNKLPA
-1395 TQADIDNGMT
+1395 TQADIDYSVEQL
-1405 ALNDALSEASKYV
+1405 ASAYEEASKYIG
-1418 NKLDSLDYSDI
+1418 KLDNLDYSDI
-1429 EALVATG
+1429 TALMAKG
-1436 KFSYDNF
+1436 FNIDDFDGNKFI
-1443 VDGKFKG
+1443 G
-1450 TVADFYKAYLGSYQ
+1450 TVKSFYNTYLSSYQ
-1464 TKLEGYIDT
+1464 EKLDKAINSAEGTEVDVSFAT
-1473 AKGNKDI
+1473 
-1480 DITSAQFLVDFID
+1480 LLRDFI
-1493 NLIQNATDEATV
+1493 QNVIDEATI
-1505 NRLNNLKTA
+1505 NSINNTKTA
-1514 YKTAIDA
+1514 FKTAIDA

-1530 KDVLET
+1530 KDILDT

-1547 FVDTISGYK
+1547 FIDTISGYK
-1556 YKGNKQNFL
+1556 YTGNKQDFL
-1565 NLLDDYAQYADQSL
+1565 NLLNNYAKNVDESL

-1601 TDMISLVGE
+1601 TGMISLVGE
-1610 DGVESLSKEMYKK
+1610 DGVESLSEEMYDK
-1623 LSEYF
+1623 LSKYF

-1662 FDEEAFQNFVN
+1662 FDKEALQNFVN

-1698 YYKGLV
+1698 YYKELI

-1719 IIDKLGYTIDNFYA
+1719 IIDKLGYRIEDFYA

-1738 LKLIPTNELRN
+1738 LKLIPTNELRS

-1756 EKEIQELQNKI
+1756 EKEIQELQDKI
-1767 GEGTDGEK
+1767 GKGTDEENT
-1775 AKVKAILQLRKEEL
+1775 KVKAILQLRKEEL
-1789 ATLRQKELLVTSSA
+1789 ATLKQKELLVASSA
-1803 NKDQF
+1803 DSNQF
-1808 NDPKTFLGNIADLD
+1808 SDPKTFLGNIANLD
-1822 TVFEDLNKKARIGYI
+1822 TVFEDLNNKSRIEY
-1837 ELYNLLDNEEW
+1837 EALYNLLNNEEW
-1848 VGPLSRSLGLIENE
+1848 AGALSNSLGLVEAAQ
-1862 QDNAVIA
+1862 QDGITA
-1869 AKRFAERYKAAY
+1869 AEYFAKHYTDAY
-1881 STLDGK
+1881 ADIDTGK
-1887 FYIDLSKDQ
+1887 VYLNLSQDQ

-1905 DSLKAVAERRVK
+1905 DSLKAIAEERVK

-1929 KAMSNISFEGDA
+1929 RAMSDIDVESAINFESIVDFSFKDKNG
-1941 EINEIISTNFKTSDG
+1941 N
-1956 KEIKDLTELRDYLEN
+1956 EIKDTKALSEYLQNVLTQEG
-1971 NLSAEQWIELTKDIK
+1971 WIELTKDIE
-1986 IDPTIDPVGFWSAVI
+1986 IDPVINPEGFW
-2001 LKLTENSGQYGFLP
+2001 Q
-2015 LSADAIINIQNALLN
+2015 AIIQKIAENPGEYGLIKVEADTQINPNVSDTAIN
-2030 KDSLTGTDKE
+2030 DATKQVQKEINEKDTGSVNYNV
-2040 LQQQLDELKK
+2040 
-2050 KGKIGTV
+2050 KGNVAVEPGSTTTPDIPSGESKVVSTE
-2057 DLSYEGRP
+2057 SMS
-2065 HIVVDKDNLSQVQ
+2065 IVV
-2078 AYDPSAQ
+2078 
-2085 LGETVTHLSTVIS
+2085 
-2098 ADEDN
+2098 
-2103 SVTIACTPVL
+2103 TPTL
-2113 PDGSGL
+2113 PDGTV
-2119 LSPEDLDN
+2119 LSDDSLVEYINEVISKANGSKLAILQLDSEG
-2127 YISGLIDEAGGSIDL
+2127 YGIIKG
-2142 MLQYDADT
+2142 
-2150 KNGGLG
+2150 
-2156 LIEAVFSGDQA
+2156 VFSGEQA
-2167 LQDAIDFTQ
+2167 
-2176 KLHEVIQAQMEA
+2176 EEEA
-2188 NPVSIQGDATPLE
+2188 YNFVNNLNSKMKSNPVEIQGDASSLE
-2201 STAKDAADKVSAIKP
+2201 STAKNAANKVSAIKP
-2216 KITIHAQ
+2216 KITIYAQ
-2223 AASSLWTTIGNIIG
+2223 AANSLWGTISNIIS

-2251 EKSGNSGGF
+2251 ETSGSSSGSF
-2260 LQGIFKNLKGG
+2260 LQGILKNLKGEEQA
-2271 TQSTDSDAGAYGG
+2271 TAYGG
-2284 VFSGGKTLVGEL
+2284 VAVGGKTLVGEL

-2351 AFAGGTSNIDA
+2351 AFAGGTTSNIDA
-2362 AITALQNER
+2362 AIAALQNER
-2371 NLWQAILKSVPDMLK
+2371 NLWQAILTRVPEMLK

-2391 SGGGGGGSN
+2391 SGGGGGGGSN

-2592 KNLDKEKDMRKKA
+2592 KNLDREKEMRKKA

-2629 TKEIA
+2629 AKEIA

-2792 GSSGNKNSSSS
+2792 GSSGSSGNKNSSSS

-2824 GWYYQINFNGKSTGI
+2824 GWYYQINLNGKYTGI
-2839 IQGPYK
+2839 RGGPYK

-2852 EGASAARSKGHGYK
+2852 EGASAAKSKGYGYK